1 MCLFLCTFAV
11 ILTKFIIFDMNK
23 VCKKEF
29 KVRIL
34 LLISVVMYSV
44 GMWGVGWTP
53 TDAGLVV
60 NMEQGERFLLSVW
73 VDKNGNGTEEPGEE
87 FFVSNYTRYTGGYY
101 NYGAGTYMK
110 LLPATEVTEMNEWLV
125 GAPLDRGNKALGGIV
140 YTIWNDGKTLKTSDA
155 FKFLGEL
162 TDNYADGKAC
172 DVVFVI
178 PIERGV
184 PTVDGRAGLSSFDP
198 EGTLGRSKA
207 PFNGRMGTGFLGMTY
222 REVYM
227 FEIPKAN
234 SPQSYTNAGLV
245 TFNTTLGNKTWSA
258 GTITKGYAAYAYA
271 DSKHDK
277 TTRTLFR
284 LYLLDNPMNSCSSYF
299 FATDEQDYK
308 RYRKNEDRLPNSQ
321 TAADSTAFRKIY
333 TMDRLTC
340 MTRKGSTKYY
350 QTDLIRVPDSDSTYY
365 YVGYNNAY
373 KDDTGESMG
382 TNGAKSRFTKIRELP
397 IFGLPS
403 TFKAP
408 AGAIGRMVADT
419 TSAVANLDVRF
430 KPAGYFL
437 QVTTPVGFTN
447 VQMRPNAD
455 STIWTCEERW
465 HITDA
470 YAAMQIKA
478 KIYSGPE
485 YSATDEGIDIPGW
498 SVNIYGTEVP
508 LASDRNDSVEG
519 GMDGWARIYANRS
532 EPNGYI
538 EFVKANPRYHIH
550 YDNNRL
556 LGIQV
561 PDQYPGDNLTT
572 VTVEQPRLVNGFNFT
587 GWNTK
592 ADGSGRTYQ
601 PNDVVDLDTFPTGAL
616 VNDSIL
622 TLYAQG
628 SYTGTYH
635 VAISFEHSNGKR
647 YFLTQPVGAT
657 NRYVRARPVG
667 DWTNTYQGMSDPY
680 NTEPNYIN
688 TYKLIGGPNPCKECV
703 SGEFLLDPRREWRYG
718 AKDSLLFYSNF
729 APANDVYLGL
739 YYENPATPFKD
750 PVTIVANNTW
760 AGIFTS
766 TAGWPD
772 YSVADVQD
780 TKLKSEDYLDG
791 FLESNIQRHERPSK
805 DSSFVYYN
813 EELNQFDGVETAEE
827 ATTFQIS
834 RVRVADEHYVVLPDT
849 TSHIWRDTIEFG
861 YHNGEQSREQ
871 VWTSMIGKQLLAVTK
886 VGNDTVYFHPDPDH
900 ILHDPNNLYLD
911 KNYRVSQVFEYIPDS
926 RVSTAVAEEDHA
938 THETTSYHWHN
949 DIVSGLNSPIDVK
962 DGVGNYIDIVDTFR
976 ITMSHGG
983 ISKIK
988 QYYGRWKK
996 GARGLKVNGDG
1007 SVRTRDVIVRT
1018 KTYHYGETITH
1029 LVLKPEFKSYIFKPL
1044 AENSQQI
1051 NFTLANVTAHRLVDV
1066 NGNPIGEEE
1075 IINSED
1081 ITKSLA
1087 LGPGACSFSSGGTHF
1102 NISEAK
1108 NEYVTLA
1115 TKAVNKEVDN
1125 HDTLIISMNVTY
1137 RGKEYPVTA
1146 RVPLMQASLEGD
1158 ELIWSVESGKKRYY
1172 IMAGTGGLI
1181 FRQYA
1186 LKDGTL
1192 YKEGTSNT
1200 ALIKGSKDE
1209 ANNDKQYI
1217 TPWQFRYPS
1226 GASNQLA
1233 LKTKYGV
1240 NRYFHIDDDENKP
1253 EVHAS
1258 DSSLLTFHYVDVLTN
1273 DNANEEEL
1281 VKLQYGADKWLQ
1293 FTLTGGEGAKLVLVN
1308 SKEEASVFSWSYLQ
1322 QEYSLLNNGAYPSRD
1337 TVIFGY
1343 NTDMS
1348 VTIRAPY
1355 KAYKEYSMLVGNSVV
1370 NCCREQETD
1379 MSNLQ
1384 SEWKTNQT
1392 FSIITDKRTF
1402 DSGSTPSP
1410 ATSGISLTGSTV
1422 STSGATT
1429 SPRNVMIDGKYVNIV
1444 DTLHVTLSLQ
1454 TGAPAYRF
1462 KGDWSKFRSVSDAEL
1477 KIPLIRKTY
1486 HEANYDSLICVVKND
1501 VYNHT
1506 FPNKIDPLHPESFI
1520 FNLGTANRTGRHVLD
1535 VANTTMEVLDEEET
1549 DVTVS
1554 GGMNLSSTAMAEV
1567 LLLDEFGNTPS
1578 WCRISD
1584 KTATT
1589 ITVECTQSGI
1599 RTPRMAYLR
1608 IFYIVM
1614 IDDKMYVVTEQ
1625 LTVSQPS
1632 YFQYANNQHLVHSP
1646 GASGDPLR
1654 ADGMQQ
1660 VHENKRILYYYPK
1673 QDVELPI
1680 RDSHFFGWWRWFR
1693 EGAGEIGDSD
1703 IPDESWRIQPRNI
1716 GSGRSGSYNF
1726 PFRIIGDSVKVWDEE
1741 KSDSVKVLMTMG
1753 RYTVFHYK
1761 AADYN
1766 DNKKN
1771 PPVKTVRVAP
1781 PITTYGVAEKPTVTY
1796 AAEISNYYDNLPMSL
1811 TYKNQVDTALMDTMS
1826 AIPEPTLSL
1835 REIFELHPWT
1845 EMAARLDDFKSPR
1858 TTNDAG
1864 TYELANEK
1872 YMEDHVMMAPT
1883 GNELLLST
1891 EQRYILEHLH
1901 TTKQSE
1907 SLLGYYMRDDNWGTW
1922 SEDLERQDTMIW
1934 CGGWDATCQWYT
1946 YNPKTQ
1952 KYSVCNHSTTVS
1964 DDFLKVPAKQN
1975 ITNGQEFDTVY
1986 YCLRARSWQ
1995 TIFPDDDPY
2004 DEIEEEKTDS
2014 GAYMFNICRYKL
2026 IYHKPGKYGPLAETK
2041 DKAGN
2046 VKALITNDDIEQHYE
2061 VLERLNFDYNRPGPE
2076 YTVYPHP
2083 LPWADASYGYTYPE
2097 TSDLPHN
2104 RLHAH
2109 SDFPNHGEYGLINR
2123 IPTVDHWGEGV
2134 TSYWRPMEQHGGA
2147 SNGYM
2152 IYCDG
2157 MSSSGQVA
2165 ALSLETHLCSG
2176 QKMFFSGY
2184 VCNPSS
2190 QSGKADPNF
2199 TFAVQG
2205 SVNGT
2210 DWVDITSY
2218 TTGGIKP
2225 SNQWSQ
2231 IYFPIVFDENIDYKQ
2246 FRVRIYNVSSDWDG
2260 NDFII
2265 DDMCIFATKPPLI
2278 AYQANTACKEKADE
2292 ELPSHVILRVDYQ
2305 GIVGDGYND
2314 TTVYYTLKSVDKDRV
2329 VTYVHMIDGY
2339 LDEEIHHD
2347 TICGKLF
2354 IPGKTYEPKNPDSIF
2369 VNMNQLI
2376 DTFEVS
2382 SRKHKET
2389 PSYRIFNEGYIY
2401 EILEGDIRPVKYVV
2415 HSAYVNA
2422 VDTFTVHMSGSYKDM
2437 LSSLC
2442 GMTSHLKVSNQ
2453 MVLELNGDEQP
2464 TTESLDLCAN
2474 STYDIGLRVKG
2485 SLYLDSVAPINLN
2498 GTCVNDWLLYGDTAD
2513 MTGSPKRRYGYTY
2526 STIVKVVKDI
2536 LRCDPPG
2543 TENANQFAPNLAA
2556 VSRNVMQRIKDAEK
2570 VELDTTAHPYDIL
2583 ADLVNKGFL
2592 TLYKPTLTANVYA
2605 GDSVQYV
2612 IFPILGTGTDT
2623 KQHSS
2628 VEVCPLPL
2636 LIKLKPQFSSAVP
2649 LIVGGLN
2656 RDSSEMKLP
2665 VVVLAD
2671 MNMANQQI
2679 TLKVDSIMPNIGIA
2693 SVKLLTTDDP
2703 DFQEGFHKLA
2713 LVPDLDYPQT
2723 EYYLK
2728 GHDIILQP
2736 ASSNNYTMKQ
2746 GYNYTF
2752 AIDLQTILGK
2762 DTLDG
2767 GCKVGTVPFTLAV
2780 VPSYLR
2786 WDPQD
2791 SISTQWNKHGN
2802 WMGID
2807 QYNRP
2812 IHATARFAP
2821 LATTS
2826 IIIPAMTDGKP
2837 YPELP
2842 DLTVPATYDSVKQV
2856 GFQYNQCNVIRFLP
2870 GAAIGQ
2876 QQYLNDQTDVVVDMD
2891 FPNKKWAF
2899 RSAPIKGMISGDL
2912 YMSEADL
2919 NGETPL
2925 WEVGAFDASGR
2936 SYKTGNGSFW
2946 LSAYNTETKKINA
2959 TGADSTRT
2967 ATANWSRVTNAID
2980 LPLKEGQGLAIYA
2993 RAREGIATPIVRLPK
3008 NDDTYY
3014 FYGTYGERIDDK
3026 YVGHLRDKRNELAS
3040 PGVAGE
3046 LIYHPDEAY
3055 AEYTL
3060 TNGNDEH
3067 GNPIS
3072 DTVFVFGNP
3081 TMAYIDIWGFIDD
3094 NSLRGRFDFMDER
3107 PSGASL
3113 YTSVSRAAAEAT
3125 DNVITNPLRYLPPMR
3140 AIVLKKDAA
3149 TSLTLRLNTSRVVT
3163 SPVSRP
3169 ASAPRRVSTSGLTR
3183 GIMTVT
3189 AKNPCSPRCTSRLLI
3204 GQGYHNTIR
3213 DGEDA
3218 VLTTINI
3225 DNYSNTSTPATPFNI
3240 YAAEGS
3246 YGLSIDLREEVVNIP
3261 LSFFISDLPYEPV
3274 TNLWFTGV
3282 NNINGQL
3289 VLYDEWTNSERMIID
3304 GICLTIETPEKSHQ
3318 RRYYIRRPG
3327 YRPQDPD
3334 APITTAIDYID
3345 TAESNRVSKILKEGH
3360 VYIIRDGHIYTMLGQ
3375 KVR

>member
-1 MCLFLCTFAV
+1 MKKLIIGVFLSFFVLRA
-11 ILTKFIIFDMNK
+11 
-23 VCKKEF
+23 
-29 KVRIL
+29 
-34 LLISVVMYSV
+34 SA
-44 GMWGVGWTP
+44 VGWTP

-184 PTVDGRAGLSSFDP
+184 PDVKRAANDPVKTPPSSFDP
-198 EGTLGRSKA
+198 KGTLGRGTK

-227 FEIPKAN
+227 LQIPKAN

-245 TFNTTLGNKTWSA
+245 TFNTTLSPWNLSSGA
-258 GTITKGYAAYAYA
+258 GTIQKGKAAYAYA
-271 DSKHDK
+271 DSKHEA
-277 TTRTLFR
+277 TPRTLFR
-284 LYLLDNPMNSCSSYF
+284 LYLLDNPMNSCNSYF
-299 FATDEQDYK
+299 FATDEQDST
-308 RYRKNEDRLPNSQ
+308 RYRKNEGNPIDKS
-321 TAADSTAFRKIY
+321 DSTAFRKIY

-340 MTRKGSTKYY
+340 MTRKGSTQYY
-350 QTDLIRVPDSDSTYY
+350 QTDMMRVPEPDSTYY

-437 QVTTPVGFTN
+437 QVTTPKGFTN
-447 VQMRPNAD
+447 VQMRPDAD
-455 STIWTCEERW
+455 STVWTCEEMW
-465 HITDA
+465 HITSEYMA
-470 YAAMQIKA
+470 LQIRA
-478 KIYSGPE
+478 KIYSGSE
-485 YSATDEGIDIPGW
+485 YSPDDEGIDIPGW
-498 SVNIYGTEVP
+498 SVNVNGTEVP
-508 LASDRNDSVEG
+508 LATDRSKYVTD
-519 GMDGWARIYANRS
+519 GMDGWARIYTNRS

-550 YDNNRL
+550 YDNNGL

-572 VTVEQPRLVNGFNFT
+572 VRVEQPRLVNGFNFT
-587 GWNTK
+587 KWTTN
-592 ADGSGRTYQ
+592 ADGSGTSYD
-601 PNDVVDLDTFPTGAL
+601 PGDEVDLSTILTGPK
-616 VNDSIL
+616 DSTL

-635 VAISFEHSNGKR
+635 VAFSFEQDGQR
-647 YFLTQPVGAT
+647 YFLTQPVGET
-657 NRYVRARPVG
+657 NRFVRARPVG

-680 NTEPNYIN
+680 NTEPNYIS
-688 TYKLIGGPNPCKECV
+688 TYKLIGYPTCSLCV
-703 SGEFLLDPRREWRYG
+703 HNETSYEYVLDPRREMRHG
-718 AKDSLLFYSNF
+718 AVDSLLFYANF
-729 APANDVYLGL
+729 APASDVYLGL
-739 YYENPATPFKD
+739 YYQNKETPFED
-750 PVTIVANNTW
+750 PVTIVANDSW
-760 AGIFTS
+760 AGAFTS
-766 TAGWPD
+766 TSDATATGWPD
-772 YSVADVQD
+772 YSVADVQN
-780 TKLKSEDYLDG
+780 TKLKSEYYFSG
-791 FLESNIQRHERPSK
+791 FKEGKITRQPRPSI
-805 DSSFVYYN
+805 DSSYVWYN
-813 EELNQFDGVETAEE
+813 KALNQFDGVKTAEE

-861 YHNGEQSREQ
+861 YHSGEQSREQ
-871 VWTSMIGKQLLAVTK
+871 VWTSMIGKHLLAVTK

-926 RVSTAVAEEDHA
+926 RVSTAVAEEDRA

-962 DGVGNYIDIVDTFR
+962 DGEGNYIDIVDTFR

-1029 LVLKPEFKSYIFKPL
+1029 LELKPEFKSYIFNPL
-1044 AENSQQI
+1044 EGNSQVI
-1051 NFTLANVTAHRLVDV
+1051 NFTLKNVTAHRLVDV

-1075 IINSED
+1075 VISSED
-1081 ITKSLA
+1081 ITSSLS
-1087 LGPGACSFSSGGTHF
+1087 LIPSACTFSSGGTYF
-1102 NISEAK
+1102 NTSAAV
-1108 NEYVTLA
+1108 YQHVTLA

-1125 HDTLIISMNVTY
+1125 HDTLIISKVKI
-1137 RGKEYPVTA
+1137 GDVEYPVTA

-1172 IMAGTGGLI
+1172 ITAGTGGLI

-1192 YKEGTSNT
+1192 YKNDGKNKT
-1200 ALIKGSKDE
+1200 ALVKGS
-1209 ANNDKQYI
+1209 ANATNSDDKYI
-1217 TPWQFRYPS
+1217 TPWRFRYNPS
-1226 GASNQLA
+1226 NANQLA
-1233 LKTKYGV
+1233 LKTEGLV
-1240 NRYFHIDDDENKP
+1240 NRYFKMQGDAVGSKGD
-1253 EVHAS
+1253 VHAI

-1281 VKLQYGADKWLQ
+1281 VKLQYGADKWLK
-1293 FTLTGGEGAKLVLVN
+1293 FRLTGGSGAELVLVDRED
-1308 SKEEASVFSWSYLQ
+1308 SASVFSWSYLNR
-1322 QEYSLLNNGAYPSRD
+1322 EYSLLNNGAYPSRD

-1343 NTDMS
+1343 NTNMS
-1348 VTIRAPY
+1348 VAIQAPY

-1370 NCCREQETD
+1370 YCCREEETD

-1384 SEWKTNQT
+1384 SSPEWKTNQT
-1392 FSIITDKRTF
+1392 FSLIPDARDF
-1402 DSGSTPSP
+1402 DGDPNP
-1410 ATSGISLTGSTV
+1410 TSGISRTANTV

-1429 SPRNVMIDGKYVNIV
+1429 SPRNVTIGGKYVNIV
-1444 DTLHVTLSLQ
+1444 DTLLVTLSLRE
-1454 TGAPAYRF
+1454 GAPAYRF

-1486 HEANYDSLICVVKND
+1486 HEANYDSLICVVAGD
-1501 VYNHT
+1501 AYNHT
-1506 FPNKIDPLHPESFI
+1506 FPNKIDPLHPESNTFT
-1520 FNLGTANRTGRHVLD
+1520 FNLGTVDRTGSHVLD
-1535 VANTTMEVLDEEET
+1535 VANTTIEVLDKEET

-1554 GGMNLSSTAMAEV
+1554 GRMDLSSTAMAEV

-1578 WCRISD
+1578 WCRISG

-1589 ITVECTQSGI
+1589 ITVQCTQSGI

-1614 IDDKMYVVTEQ
+1614 INSKMYVVTEQ

-1660 VHENKRILYYYPK
+1660 VHENKRILYYYPE
-1673 QDVELPI
+1673 QDVELPV
-1680 RDSHFFGWWRWFR
+1680 RDYHFFGWWRWFR

-1703 IPDESWRIQPRNI
+1703 IPEASWRKKPQNT

-1726 PFRIIGDSVKVWDEE
+1726 PFLIIGDSVWVDETDHS
-1741 KSDSVKVLMTMG
+1741 KGKKLVTMG

-1766 DNKKN
+1766 DNKKT
-1771 PPVKTVRVAP
+1771 PPVKVARVAP

-1811 TYKNQVDTALMDTMS
+1811 KYKNQVDTAMMDTMT

-1845 EMAARLDDFKSPR
+1845 EMADTLDHYKTRIPDGEGAH
-1858 TTNDAG
+1858 TTKVFP
-1864 TYELANEK
+1864 LAKEK
-1872 YMEDHVMMAPT
+1872 YMEDHVMMAPI

-1891 EQRYILEHLH
+1891 EQRYIKEHLVS
-1901 TTKQSE
+1901 TKQSE
-1907 SLLGYYMRDDNWGTW
+1907 SLLGYYMRDDHW
-1922 SEDLERQDTMIW
+1922 SDGGWSDARKDTMIW
-1934 CGGWDATCQWYT
+1934 CGGWDAVCKWYT
-1946 YNPKTQ
+1946 YNPKNQ
-1952 KYSVCNHSTTVS
+1952 KYTVCNHETTVS

-1986 YCLRARSWQ
+1986 YCLRAQSKSSPHAG
-1995 TIFPDDDPY
+1995 TVGDPDP
-2004 DEIEEEKTDS
+2004 EEPADGK
-2014 GAYMFNICRYKL
+2014 YMFNICRYKL

-2046 VKALITNDDIEQHYE
+2046 TKALITNDDIEQHYE
-2061 VLERLNFDYNRPGPE
+2061 VLERLNFDYNKPGPE
-2076 YTVYPHP
+2076 YTIYPHP

-2097 TSDLPHN
+2097 TPDLPHN
-2104 RLHAH
+2104 RLHVH

-2123 IPTVDHWGEGV
+2123 IPTASHWGDGV

-2190 QSGKADPNF
+2190 QTGKADPNF

-2225 SNQWSQ
+2225 SSQWSQ
-2231 IYFPIVFDENIDYKQ
+2231 IYFPIVFDENIDYKH

-2278 AYQANTACKEKADE
+2278 AYQANTTCKEKADE

-2305 GIVGDGYND
+2305 GIIGDGYND
-2314 TTVYYTLKSVDKDRV
+2314 TTVCYTLKSVNKDRV
-2329 VTYVHMIDGY
+2329 VTFVEMIDKY
-2339 LDEEIHHD
+2339 LDQQTKDNPDPSKSD
-2347 TICGKLF
+2347 TIYGRLY
-2354 IPGKTYEPKNPDSIF
+2354 IPGKTYEPTDPDSIF

-2376 DTFEVS
+2376 DTFDVS
-2382 SRKHKET
+2382 CEKHKENAK
-2389 PSYRIFNEGYIY
+2389 YKIFKEGYIY
-2401 EILEGDIRPVKYVV
+2401 EKLEGDIRPVKYVV

-2422 VDTFTVHMSGSYKDM
+2422 IDTFTVHMSGSYKDM

-2453 MVLELNGDEQP
+2453 MVLELNGEEQP

-2513 MTGSPKRRYGYTY
+2513 MTGSPKRRYGYKY
-2526 STIVKVVKDI
+2526 SDIVKVVKDI
-2536 LRCDPPG
+2536 LRCEPKG

-2556 VSRNVMQRIKDAEK
+2556 VSRNEMQRIKDAEN
-2570 VELDTTAHPYDIL
+2570 VRLDTTAHPYDIL

-2592 TLYKPTLTANVYA
+2592 TLYKSSLTANVYA

-2628 VEVCPLPL
+2628 VDVCPMPI
-2636 LIKLKPQFSSAVP
+2636 LIKLKPQSSSAVP
-2649 LIVGGLN
+2649 LIVGGIN
-2656 RDSSEMKLP
+2656 RDSSEKNLP

-2671 MNMANQQI
+2671 MNMANQEI

-2693 SVKLLTTDDP
+2693 SVKLRTTDDP

-2713 LVPDLDYPQT
+2713 LVPDLDYPRAS
-2723 EYYLK
+2723 YYIK
-2728 GHDIILQP
+2728 GNYITLQP

-2746 GYNYTF
+2746 GYTYTF
-2752 AIDLQTILGK
+2752 EINLQTHLGK

-2767 GCKVGTVPFTLAV
+2767 GCKVGTIPFSLAI

-2807 QYNRP
+2807 QNNNP

-2821 LATTS
+2821 LSTTAV
-2826 IIIPAMTDGKP
+2826 IIPAMTDGRP

-2842 DLTVPATYDSVKQV
+2842 NLADPATYDSVKQV
-2856 GFQYNQCNVIRFLP
+2856 GFEYNKCDYIRFLP
-2870 GAAIGQ
+2870 NAAIGQ
-2876 QQYLNDQTDVVVDMD
+2876 QQRLDYGEAIVDMEL
-2891 FPNKKWAF
+2891 PNRKWAF
-2899 RSAPIKGMISGDL
+2899 RTAPVRGMISGDL
-2912 YMSEADL
+2912 FIADADDQ
-2919 NGETPL
+2919 GTTPP
-2925 WEVGAFDASGR
+2925 WEVGEFDASGR
-2936 SYKTGNGSFW
+2936 SYKTGNASFW
-2946 LSAYNTETKKINA
+2946 LSVYNTANSHVNKE
-2959 TGADSTRT
+2959 GADSVRT
-2967 ATANWSRVTNAID
+2967 VTAAWSRVTNAMN
-2980 LPLKEGQGLAIYA
+2980 LPLPVGQGFAVYVRTKA
-2993 RAREGIATPIVRLPK
+2993 GVEPIVRLPK
-3008 NDDTYY
+3008 DDDIYY
-3014 FYGTYGERIDDK
+3014 YYGTYGERIDDK
-3026 YVGHLRDKRNELAS
+3026 YVGNLRSKREELAGAGLAGKLTYS
-3040 PGVAGE
+3040 PTG
-3046 LIYHPDEAY
+3046 DY
-3055 AEYTL
+3055 AEIKL
-3060 TNGNDEH
+3060 NN
-3067 GNPIS
+3067 
-3072 DTVFVFGNP
+3072 TVSSKDFVFGNP
-3081 TMAYIDIWGFIDD
+3081 TMGYIDIWGFIADNDD
-3094 NSLRGRFDFMDER
+3094 LVEKIGYMDER
-3107 PSGASL
+3107 SKASL
-3113 YTSVSRAAAEAT
+3113 YTEVTKIAADAKG
-3125 DNVITNPLRYLPPMR
+3125 DNKLSNPNRYLPPMHVM
-3140 AIVLKKDAA
+3140 VLEKKSAA
-3149 TSLTLRLNTSRVVT
+3149 KELTLRLYTDRIVTDTSQVV
-3163 SPVSRP
+3163 SPSRSP
-3169 ASAPRRVSTSGLTR
+3169 APRRATSSAR
-3183 GIMTVT
+3183 RKGIMTVT
-3189 AKNPCSPRCTSRLLI
+3189 AQNALSARCTSHLLL
-3204 GQGYHNTIR
+3204 GQGYHNEIV

-3218 VLTTINI
+3218 ILTTINI
-3225 DNYSNTSTPATPFNI
+3225 DNYTANLTPTTPFNL
-3240 YAAEGS
+3240 YAVENGN
-3246 YGLSIDLREEVVNIP
+3246 GMSIDLLDSIVNIP
-3261 LSFFISDLPYEPV
+3261 ISFYMSDLTYEP
-3274 TNLWFTGV
+3274 TTQLWFTGV
-3282 NNINGQL
+3282 NNIDGPL
-3289 VLYDEWTNSERMIID
+3289 VLYDAWTDTERPIID
-3304 GICLTIETPEKSHQ
+3304 GICLPVETPTESHQ
-3318 RRYYIRRPG
+3318 LRYFIRRPG

-3334 APITTAIDYID
+3334 APIATRLEQFNTEDDQAVKFIQDG
-3345 TAESNRVSKILKEGH
+3345 VVLIL
-3360 VYIIRDGHIYTMLGQ
+3360 RNGHIYTMLGQ

>member
-1 MCLFLCTFAV
+1 M
-11 ILTKFIIFDMNK
+11 
-23 VCKKEF
+23 KELR
-29 KVRIL
+29 VRIL
-34 LLISVVMYSV
+34 LLISVLFICADMH
-44 GMWGVGWTP
+44 GVGWTP

-73 VDKNGNGTEEPGEE
+73 VDINNNKAEDPGEE

-101 NYGAGTYMK
+101 NYGSGTYMK
-110 LLPATEVTEMNEWLV
+110 LLPATEVTEMNEWSV

-178 PIERGV
+178 PTERGV
-184 PTVDGRAGLSSFDP
+184 PTVQGRAGLSSFDP
-198 EGTLGRSKA
+198 EGTLGRGKA

-245 TFNTTLGNKTWSA
+245 TFNTTLSPWNLSSGA
-258 GTITKGYAAYAYA
+258 GDIAKGKAAYAYA

-299 FATDEQDYK
+299 FATDEQDYT
-308 RYRKNEDRLPNSQ
+308 RYRKNENNPQRSS
-321 TAADSTAFRKIY
+321 DSTAAKKIY

-340 MTRKGSTKYY
+340 MSRMGSTKYY
-350 QTDLIRVPDSDSTYY
+350 QTDLMRVPEPDSTYY

-373 KDDTGESMG
+373 KDDKGESMG
-382 TNGAKSRFTKIRELP
+382 SNGSKSNFTQIRELP

-447 VQMRPNAD
+447 VQMRPDAD
-455 STIWTCEERW
+455 STVWTCEEMW

-470 YAAMQIKA
+470 YAAMQIRA
-478 KIYSGPE
+478 KIYSGSE
-485 YSATDEGIDIPGW
+485 YSATDEGINIPGW
-498 SVNIYGTEVP
+498 SVNIRGKEVP
-508 LASDRNDSVEG
+508 LATNHNQYVTGD
-519 GMDGWARIYANRS
+519 MDGWARIYTNRS

-550 YDNNRL
+550 YDNNGL

-561 PDQYPGDNLTT
+561 PDQYPGDNETT
-572 VTVEQPRLVNGFNFT
+572 VTVEKSRLVNGFNFT
-587 GWNTK
+587 GWTTN

-601 PNDVVDLDTFPTGAL
+601 PNDVVNFASLPGDVTL
-616 VNDSIL
+616 VNDSTL

-635 VAISFEHSNGKR
+635 VAFSFKHSNGKR
-647 YFLTQPVGAT
+647 YFLTQPVGET

-667 DWTNTYQGMSDPY
+667 DWTDTYQGMSDPY
-680 NTEPNYIN
+680 NTEPNYIS
-688 TYKLIGGPNPCKECV
+688 TYKLIGHPTCEKCAHDETSYEYV
-703 SGEFLLDPRREWRYG
+703 LDPRREWRYG

-739 YYENPATPFKD
+739 YYDDRSTSFKE

-760 AGIFTS
+760 AGAFTS
-766 TAGWPD
+766 TSKATATGWPD
-772 YSVADVQD
+772 YSVADVQN
-780 TKLKSEDYLDG
+780 TKLKSEYYFTG
-791 FLESNIQRHERPSK
+791 FMEGGEIERKERPSK

-813 EELNQFDGVETAEE
+813 EALNQFDGVRTEGE

-849 TSHIWRDTIEFG
+849 TSHIWRDTIEFA

-900 ILHDPNNLYLD
+900 IIQDPNNLYLD
-911 KNYRVSQVFEYIPDS
+911 KNYRVSQVFEFIPDS
-926 RVSTAVAEEDHA
+926 RVRTAVAEEDRA

-949 DIVSGLNSPIDVK
+949 DIVSGLSSPIDVK
-962 DGVGNYIDIVDTFR
+962 DAGGNYIDIVDTFR

-983 ISKIK
+983 ISKVK
-988 QYYGRWKK
+988 QYYGRWKN
-996 GARGLKVNGDG
+996 GAAGLKVNGDG
-1007 SVRTRDVIVRT
+1007 LVRTRDVIVRT
-1018 KTYHYGETITH
+1018 KTYHYGDTITH
-1029 LVLKPEFKSYIFKPL
+1029 LVLKPEFKSYIFNPL
-1044 AENSQQI
+1044 AENSQVI
-1051 NFTLANVTAHRLVDV
+1051 NFTLANVTAHRLLDV

-1075 IINSED
+1075 IIDSED
-1081 ITKSLA
+1081 ITSSLA
-1087 LGPGACSFSSGGTHF
+1087 LGPSACSFSSGGTHF
-1102 NISEAK
+1102 KIVEGGAVN
-1108 NEYVTLA
+1108 NHVTLA

-1125 HDTLIISMNVTY
+1125 HDTLIISMDVSY
-1137 RGKEYPVTA
+1137 GGKVYSVTA
-1146 RVPLMQASLEGD
+1146 RVPLVQVSLEGD
-1158 ELIWSVESGKKRYY
+1158 ELIWSVQSGTRRYY
-1172 IMAGTGGLI
+1172 IMAGTGGLK

-1200 ALIKGSKDE
+1200 ALIKGSKDA
-1209 ANNDKQYI
+1209 ANDDKQYI
-1217 TPWQFRYPS
+1217 TPWHFSYPS
-1226 GASNQLA
+1226 GSANQLV
-1233 LKTKYGV
+1233 LKTEDPV
-1240 NRYFHIDDDENKP
+1240 NRYFKMLGEEVGSKGG
-1253 EVHAS
+1253 VHAS
-1258 DSSLLTFHYVDVLTN
+1258 ESSLLTFHYVDVLTN

-1281 VKLQYGADKWLQ
+1281 VKLQYGADKWLK
-1293 FTLTGGEGAKLVLVN
+1293 FTLTGGSGAELVLVD
-1308 SKEEASVFSWSYLQ
+1308 SKDSASVFSWSYLN
-1322 QEYSLLNNGAYPSRD
+1322 QEYSLLNNGAYPDRD

-1348 VTIRAPY
+1348 VAIQAPY

-1370 NCCREQETD
+1370 YCCREQETD

-1384 SEWKTNQT
+1384 DGEREWKTRQT
-1392 FSIITDKRTF
+1392 FDLIPDARDF
-1402 DSGSTPSP
+1402 DGDPNP
-1410 ATSGISLTGSTV
+1410 TSGISRTANTV
-1422 STSGATT
+1422 STSGRPT
-1429 SPRNVMIDGKYVNIV
+1429 SPRDVQIDGKYVNIV
-1444 DTLHVTLSLQ
+1444 DTLHVTLTLQ
-1454 TGAPAYRF
+1454 GGAPAYRF
-1462 KGDWSKFRSVSDAEL
+1462 KGDWSGFRSVSDAEL

-1486 HEANYDSLICVVKND
+1486 HEANYDSLICVVEND
-1501 VYNHT
+1501 AYNYT
-1506 FPNKIDPLHPESFI
+1506 FPNTITEPVSCT
-1520 FNLGTANRTGRHVLD
+1520 FNLGTKNRTGRHVLD
-1535 VANTTMEVLDEEET
+1535 VANMTMEVLDEDET
-1549 DVTVS
+1549 DVS
-1554 GGMNLSSTAMAEV
+1554 GSMDLRSAAMAEV
-1567 LLLDEFGNTPS
+1567 LLVDEFGNTPT
-1578 WCRISD
+1578 WCRIPAEGG
-1584 KTATT
+1584 KGKNT

-1599 RTPRMAYLR
+1599 RTPRTAYIR
-1608 IFYIVM
+1608 IFYVVI
-1614 IDDKMYVVTEQ
+1614 ISEKMYVVTEQ

-1660 VHENKRILYYYPK
+1660 VHENKRILYYYPE

-1693 EGAGEIGDSD
+1693 EGEGEIGDSD
-1703 IPDESWRIQPRNI
+1703 IPNTVWRVQPRNT
-1716 GSGRSGSYNF
+1716 GSGRSGTYNF

-1741 KSDSVKVLMTMG
+1741 KRDSVKVLMTMG

-1781 PITTYGVAEKPTVTY
+1781 PITTFGVADASKPTVTY
-1796 AAEISNYYDNLPMSL
+1796 AAELSNYYDNLPMSL
-1811 TYKNQVDTALMDTMS
+1811 RYKNQVDTALMDTMS

-1835 REIFELHPWT
+1835 REIFELRPWT
-1845 EMAARLDDFKSPR
+1845 EMADTLDHYKTRIPDGDGAH
-1858 TTNDAG
+1858 TNK
-1864 TYELANEK
+1864 EFLLANEK

-1891 EQRYILEHLH
+1891 EQRYIYEHLQ

-1907 SLLGYYMRDDNWGTW
+1907 SLLGYYMRDDNW
-1922 SEDLERQDTMIW
+1922 SEAGWNATRKDTMIW
-1934 CGGWDATCQWYT
+1934 CGGWDATCKWYT

-1986 YCLRARSWQ
+1986 YCLRAQSK
-1995 TIFPDDDPY
+1995 
-2004 DEIEEEKTDS
+2004 KTLADKAGNDS
-2014 GAYMFNICRYKL
+2014 TVDGDYMFNICRYKL
-2026 IYHKPGKYGPLAETK
+2026 IYHRPGKYGPLTETK

-2046 VKALITNDDIEQHYE
+2046 TKALITNDDIEQHYE
-2061 VLERLNFDYNRPGPE
+2061 VLERLNFDYNKPGPE
-2076 YTVYPHP
+2076 YTIYPHP

-2104 RLHAH
+2104 RLHVH

-2123 IPTVDHWGEGV
+2123 IPTASHWGNGV

-2190 QSGKADPNF
+2190 QTGKADPNF

-2225 SNQWSQ
+2225 SSQWSQ
-2231 IYFPIVFDENIDYKQ
+2231 IYFPIVFDENIDYRH

-2292 ELPSHVILRVDYQ
+2292 DLPSHVILRVDYQ

-2314 TTVYYTLKSVDKDRV
+2314 TTVCYTLKSVNKDRV
-2329 VTYVHMIDGY
+2329 VTFVSMIDGY
-2339 LDEEIHHD
+2339 LDQDKHND
-2347 TICGKLF
+2347 TIYGRLY
-2354 IPGKTYEPKNPDSIF
+2354 IPSKTYEPTNPDSIF

-2382 SRKHKET
+2382 FEKHAKDAG
-2389 PSYRIFNEGYIY
+2389 YKIFKEGYIY

-2415 HSAYVNA
+2415 HSANVNA
-2422 VDTFTVHMSGSYKDM
+2422 IDTFTVHMSGNYKDM
-2437 LSSLC
+2437 LNSMC

-2453 MVLELNGDEQP
+2453 MVLELNGEEQP

-2498 GTCVNDWLLYGDTAD
+2498 GTCANDWLLYGDTAD
-2513 MTGSPKRRYGYTY
+2513 LTGSPKRRYGYKY

-2536 LRCDPPG
+2536 LRCEPKG

-2556 VSRNVMQRIKDAEK
+2556 VSRNEMQRIKDAEK
-2570 VELDTTAHPYDIL
+2570 VDLDTTAHPYDIL
-2583 ADLVNKGFL
+2583 ADLVDKGFL
-2592 TLYKPTLTANVYA
+2592 TLYQSQMTASVLS

-2628 VEVCPLPL
+2628 VDVCPMPI
-2636 LIKLKPQFSSAVP
+2636 LIKLKPQSSSAIP
-2649 LIVGGLN
+2649 LIVGGMN
-2656 RDSSEMKLP
+2656 RNSSEMKLP

-2671 MNMANQQI
+2671 MNLANQQI
-2679 TLKVDSIMPNIGIA
+2679 TLKVDSIMPNIGI
-2693 SVKLLTTDDP
+2693 STVELRTTDDP

-2713 LVPDLDYPQT
+2713 LVPDLDYPRAS
-2723 EYYLK
+2723 YYTK
-2728 GHDIILQP
+2728 GNDITLQP

-2746 GYNYTF
+2746 GYTYTF
-2752 AIDLQTILGK
+2752 NMELQTHLGK

-2767 GCKVGTVPFTLAV
+2767 GCKVGTVPVTIAI

-2791 SISTQWNKHGN
+2791 SISAQWNKHDN

-2807 QYNRP
+2807 QNNNP
-2812 IHATARFAP
+2812 IHATARFVP
-2821 LATTS
+2821 LSTTAV
-2826 IIIPAMTDGKP
+2826 IIPAMTDGRP

-2842 DLTVPATYDSVKQV
+2842 DLTDPATYDSVKQV
-2856 GFQYNQCNVIRFLP
+2856 GFEYNKCDYIRFLP
-2870 GAAIGQ
+2870 GAAMRQ
-2876 QQYLNDQTDVVVDMD
+2876 QQRMEYSQAVVDMSM
-2891 FPNKKWAF
+2891 PHNKWAL
-2899 RSAPIKGMISGDL
+2899 RAAPVNGMLSGDIF
-2912 YMSEADL
+2912 MADADL
-2919 NGETPL
+2919 NMQTSP
-2925 WEVGAFDASGR
+2925 WEVGTFDAAGR
-2936 SYKTGNGSFW
+2936 NYSTGNGSYW
-2946 LSAYNTETKKINA
+2946 LSVYSRTTVDKGNGDNVTDT
-2959 TGADSTRT
+2959 TRT
-2967 ATANWSRVTNAID
+2967 AAADWSKVTNGMD
-2980 LPLKEGQGLAIYA
+2980 LPLPPASGFAIYA
-2993 RAREGIATPIVRLPK
+2993 YTKSGRGAEVRLPK
-3008 NDDTYY
+3008 SDDIYY
-3014 FYGTYGERIDDK
+3014 YYYPDGEKALDY
-3026 YVGHLRDKRNELAS
+3026 YVSDLQTKRTTAAGGDASKVGKLAFA
-3040 PGVAGE
+3040 PGVSGTSQS
-3046 LIYHPDEAY
+3046 
-3055 AEYTL
+3055 YTI
-3060 TNGNDEH
+3060 TNDNSV
-3067 GNPIS
+3067 NTTS
-3072 DTVFVFGNP
+3072 FVFGNP
-3081 TMAYIDIWGFIDD
+3081 TMGYIDIWGLIAD
-3094 NSLRGRFDFMDER
+3094 NTGKGLKLEFDYVDAGGVYR
-3107 PSGASL
+3107 
-3113 YTSVSRAAAEAT
+3113 TVTQAAASASS
-3125 DNVITNPLRYLPPMR
+3125 NLITAPERYLPPMH
-3140 AIVLKKDAA
+3140 AIVLKKSVEAA
-3149 TSLTLRLNTSRVVT
+3149 NSLTLVLNTNRIVT
-3163 SPVSRP
+3163 DTSQIDRPLPAP
-3169 ASAPRRVSTSGLTR
+3169 ASAPRKSQTANDQLPVNK
-3183 GIMTVT
+3183 GIMTIT
-3189 AKNPCSPRCTSRLLI
+3189 AVNPASPRCTSRLLL
-3204 GQGYHNTIR
+3204 GQGYHDDILA
-3213 DGEDA
+3213 GEDA
-3218 VLTTINI
+3218 TLTTVNIN
-3225 DNYSNTSTPATPFNI
+3225 NYTNNSMPATPFNI
-3240 YAAEGS
+3240 YALEGS
-3246 YGLSIDLREEVVNIP
+3246 DGLSIDLRHEVLNVP
-3261 LSFFISDLPYEPV
+3261 VSFYMTPLPYEPV
-3274 TNLWFTGV
+3274 TYLWFTGV
-3282 NNINGQL
+3282 NNIDGEL
-3289 VLYDEWTNSERMIID
+3289 VLYDAWEDTERPIMD
-3304 GICLTIETPEKSHQ
+3304 GIRIYIETPQVSHLT
-3318 RRYYIRRPG
+3318 RYYIRRPG
-3327 YRPQDPD
+3327 YRPSSEEDQPIATSLE
-3334 APITTAIDYID
+3334 APSTGETAI
-3345 TAESNRVSKILKEGH
+3345 KIIKDNH
-3360 VYIIRDGHIYTMLGQ
+3360 VFILRDGHIYTVVGQ
-3375 KVR
+3375 KWR

>member
-1 MCLFLCTFAV
+1 MRKYV
-11 ILTKFIIFDMNK
+11 
-23 VCKKEF
+23 
-29 KVRIL
+29 IL
-34 LLISVVMYSV
+34 LLFILFALVRVHA
-44 GMWGVGWTP
+44 VGWTP

-73 VDKNGNGTEEPGEE
+73 VDINNNKAEDPGEE

-101 NYGAGTYMK
+101 NYGSGTYMK
-110 LLPATEVTEMNEWLV
+110 LLPATEITEMNEWSV
-125 GAPLDRGNKALGGIV
+125 GAPLARGNKALGGIA
-140 YTIWNDGKTLKTSDA
+140 YTIWNDGKTLKTSDS
-155 FKFLGEL
+155 FKFLGDL
-162 TDNYADGKAC
+162 TDNYADAKAC

-178 PIERGV
+178 PTERGV
-184 PTVDGRAGLSSFDP
+184 PVVSRTPGPNPTSFDP
-198 EGTLGRSKA
+198 NGTLGRGTD

-227 FEIPKAN
+227 LQIPKAN

-245 TFNTTLGNKTWSA
+245 TFNTTLSTWKLTSGA
-258 GTITKGYAAYAYA
+258 GDIVKGKAAYAYA
-271 DSKHDK
+271 DKKHDP
-277 TTRTLFR
+277 TPRTIFR
-284 LYLLDNPMNSCSSYF
+284 LYLLDNPMSSCSSYF

-308 RYRKNEDRLPNSQ
+308 RYRMNENNPQKS
-321 TAADSTAFRKIY
+321 TDSTAIKKIY
-333 TMDRLTC
+333 TMDRMTC
-340 MTRKGSTKYY
+340 MSRQGSTQYY
-350 QTDLIRVPDSDSTYY
+350 RTDLMRVPEPDSTYY

-382 TNGAKSRFTKIRELP
+382 SEGAHSMFTKIRELP

-408 AGAIGRMVADT
+408 AGTWGRMVVDT
-419 TSAVANLDVRF
+419 TSALDNLDVRF
-430 KPAGYFL
+430 KPAGYFCKIS
-437 QVTTPVGFTN
+437 TGTN

-455 STIWTCEERW
+455 STIWTCEEMW

-470 YAAMQIKA
+470 YAGLQIKA
-478 KIYSGPE
+478 TMFSGPE
-485 YSATDEGIDIPGW
+485 YSPTDEGIDIPGW
-498 SVNIYGTEVP
+498 SVFVTGNTVP
-508 LASDRNDSVEG
+508 LASDHTKTVEG
-519 GMDGWARIYANRS
+519 GMDGWARIYTDS
-532 EPNGYI
+532 SQINGYM
-538 EFVKANPRYHIH
+538 EFILANPRYHIH
-550 YDNNRL
+550 YDNNGL

-561 PDQYPGDNLTT
+561 PDQYPEQGLNS
-572 VTVEQPRLVNGFNFT
+572 VTVEKSRLVNGFNFT
-587 GWNTK
+587 GWTTN
-592 ADGSGRTYQ
+592 ADGSGMSYN
-601 PNDVVDLDTFPTGAL
+601 PGDVVDLSTILTGPK
-616 VNDSIL
+616 DSTL

-635 VAISFEHSNGKR
+635 VAFSFEHSNGKR
-647 YFLTQPVGAT
+647 YFLTQPIGDI
-657 NRYVRARPVG
+657 RYARARPVG

-680 NTEPNYIN
+680 NTEPNYIS
-688 TYKLIGGPNPCKECV
+688 TYKLIGGPDPCIECA
-703 SGEFLLDPRREWRYG
+703 SGEYLLDPRREWRYG

-729 APANDVYLGL
+729 APANDEYLGL
-739 YYENPATPFKD
+739 YYENPETPFKD

-766 TAGWPD
+766 TEGWPD
-772 YSVADVQD
+772 YSVADVRN

-791 FLESNIQRHERPSK
+791 FPSDIARHTRTSV

-813 EELNQFDGVETAEE
+813 ETLNQFDGVRTEGE

-849 TSHIWRDTIEFG
+849 TKTWRDTIEFA

-871 VWTSMIGKQLLAVTK
+871 IWTSMIGKQLLAVTK

-900 ILHDPNNLYLD
+900 IIQDPNNLYLD
-911 KNYRVSQVFEYIPDS
+911 KNYRVSQDFEFIPDS
-926 RVSTAVAEEDHA
+926 RVSTSVEEEDRA
-938 THETTSYHWHN
+938 THETTSNHWHN

-962 DGVGNYIDIVDTFR
+962 DAGGNYIDIVDTFR

-983 ISKIK
+983 ISMIK
-988 QYYGRWKK
+988 QYYGRWKN
-996 GARGLKVNGDG
+996 GASGLKVNGDG

-1029 LVLKPEFKSYIFKPL
+1029 LVLKPEFKSYIFNPL
-1044 AENSQQI
+1044 EGNSQVI
-1051 NFTLANVTAHRLVDV
+1051 NFTLANVTAHRLLDVD
-1066 NGNPIGEEE
+1066 GNPIGEEE
-1075 IINSED
+1075 IIDSED
-1081 ITKSLA
+1081 ITSSLS
-1087 LGPGACSFSSGGTHF
+1087 LGPGACSFSSGGTYF

-1125 HDTLIISMNVTY
+1125 HDTLIISMNVTIDDVV
-1137 RGKEYPVTA
+1137 YPVTA
-1146 RVPLMQASLEGD
+1146 RVPLVQTSLEGD
-1158 ELIWSVESGKKRYY
+1158 ELIWSVQSGTRRYY
-1172 IMAGTGGLI
+1172 ITAGTGGLI

-1192 YKEGTSNT
+1192 YKNDGKNKTVLE
-1200 ALIKGSKDE
+1200 KGSKDA
-1209 ANNDKQYI
+1209 ANSDDKYI
-1217 TPWQFRYPS
+1217 TPWQFSYPS
-1226 GASNQLA
+1226 GSANQLA

-1240 NRYFHIDDDENKP
+1240 DRYFKMQGDAVGDKGDI
-1253 EVHAS
+1253 HAS
-1258 DSSLLTFHYVDVLTN
+1258 DSSLLTYHYVNVYTN

-1293 FTLTGGEGAKLVLVN
+1293 FTLTGGSGAELVLVDD
-1308 SKEEASVFSWSYLQ
+1308 EDDASVFSWSYLQ
-1322 QEYSLLNNGAYPSRD
+1322 QEYSLLNNGAYPDRD
-1337 TVIFGY
+1337 TVAFGY
-1343 NTDMS
+1343 NTDMT
-1348 VTIRAPY
+1348 VTIQTRY
-1355 KAYKEYSMLVGNSVV
+1355 KAYKEFSMLVGNSMV
-1370 NCCREQETD
+1370 NCCRVEETD

-1384 SEWKTNQT
+1384 SSSLEWKTNQT
-1392 FSIITDKRTF
+1392 FSIIPDARTF

-1410 ATSGISLTGSTV
+1410 ATSGISQTANTV

-1429 SPRNVMIDGKYVNIV
+1429 SPTDVMIDGKYVNIV
-1444 DTLHVTLSLQ
+1444 DTLQVTLSLRE
-1454 TGAPAYRF
+1454 GAPAYRF
-1462 KGDWSKFRSVSDAEL
+1462 KGDWSGFRSVSDAEL

-1486 HEANYDSLICVVKND
+1486 HEANFDSLICIVD
-1501 VYNHT
+1501 GDAYNYT
-1506 FPNKIDPLHPESFI
+1506 FSNKIDPLRPESYTFK
-1520 FNLGTANRTGRHVLD
+1520 LSTMNRTGRHVLD
-1535 VANTTMEVLDEEET
+1535 VANETMEVLDEEET
-1549 DVTVS
+1549 NVTRS
-1554 GGMNLSSTAMAEV
+1554 GGMNLNSTAMAEV
-1567 LLLDEFGNTPS
+1567 LLVDEFGNAPT
-1578 WCRISD
+1578 WCRISAKAD
-1584 KTATT
+1584 TT
-1589 ITVECTQSGI
+1589 ITVECTESGI
-1599 RTPRMAYLR
+1599 RTPRMAHLR
-1608 IFYIVM
+1608 IFYIIV
-1614 IDDKMYVVTEQ
+1614 ISDKMYVVTDQ

-1660 VHENKRILYYYPK
+1660 VHENKRILYYYPE

-1680 RDSHFFGWWRWFR
+1680 RDYHFFGWWRWFR

-1703 IPDESWRIQPRNI
+1703 IPEESWRIQPRNT

-1726 PFRIIGDSVKVWDEE
+1726 PFRIIGDSVMLKKKDGT
-1741 KSDSVKVLMTMG
+1741 DSIKVLMTMG

-1761 AADYN
+1761 AAEYN

-1771 PPVKTVRVAP
+1771 PPVKVARVAP
-1781 PITTYGVAEKPTVTY
+1781 PITTFGLATKPTVTY

-1811 TYKNQVDTALMDTMS
+1811 TYKNQVDTAMMDTMT

-1835 REIFELHPWT
+1835 REVFELHPWT
-1845 EMAARLDDFKSPR
+1845 EMAERLDGFKSD
-1858 TTNDAG
+1858 TGA
-1864 TYELANEK
+1864 TYPLANEK
-1872 YMEDHVMMAPT
+1872 YMEDHVMMAPL

-1891 EQRYILEHLH
+1891 EQRYNYEHLQ

-1907 SLLGYYMRDDNWGTW
+1907 SLLGYYMRDDHW
-1922 SEDLERQDTMIW
+1922 SDFGWNAERKDSMIW

-1952 KYSVCNHSTTVS
+1952 KYTICNHSTTVS

-1986 YCLRARSWQ
+1986 YCLRAQSKSSPHAG
-1995 TIFPDDDPY
+1995 TVEDPDD
-2004 DEIEEEKTDS
+2004 EEPDDGK
-2014 GAYMFNICRYKL
+2014 YMFNICRYKL
-2026 IYHKPGKYGPLAETK
+2026 IYHKPGKYGPLAETT
-2041 DKAGN
+2041 KAG
-2046 VKALITNDDIEQHYE
+2046 VTKALITNDDIEQHYE
-2061 VLERLNFDYNRPGPE
+2061 VLERLNFDYNKPGRA
-2076 YTVYPHP
+2076 YVVYPHP

-2104 RLHAH
+2104 RLHVH

-2123 IPTVDHWGEGV
+2123 IPTADHWGEGV

-2147 SNGYM
+2147 ENGYM

-2190 QSGKADPNF
+2190 QTGKADPNF
-2199 TFAVQG
+2199 IFSVQG

-2210 DWVDITSY
+2210 DWDDITSY

-2225 SNQWSQ
+2225 SSQWSQ
-2231 IYFPIVFDENIDYKQ
+2231 IYFPIVFDENIDYQ
-2246 FRVRIYNVSSDWDG
+2246 HFRVRIYNVSSDWDG

-2265 DDMCIFATKPPLI
+2265 DDMCIFANKPPLI

-2314 TTVYYTLKSVDKDRV
+2314 TTVCYTLKSVNKDHE
-2329 VTYVHMIDGY
+2329 VTFVEMIDEY
-2339 LDEEIHHD
+2339 LDQDQHND
-2347 TICGKLF
+2347 TIYGRLY
-2354 IPGKTYEPKNPDSIF
+2354 IPSKTYEPTHPDSIF

-2376 DTFEVS
+2376 DTFDVS
-2382 SRKHKET
+2382 SQKHSKDAE
-2389 PSYRIFNEGYIY
+2389 YKIFKEGYIY

-2415 HSAYVNA
+2415 HSAHVNA
-2422 VDTFTVHMSGSYKDM
+2422 IDTFTVHMSGSYKDM

-2453 MVLELNGDEQP
+2453 MVLELNGEEQP

-2513 MTGSPKRRYGYTY
+2513 LTGSPKRRYGYTY

-2556 VSRNVMQRIKDAEK
+2556 VSRNEMQRIKDAQS
-2570 VELDTTAHPYDIL
+2570 VDLDTTAHPYDIL
-2583 ADLVNKGFL
+2583 ADLVNNGFL
-2592 TLYKPTLTANVYA
+2592 TLYKPSLTANVYA

-2628 VEVCPLPL
+2628 VEVCPMPM
-2636 LIKLKPQFSSAVP
+2636 LIKLKPESSSAVP
-2649 LIVGGLN
+2649 LIVGGLK
-2656 RDSSEMKLP
+2656 RDSSEMELP

-2671 MNMANQQI
+2671 RMTANSEF

-2693 SVKLLTTDDP
+2693 SIKLLTTDDP

-2723 EYYLK
+2723 DYYLK
-2728 GHDIILQP
+2728 GHYITLQP
-2736 ASSNNYTMKQ
+2736 ASSNTYEMKQ

-2767 GCKVGTVPFTLAV
+2767 GCKVGTVPFTLAI
-2780 VPSYLR
+2780 VPDYLR

-2791 SISTQWNKHGN
+2791 SISTQWNRHGN

-2807 QYNRP
+2807 QNNEP

-2821 LATTS
+2821 LSSTS
-2826 IIIPAMTDGKP
+2826 IIIPAMTDGRP
-2837 YPELP
+2837 YPNLP
-2842 DLTVPATYDSVKQV
+2842 NLTEPATYDSVKQV
-2856 GFQYNQCNVIRFLP
+2856 GFQYNQCNIIRFMP
-2870 GAAIGQ
+2870 DAAIGN
-2876 QQYLNDQTDVVVDMD
+2876 QQYMNYTDVVVDMKL
-2891 FPNKKWAF
+2891 PNQKWAF
-2899 RSAPIKGMISGDL
+2899 RSAPVEGMISGDL
-2912 YMSEADL
+2912 YMANADL
-2919 NGETPL
+2919 NNETPL
-2925 WEVGAFDASGR
+2925 WEVSEFDADGR
-2936 SYKTGNGSFW
+2936 TYKTGNGSFW
-2946 LSAYNTETKKINA
+2946 LSVYNTETKKINY
-2959 TGADSTRT
+2959 TGADSTRS
-2967 ATANWSRVTNAID
+2967 ASAAWSKVTNAID
-2980 LPLKEGQGLAIYA
+2980 LPLKAGQGLAIYA
-2993 RAREGIATPIVRLPK
+2993 RTKEGIETPIVRLPK
-3008 NDDTYY
+3008 DDDTYY

-3026 YVGHLRDKRNELAS
+3026 YVGRLRDKRTELAS
-3040 PGVAGE
+3040 PSEVGD
-3046 LIYHPDEAY
+3046 LTFHPTEGAQ
-3055 AEYTL
+3055 TFHL
-3060 TNGNDEH
+3060 TNGVE
-3067 GNPIS
+3067 S
-3072 DTVFVFGNP
+3072 SSFVFGNP
-3081 TMAYIDIWGFIDD
+3081 TMGFIDIWGFIAD
-3094 NSLRGRFDFMDER
+3094 NASKLNLEFDYMDETK
-3107 PSGASL
+3107 PKASA
-3113 YTSVSRAAAEAT
+3113 YTSMTNVVALAT
-3125 DNVITNPLRYLPPMR
+3125 ENKLSKRERYLPPMY
-3140 AIVLKKDAA
+3140 AIVLKAKEEVKSID
-3149 TSLTLRLNTSRVVT
+3149 LTLNTSHIVT
-3163 SPVSRP
+3163 DTVHHDRP
-3169 ASAPRRVSTSGLTR
+3169 AAAPRHRDGTPVPHK

-3189 AKNPCSPRCTSRLLI
+3189 AKNPVSPRCYSRLLL
-3204 GQGYHNTIR
+3204 GQGYHNSIR
-3213 DGEDA
+3213 EGEDA

-3225 DNYSNTSTPATPFNI
+3225 DNYSNTNAPATPFNL

-3246 YGLSIDLREEVVNIP
+3246 YGLSIDLRDSIVNIP
-3261 LSFFISDLPYEPV
+3261 VSFLISDLPYDPV
-3274 TNLWFTGV
+3274 TYLWFTGV
-3282 NNINGQL
+3282 NNIDGEL
-3289 VLYDEWTNSERMIID
+3289 VLYDAQTDTERAIID
-3304 GICLTIETPEKSHQ
+3304 GIYLTIETPTQSHE
-3318 RRYYIRRPG
+3318 RRYYIRRRG
-3327 YRPQDPD
+3327 Y
-3334 APITTAIDYID
+3334 
-3345 TAESNRVSKILKEGH
+3345 KEQSGTEIATDVEIIEPADDEQVMKFIKNDQ
-3360 VYIIRDGHIYTMLGQ
+3360 VYILRRGQVYTILGQ
-3375 KVR
+3375 PVR

>member
-1 MCLFLCTFAV
+1 
-11 ILTKFIIFDMNK
+11 
-23 VCKKEF
+23 
-29 KVRIL
+29 
-34 LLISVVMYSV
+34 
-44 GMWGVGWTP
+44 
-53 TDAGLVV
+53 
-60 NMEQGERFLLSVW
+60 
-73 VDKNGNGTEEPGEE
+73 
-87 FFVSNYTRYTGGYY
+87 
-101 NYGAGTYMK
+101 
-110 LLPATEVTEMNEWLV
+110 
-125 GAPLDRGNKALGGIV
+125 
-140 YTIWNDGKTLKTSDA
+140 
-155 FKFLGEL
+155 
-162 TDNYADGKAC
+162 
-172 DVVFVI
+172 
-178 PIERGV
+178 
-184 PTVDGRAGLSSFDP
+184 
-198 EGTLGRSKA
+198 
-207 PFNGRMGTGFLGMTY
+207 
-222 REVYM
+222 
-227 FEIPKAN
+227 
-234 SPQSYTNAGLV
+234 
-245 TFNTTLGNKTWSA
+245 
-258 GTITKGYAAYAYA
+258 
-271 DSKHDK
+271 
-277 TTRTLFR
+277 
-284 LYLLDNPMNSCSSYF
+284 
-299 FATDEQDYK
+299 
-308 RYRKNEDRLPNSQ
+308 
-321 TAADSTAFRKIY
+321 
-333 TMDRLTC
+333 
-340 MTRKGSTKYY
+340 
-350 QTDLIRVPDSDSTYY
+350 
-365 YVGYNNAY
+365 
-373 KDDTGESMG
+373 
-382 TNGAKSRFTKIRELP
+382 
-397 IFGLPS
+397 
-403 TFKAP
+403 
-408 AGAIGRMVADT
+408 
-419 TSAVANLDVRF
+419 
-430 KPAGYFL
+430 
-437 QVTTPVGFTN
+437 
-447 VQMRPNAD
+447 
-455 STIWTCEERW
+455 
-465 HITDA
+465 
-470 YAAMQIKA
+470 
-478 KIYSGPE
+478 
-485 YSATDEGIDIPGW
+485 
-498 SVNIYGTEVP
+498 
-508 LASDRNDSVEG
+508 
-519 GMDGWARIYANRS
+519 MDGWARIHADS
-532 EPNGYI
+532 SQANGYM
-538 EFVKANPRYHIH
+538 EFILANPRYHIH

-561 PDQYPGDNLTT
+561 PNQYPAEGQTT
-572 VTVEQPRLVNGFNFT
+572 VKVEKSRLVNGFNFT
-587 GWNTK
+587 GWNTQK
-592 ADGSGRTYQ
+592 DGKGTSYAVGAEI
-601 PNDVVDLDTFPTGAL
+601 DLATLLPGDK
-616 VNDSIL
+616 DSTL

-635 VAISFEHSNGKR
+635 VAFSFVHSNGKR
-647 YFLTQPVGAT
+647 YFLTQPIGDI
-657 NRYVRARPVG
+657 RYARARPVG
-667 DWTNTYQGMSDPY
+667 DWTNTYQGMSDAY
-680 NTEPNYIN
+680 NSEPNYIS
-688 TYKLIGGPNPCKECV
+688 TYKLFTGATDCPHCG
-703 SGEFLLDPRREWRYG
+703 SGEYVLAPHREMRHG
-718 AKDSLLFYSNF
+718 AVDSLLFYANF
-729 APANDVYLGL
+729 APDKEVYLGL
-739 YYENPATPFKD
+739 YYQNPETPFED
-750 PVTIVANNTW
+750 PVTIVANNSW
-760 AGIFTS
+760 SGLFTS
-766 TAGWPD
+766 KEGWPD
-772 YSVADVQD
+772 YSVADVQN
-780 TKLKSEDYLDG
+780 TKLKSEFYLHRVAGEITRDP
-791 FLESNIQRHERPSK
+791 RPSR
-805 DSSFVYYN
+805 DSSFVKYN
-813 EELNQFDGVETAEE
+813 ETLNQFDGVRTEGE

-861 YHNGEQSREQ
+861 YHSGEQSREQ
-871 VWTSMIGKQLLAVTK
+871 VWTSMIGKHLLAVTK
-886 VGNDTVYFHPDPDH
+886 AGNDTVYFHPDPDH

-926 RVSTAVAEEDHA
+926 RVSTAVAEEDRA

-962 DGVGNYIDIVDTFR
+962 DGEGNYIDIVDTFR

-1029 LVLKPEFKSYIFKPL
+1029 LELKPEFKSYIFTPL
-1044 AENSQQI
+1044 EGNSQVI
-1051 NFTLANVTAHRLVDV
+1051 NFTLKNVTAHRLVDV

-1075 IINSED
+1075 VISSED
-1081 ITKSLA
+1081 ITSSLS
-1087 LGPGACSFSSGGTHF
+1087 LIPSACTFSSGGTYF
-1102 NISEAK
+1102 NTSAAV
-1108 NEYVTLA
+1108 YQHVTLA

-1125 HDTLIISMNVTY
+1125 HDTLIISKVKI
-1137 RGKEYPVTA
+1137 GDVEYPVTA

-1172 IMAGTGGLI
+1172 ITAGTGGLI

-1192 YKEGTSNT
+1192 YKNDGKNKTP
-1200 ALIKGSKDE
+1200 LVKGS
-1209 ANNDKQYI
+1209 ANATNSDDKYI
-1217 TPWQFRYPS
+1217 TPWRFRYNPS
-1226 GASNQLA
+1226 NANQLA
-1233 LKTKYGV
+1233 LKTEGLV
-1240 NRYFHIDDDENKP
+1240 NRYFKMQGDAVGSKGD
-1253 EVHAS
+1253 VHAS

-1293 FTLTGGEGAKLVLVN
+1293 FTLTGGSGAELVLVDD
-1308 SKEEASVFSWSYLQ
+1308 EEDASVFSWSYLNR
-1322 QEYSLLNNGAYPSRD
+1322 EYSLLNNGAYPDRD

-1343 NTDMS
+1343 NTNMS
-1348 VTIRAPY
+1348 VTIQAPY
-1355 KAYKEYSMLVGNSVV
+1355 KAYKEYSMLVGNSMV
-1370 NCCREQETD
+1370 NCCREEETD
-1379 MSNLQ
+1379 MSNLK
-1384 SEWKTNQT
+1384 SSSLEWKTNQT
-1392 FSIITDKRTF
+1392 FSIIPDARDF
-1402 DSGSTPSP
+1402 DGEGDDPE
-1410 ATSGISLTGSTV
+1410 SGISLTGSTV
-1422 STSGATT
+1422 STSGD
-1429 SPRNVMIDGKYVNIV
+1429 SPRNVKIGGKYVNIV

-1462 KGDWSKFRSVSDAEL
+1462 KGDWSAFRSVSDAEL

-1486 HEANYDSLICVVKND
+1486 HEANYDSLICVVAGD
-1501 VYNHT
+1501 AYNHT
-1506 FPNKIDPLHPESFI
+1506 FPNKRDPLHPESNTFT
-1520 FNLGTANRTGRHVLD
+1520 FHLGTMNRTGSHVLD
-1535 VANTTMEVLDEEET
+1535 VANTTIEVLDKEET

-1554 GGMNLSSTAMAEV
+1554 GRMDLSSTAMAEV

-1578 WCRISD
+1578 WCRVSG

-1589 ITVECTQSGI
+1589 ITVECTQDGI

-1614 IDDKMYVVTEQ
+1614 IDSKMYVVTEQ

-1646 GASGDPLR
+1646 GASGDPLK
-1654 ADGMQQ
+1654 ANGMQQ
-1660 VHENKRILYYYPK
+1660 VHENKRILYYYPE

-1703 IPDESWRIQPRNI
+1703 IPNTVWRVQPRNT

-1726 PFRIIGDSVKVWDEE
+1726 PFRIIGDSVWVDETDHSQG
-1741 KSDSVKVLMTMG
+1741 KKLVTMG

-1766 DNKKN
+1766 DNKKT
-1771 PPVKTVRVAP
+1771 PPVKVARVAP

-1811 TYKNQVDTALMDTMS
+1811 KYKNQVDTAMMDTMT

-1845 EMAARLDDFKSPR
+1845 EMADTLDHYKTAIP
-1858 TTNDAG
+1858 AG
-1864 TYELANEK
+1864 EGEHINKVFPLAKEK

-1891 EQRYILEHLH
+1891 EQRYIKEHLVS
-1901 TTKQSE
+1901 TKQSE
-1907 SLLGYYMRDDNWGTW
+1907 SLLGYYMRDDHW
-1922 SEDLERQDTMIW
+1922 SDGGWSDARKDTMIW

-1946 YNPKTQ
+1946 YNPKNQ
-1952 KYSVCNHSTTVS
+1952 KYTVCNHETTVS

-1986 YCLRARSWQ
+1986 YCLRARSK
-1995 TIFPDDDPY
+1995 
-2004 DEIEEEKTDS
+2004 KTLADKAGNDS
-2014 GAYMFNICRYKL
+2014 TVDGDYMFNICRYKL

-2061 VLERLNFDYNRPGPE
+2061 VLERLNFDYNKPGPE

-2104 RLHAH
+2104 RLHAQ

-2123 IPTVDHWGEGV
+2123 IPTASHWGDGV

-2190 QSGKADPNF
+2190 QTGKADPNF

-2225 SNQWSQ
+2225 SSQWSQ
-2231 IYFPIVFDENIDYKQ
+2231 IYFPIVFDENIDYKH

-2278 AYQANTACKEKADE
+2278 AYQANTTCKEKADE

-2305 GIVGDGYND
+2305 GIIGDGYND
-2314 TTVYYTLKSVDKDRV
+2314 TTVCYTLKSVNKDRV
-2329 VTYVHMIDGY
+2329 VTFVPMIDKY
-2339 LDEEIHHD
+2339 LDQQTKDNPDPSKSD
-2347 TICGKLF
+2347 TIYGKLF
-2354 IPGKTYEPKNPDSIF
+2354 IPSKTYEPTNPDSIF

-2376 DTFEVS
+2376 DTFDVS
-2382 SRKHKET
+2382 SQKHSKDT
-2389 PSYRIFNEGYIY
+2389 SYRIFKEGYIY

-2415 HSAYVNA
+2415 HNAYVNA
-2422 VDTFTVHMSGSYKDM
+2422 IDTFTVHMSGNYKDM

-2453 MVLELNGDEQP
+2453 MVLELNGEEQP

-2498 GTCVNDWLLYGDTAD
+2498 GTCANDWLLYGDTAD
-2513 MTGSPKRRYGYTY
+2513 MTGSPKRRYGYKY

-2536 LRCDPPG
+2536 LRCDPKG

-2556 VSRNVMQRIKDAEK
+2556 VSRNEMQRIKDAEK
-2570 VELDTTAHPYDIL
+2570 VDLDTTAHPYDIL

-2592 TLYKPTLTANVYA
+2592 TLYKSSLTANVYA

-2628 VEVCPLPL
+2628 VDVCPMPI
-2636 LIKLKPQFSSAVP
+2636 LIKLKPQSSSAVP

-2656 RDSSEMKLP
+2656 RDSSEKNLP

-2671 MNMANQQI
+2671 MNMANQEI

-2693 SVKLLTTDDP
+2693 SVKLRTTDDP

-2713 LVPDLDYPQT
+2713 LVPDLDYPRAS
-2723 EYYLK
+2723 YYIK
-2728 GHDIILQP
+2728 GNYITLQP

-2746 GYNYTF
+2746 GYTYTF
-2752 AIDLQTILGK
+2752 DINLQTHLGK

-2767 GCKVGTVPFTLAV
+2767 GCKVGTIPFSLAI

-2807 QYNRP
+2807 QNNNP

-2821 LATTS
+2821 LSTTAV
-2826 IIIPAMTDGKP
+2826 IIPAMTDGRP

-2842 DLTVPATYDSVKQV
+2842 NLADPATYDSVKQV
-2856 GFQYNQCNVIRFLP
+2856 GFEYNKCDYIRFLP
-2870 GAAIGQ
+2870 NAAIGQ
-2876 QQYLNDQTDVVVDMD
+2876 QQRLDYGEAIVDMEL
-2891 FPNKKWAF
+2891 PNRKWAF
-2899 RSAPIKGMISGDL
+2899 RTAPVRGMISGDL
-2912 YMSEADL
+2912 FIADADDQ
-2919 NGETPL
+2919 GTTPL

-2936 SYKTGNGSFW
+2936 SYKTGNASFW
-2946 LSAYNTETKKINA
+2946 LSVYNTANSHVNKE
-2959 TGADSTRT
+2959 GADSVRT
-2967 ATANWSRVTNAID
+2967 VTEAWSRVTNAMN
-2980 LPLKEGQGLAIYA
+2980 LPLPVGQGFAVYVRTKEGVK
-2993 RAREGIATPIVRLPK
+2993 PVVRLPK
-3008 NDDTYY
+3008 DDDIYY
-3014 FYGTYGERIDDK
+3014 YYGTYGERIDDK
-3026 YVGHLRDKRNELAS
+3026 YVGNLRSKREELAGAGLAGKLTYS
-3040 PGVAGE
+3040 PTG
-3046 LIYHPDEAY
+3046 DY
-3055 AEYTL
+3055 AEIKL
-3060 TNGNDEH
+3060 NN
-3067 GNPIS
+3067 
-3072 DTVFVFGNP
+3072 TVSSKDFVFGNP
-3081 TMAYIDIWGFIDD
+3081 TMGYIDIWGFIADNDD
-3094 NSLRGRFDFMDER
+3094 LVEKIGYMDER
-3107 PSGASL
+3107 SKASL
-3113 YTSVSRAAAEAT
+3113 YKEVTKIAADAKG
-3125 DNVITNPLRYLPPMR
+3125 DNKLSNPNRYLPPMHVM
-3140 AIVLKKDAA
+3140 VLEKKSAA
-3149 TSLTLRLNTSRVVT
+3149 TELTLHLYTDRIVTDTSQVV
-3163 SPVSRP
+3163 SPSRSP
-3169 ASAPRRVSTSGLTR
+3169 APRRATSSAR
-3183 GIMTVT
+3183 RKGIMTVT
-3189 AKNPCSPRCTSRLLI
+3189 AQNALSARCTSHLLL
-3204 GQGYHNTIR
+3204 GQGYHNEIV

-3218 VLTTINI
+3218 ILTTINI
-3225 DNYSNTSTPATPFNI
+3225 DNYTANLTPTTPFNL
-3240 YAAEGS
+3240 YAVENGN
-3246 YGLSIDLREEVVNIP
+3246 GMSIDLRDSIVNIP
-3261 LSFFISDLPYEPV
+3261 ISFYMSDLTYEP
-3274 TNLWFTGV
+3274 TTQLWFTGV
-3282 NNINGQL
+3282 NNIDGPL
-3289 VLYDEWTNSERMIID
+3289 VLYDAWTDTERPIID
-3304 GICLTIETPEKSHQ
+3304 GICLPVETPTESHQ
-3318 RRYYIRRPG
+3318 LRYFIRRPG

-3334 APITTAIDYID
+3334 APIATRLEQFNTEDDQAVKFIQDG
-3345 TAESNRVSKILKEGH
+3345 VVLIL
-3360 VYIIRDGHIYTMLGQ
+3360 RNGHIYTMLGQ

>member
-1 MCLFLCTFAV
+1 M
-11 ILTKFIIFDMNK
+11 KRIISSIF
-23 VCKKEF
+23 VS
-29 KVRIL
+29 L
-34 LLISVVMYSV
+34 LAMQVLA
-44 GMWGVGWTP
+44 VGWTP

-73 VDKNGNGTEEPGEE
+73 IDMNGNGEEDPGEE
-87 FFVSNYTRYTGGYY
+87 LFVSNYNRYSGGYFGY
-101 NYGAGTYMK
+101 SAGSFMK
-110 LLPATEVTEMNEWLV
+110 LLAAPDITEMNEWSV
-125 GAPLDRGNKALGGIV
+125 GAPLNRGTKALGGIA
-140 YTIWNDGKTLKTSDA
+140 YTIWNDGKTLKTSDT
-155 FKFLGEL
+155 FKFLGDL
-162 TDNYADGKAC
+162 TDNYNDTKAC

-178 PIERGV
+178 PTERGV
-184 PTVDGRAGLSSFDP
+184 PTVSGRPGLSSFDP
-198 EGTLGRSKA
+198 NGTLDRGKI

-227 FEIPKAN
+227 LQIPKAN

-245 TFNTTLGNKTWSA
+245 TINTTLSTWKLTSGA
-258 GTITKGYAAYAYA
+258 GDIAKGKAAYAYA

-277 TTRTLFR
+277 TPRTLFR

-299 FATDEQDYK
+299 FATDEQDVK
-308 RYRKNEDRLPNSQ
+308 RYRMNENNPQRSS
-321 TAADSTAFRKIY
+321 DSTAAKKIY

-340 MTRKGSTKYY
+340 MSRVGSTKYY
-350 QTDLIRVPDSDSTYY
+350 QTDLMRVPEPDSTYY
-365 YVGYNNAY
+365 YVGYNNDY
-373 KDDTGESMG
+373 KTGAESMG
-382 TNGAKSRFTKIRELP
+382 SNGAKSNFTQIRELP
-397 IFGLPS
+397 IFGLAD
-403 TFKAP
+403 TLKAP

-419 TSAVANLDVRF
+419 TSAVNNLNVAF

-455 STIWTCEERW
+455 STIWTCEEMW
-465 HITDA
+465 HITSA
-470 YAAMQIKA
+470 YTALQIRA
-478 KIYSGPE
+478 KIYSGSE
-485 YSATDEGIDIPGW
+485 YSPDDEGIAIPGW
-498 SVNIYGTEVP
+498 SVNIYGTQVP
-508 LASDRNDSVEG
+508 LASNRNDSVEG
-519 GMDGWARIYANRS
+519 GMDGWARIYTNRS
-532 EPNGYI
+532 EQNGYM
-538 EFVKANPRYHIH
+538 EFILANPRYHIH
-550 YDNNRL
+550 YDNNGL

-561 PDQYPGDNLTT
+561 PDQYPGDGATT
-572 VTVEQPRLVNGFNFT
+572 VTVEKSRLVNGFNFT

-592 ADGSGRTYQ
+592 ADGSGTTYQ
-601 PNDVVDLDTFPTGAL
+601 PNNVVDFTSLPDGAL

-635 VAISFEHSNGKR
+635 VAFSFEHSNGKR
-647 YFLTQPVGAT
+647 YFLTQPIGDI
-657 NRYVRARPVG
+657 RYARARPVG
-667 DWTNTYQGMSDPY
+667 DWTDTYQGMSDPY
-680 NTEPNYIN
+680 NTEPNYIS
-688 TYKLIGGPNPCKECV
+688 TYKLIGGPDPCVECN
-703 SGEFLLDPRREWRYG
+703 SGEYLLDPRREWRYG
-718 AKDSLLFYSNF
+718 AKDSLLYYSNF
-729 APANDVYLGL
+729 APTNDEYLGL

-750 PVTIVANNTW
+750 PVTIVANSSW

-772 YSVADVQD
+772 YSVADVQN

-791 FLESNIQRHERPSK
+791 FPSAIARHTRTSV
-805 DSSFVYYN
+805 DSSFVKYN
-813 EELNQFDGVETAEE
+813 ESLNQFDGVRTEGE

-849 TSHIWRDTIEFG
+849 TKTWSDTIEFA
-861 YHNGEQSREQ
+861 YHSGEQSREQ

-886 VGNDTVYFHPDPDH
+886 TGNDTVYFHPDPDH
-900 ILHDPNNLYLD
+900 IIQDPNNLYLD
-911 KNYRVSQVFEYIPDS
+911 KNFRVSQVFEFIPDS
-926 RVSTAVAEEDHA
+926 RVSTAVAEENRA

-962 DGVGNYIDIVDTFR
+962 DGEGNYIDIVDTFR

-988 QYYGRWKK
+988 QYYGRWKT

-1029 LVLKPEFKSYIFKPL
+1029 LELKPEFKTYIFNPL
-1044 AENSQQI
+1044 EGNSQVI
-1051 NFTLANVTAHRLVDV
+1051 NFTLAHVTAHRLVDV

-1075 IINSED
+1075 IIDSED

-1087 LGPGACSFSSGGTHF
+1087 LGPGACTFSSAGSSSTYF
-1102 NISEAK
+1102 NISEAV
-1108 NEYVTLA
+1108 NQHITLA

-1137 RGKEYPVTA
+1137 GGKEYLVTA
-1146 RVPLMQASLEGD
+1146 RVPLVQTSLESD

-1172 IMAGTGGLI
+1172 IMAGTDGLK

-1200 ALIKGSKDE
+1200 ALIKGSKDP
-1209 ANNDKQYI
+1209 ANSDKQYI
-1217 TPWQFRYPS
+1217 TPWQFSYPPS
-1226 GASNQLA
+1226 GSANQLA
-1233 LKTKYGV
+1233 LKTKYEV
-1240 NRYFHIDDDENKP
+1240 NRYFHIDDGENKP

-1293 FTLTGGEGAKLVLVN
+1293 FTLTGGEGAKLVLVEDE
-1308 SKEEASVFSWSYLQ
+1308 KDASVFSWSYLN
-1322 QEYSLLNNGAYPSRD
+1322 QEYSLLNNGAYPDRD

-1348 VTIRAPY
+1348 VTIQAPY
-1355 KAYKEYSMLVGNSVV
+1355 KAYKEYSMLVGSSVI

-1379 MSNLQ
+1379 MSNLT
-1384 SEWKTNQT
+1384 SSGGEWKTNQT
-1392 FSIITDKRTF
+1392 FSIIRDARTF

-1410 ATSGISLTGSTV
+1410 ATSGISQTANTV
-1422 STSGATT
+1422 STSGD
-1429 SPRNVMIDGKYVNIV
+1429 SPRNVTIGGKYVNIV
-1444 DTLHVTLSLQ
+1444 DTLLVTLSLRE
-1454 TGAPAYRF
+1454 GAPAYRF

-1486 HEANYDSLICVVKND
+1486 HEANYDSLICVVAGD
-1501 VYNHT
+1501 AYNHT
-1506 FPNKIDPLHPESFI
+1506 FPNEIDPLHPESFT
-1520 FNLGTANRTGRHVLD
+1520 FNLGTVDRTGRHVLD
-1535 VANTTMEVLDEEET
+1535 VANMTMEVLDKDET
-1549 DVTVS
+1549 DVS
-1554 GGMNLSSTAMAEV
+1554 GSMDLRSAAMAEV
-1567 LLLDEFGNTPS
+1567 LLLDDYGNTPT
-1578 WCRISD
+1578 WCRISG
-1584 KTATT
+1584 KTATS

-1599 RTPRMAYLR
+1599 RTPRMAYIR
-1608 IFYIVM
+1608 IFYIV
-1614 IDDKMYVVTEQ
+1614 IISEKMYVVTEQ

-1703 IPDESWRIQPRNI
+1703 IPEASWRIQPRNT
-1716 GSGRSGSYNF
+1716 GSGKSGSYNF
-1726 PFRIIGDSVKVWDEE
+1726 PFRIIGDSVDDGAGGKKLV
-1741 KSDSVKVLMTMG
+1741 TMG

-1771 PPVKTVRVAP
+1771 PPVKVARVAP
-1781 PITTYGVAEKPTVTY
+1781 PLTTFGVAEASKPTVTY
-1796 AAEISNYYDNLPMSL
+1796 AAELSNYYDNLPMSL
-1811 TYKNQVDTALMDTMS
+1811 RYKNQVDTAMMDTMT

-1845 EMAARLDDFKSPR
+1845 EMADTLDHYKTEIPDGEEELINKVFP
-1858 TTNDAG
+1858 
-1864 TYELANEK
+1864 LANEK

-1891 EQRYILEHLH
+1891 EQRYIYEHLQ

-1907 SLLGYYMRDDNWGTW
+1907 SLLGYYMRDDNWNAPGW
-1922 SEDLERQDTMIW
+1922 DAVRKDTMIW

-1952 KYSVCNHSTTVS
+1952 KYSVCNHSKTVS

-1986 YCLRARSWQ
+1986 YCLRARSKSSPHAG
-1995 TIFPDDDPY
+1995 TVGDPDD
-2004 DEIEEEKTDS
+2004 EEPAD

-2026 IYHKPGKYGPLAETK
+2026 IYHKPGKYGPLAETQ

-2046 VKALITNDDIEQHYE
+2046 TKALITNDDIEQHYE

-2076 YTVYPHP
+2076 YTIYPHP

-2097 TSDLPHN
+2097 TPDLPHN

-2123 IPTVDHWGEGV
+2123 IPTVDHWGDGV

-2190 QSGKADPNF
+2190 QTGKADPNF

-2210 DWVDITSY
+2210 DWDDITSY

-2225 SNQWSQ
+2225 SSQWSQ

-2305 GIVGDGYND
+2305 GIIGEGYND
-2314 TTVYYTLKSVDKDRV
+2314 TTVCYTLKSVNKDRV
-2329 VTYVHMIDGY
+2329 VTFVEMIDGY
-2339 LDEEIHHD
+2339 LDQDQQND
-2347 TICGKLF
+2347 TIYGRLY
-2354 IPGKTYEPKNPDSIF
+2354 IPSKTYEPTNPDSIF
-2369 VNMNQLI
+2369 VNMNELI
-2376 DTFEVS
+2376 DTFTVS
-2382 SRKHKET
+2382 NGAFK
-2389 PSYRIFNEGYIY
+2389 EGYIY

-2422 VDTFTVHMSGSYKDM
+2422 VDTFTVHMSGNYKDM
-2437 LSSLC
+2437 LNSLC

-2453 MVLELNGDEQP
+2453 MVLELNGEEQP

-2498 GTCVNDWLLYGDTAD
+2498 GTCANDWLLYGDTAD
-2513 MTGSPKRRYGYTY
+2513 LTGSPKRRYGYKY
-2526 STIVKVVKDI
+2526 SDIVKVVKDI

-2543 TENANQFAPNLAA
+2543 TENANQFAPTLAA
-2556 VSRNVMQRIKDAEK
+2556 VSRNEMQRIKDAQS
-2570 VELDTTAHPYDIL
+2570 VALDTTAHPYDIL

-2636 LIKLKPQFSSAVP
+2636 LIKLKPQSGSAIP

-2656 RDSSEMKLP
+2656 RDSSEMRLP

-2679 TLKVDSIMPNIGIA
+2679 TLRVDSIMPNIGI
-2693 SVKLLTTDDP
+2693 STVELRTTDDP

-2713 LVPDLDYPQT
+2713 LVPDLDYPQS
-2723 EYYLK
+2723 EYYIK
-2728 GHDIILQP
+2728 GNYITLQP

-2780 VPSYLR
+2780 VPDYLR

-2791 SISTQWNKHGN
+2791 ETSTQWNRHGN

-2807 QYNRP
+2807 EHNQP
-2812 IHATARFAP
+2812 MHATARFAP
-2821 LATTS
+2821 LATTAV
-2826 IIIPAMTDGKP
+2826 IIPAMTDGKP

-2842 DLTVPATYDSVKQV
+2842 DLTAPATYDSVKQA

-2876 QQYLNDQTDVVVDMD
+2876 QQYLNDQTDVVVDMA

-2919 NGETPL
+2919 SGETPL
-2925 WEVGAFDASGR
+2925 WEVGEFDASGR
-2936 SYKTGNGSFW
+2936 SYKTGNASFW
-2946 LSAYNTETKKINA
+2946 VSAYNTETKHVNL
-2959 TGADSTRT
+2959 TGEDSTRT
-2967 ATANWSRVTNAID
+2967 ASADWSRVTNAID
-2980 LPLKEGQGLAIYA
+2980 LPFKEGKGMAIYA
-2993 RAREGIATPIVRLPK
+2993 RGREGLETPVVRLPK

-3046 LIYHPDEAY
+3046 LIYHPDGAY

-3060 TNGNDEH
+3060 TNGEE
-3067 GNPIS
+3067 

-3081 TMAYIDIWGFIDD
+3081 TMAYIDIWGFIAD
-3094 NSLRGRFDFMDER
+3094 NCLVERFDFMDES
-3107 PSGASL
+3107 PSGASV
-3113 YTSVSRAAAEAT
+3113 YTSISKSAALAT
-3125 DNVITNPLRYLPPMR
+3125 TDRITEPRRYLPPMR
-3140 AIVLKKDAA
+3140 AIVLK
-3149 TSLTLRLNTSRVVT
+3149 
-3163 SPVSRP
+3163 
-3169 ASAPRRVSTSGLTR
+3169 STSGTSLSLRLYTNR
-3183 GIMTVT
+3183 VITETSQVMPWIPCGSRGGDQGLAQAPQRNTVRQGIMTVT

-3204 GQGYHNTIR
+3204 GQGYHNAIR

-3225 DNYSNTSTPATPFNI
+3225 DNYSNTNAPATPFNI

-3246 YGLSIDLREEVVNIP
+3246 YGLSIDLRNEVVNIP
-3261 LSFFISDLPYEPV
+3261 VSFFISDLPYEPV

-3282 NNINGQL
+3282 NNIDGQL
-3289 VLYDEWTNSERMIID
+3289 VLYDEWTNTERRIID
-3304 GICLTIETPEKSHQ
+3304 GICLDIETPEQSHQ
-3318 RRYYIRRPG
+3318 KRYYIRRMG
-3327 YRPQDPD
+3327 YVPD
-3334 APITTAIDYID
+3334 EPETPITTGMEFFDTDENEQAI
-3345 TAESNRVSKILKEGH
+3345 KIIKDDQVLIIRNGH
-3360 VYIIRDGHIYTMLGQ
+3360 VYTMFGQ

>member
-1 MCLFLCTFAV
+1 
-11 ILTKFIIFDMNK
+11 
-23 VCKKEF
+23 
-29 KVRIL
+29 
-34 LLISVVMYSV
+34 
-44 GMWGVGWTP
+44 
-53 TDAGLVV
+53 
-60 NMEQGERFLLSVW
+60 
-73 VDKNGNGTEEPGEE
+73 
-87 FFVSNYTRYTGGYY
+87 
-101 NYGAGTYMK
+101 
-110 LLPATEVTEMNEWLV
+110 MNEWSV

-162 TDNYADGKAC
+162 TSEYGDAKAC

-178 PIERGV
+178 PTERGV
-184 PTVDGRAGLSSFDP
+184 PDVKRAANDPVKTPPSSFDP
-198 EGTLGRSKA
+198 KGTLGRGTK

-227 FEIPKAN
+227 LQIPKAN

-245 TFNTTLGNKTWSA
+245 TFNTTLSPWNLSSGA
-258 GTITKGYAAYAYA
+258 GTIQKGKAAYAYA
-271 DSKHDK
+271 DSKHEA
-277 TTRTLFR
+277 TPRTLFR
-284 LYLLDNPMNSCSSYF
+284 LYLLDNPMNSCNSYF
-299 FATDEQDYK
+299 FATDEQDST
-308 RYRKNEDRLPNSQ
+308 RYRKNEGNPIDKS
-321 TAADSTAFRKIY
+321 DSTAFRKIY

-437 QVTTPVGFTN
+437 QVTTPKGFTN
-447 VQMRPNAD
+447 VQMRPDAD
-455 STIWTCEERW
+455 STVWTCEEMW
-465 HITDA
+465 HITSEYMA
-470 YAAMQIKA
+470 LQIRA
-478 KIYSGPE
+478 KIYSGSE
-485 YSATDEGIDIPGW
+485 YSPDDEGIDIPGW
-498 SVNIYGTEVP
+498 SVNVNGTEVP
-508 LASDRNDSVEG
+508 LATDRSKYVTD
-519 GMDGWARIYANRS
+519 GMDGWARIYTNRS

-550 YDNNRL
+550 YDNNGL

-572 VTVEQPRLVNGFNFT
+572 VRVEQPRLVNGFNFT
-587 GWNTK
+587 KWTTN
-592 ADGSGRTYQ
+592 ADGSGTSYD
-601 PNDVVDLDTFPTGAL
+601 PGDEVDLSTILTGPK
-616 VNDSIL
+616 DSTL

-635 VAISFEHSNGKR
+635 VAFSFEQDGQR
-647 YFLTQPVGAT
+647 YFLTQPVGET
-657 NRYVRARPVG
+657 NRFVRARPVG

-680 NTEPNYIN
+680 NTEPNYIS
-688 TYKLIGGPNPCKECV
+688 TYKLIGYPTCSLCV
-703 SGEFLLDPRREWRYG
+703 HNETSYEYVLDPRREMRHG
-718 AKDSLLFYSNF
+718 AVDSLLFYANF
-729 APANDVYLGL
+729 APASDVYLGL
-739 YYENPATPFKD
+739 YYQNKETPFED
-750 PVTIVANNTW
+750 PVTIVANDSW
-760 AGIFTS
+760 AGAFTS
-766 TAGWPD
+766 TSDATATGWPD
-772 YSVADVQD
+772 YSVADVQN
-780 TKLKSEDYLDG
+780 TKLKSEYYFSG
-791 FLESNIQRHERPSK
+791 FKEGKITRQPRPSI
-805 DSSFVYYN
+805 DSSYVWYN
-813 EELNQFDGVETAEE
+813 KALNQFDGVKTAEE

-861 YHNGEQSREQ
+861 YHSGEQSREQ
-871 VWTSMIGKQLLAVTK
+871 VWTSMIGKHLLAVTK

-926 RVSTAVAEEDHA
+926 RVSTAVAEEDRA

-962 DGVGNYIDIVDTFR
+962 DGEGNYIDIVDTFR

-1029 LVLKPEFKSYIFKPL
+1029 LELKPEFKSYIFNPL
-1044 AENSQQI
+1044 EGNSQVI
-1051 NFTLANVTAHRLVDV
+1051 NFTLKNVTAHRLVDV

-1075 IINSED
+1075 VISSED
-1081 ITKSLA
+1081 ITSSLS
-1087 LGPGACSFSSGGTHF
+1087 LIPSACTFSSGGTYF
-1102 NISEAK
+1102 NTSAAV
-1108 NEYVTLA
+1108 YQHVTLA

-1125 HDTLIISMNVTY
+1125 HDTLIISKVKI
-1137 RGKEYPVTA
+1137 GDVEYPVTA

-1172 IMAGTGGLI
+1172 ITAGTGGLI

-1192 YKEGTSNT
+1192 YKNDGKNKT
-1200 ALIKGSKDE
+1200 ALVKGS
-1209 ANNDKQYI
+1209 ANATNSDDKYI
-1217 TPWQFRYPS
+1217 TPWRFRYNPS
-1226 GASNQLA
+1226 NANQLA
-1233 LKTKYGV
+1233 LKTEGLV
-1240 NRYFHIDDDENKP
+1240 NRYFKMQGDAVGSKGD
-1253 EVHAS
+1253 VHAI

-1293 FTLTGGEGAKLVLVN
+1293 FTLTGGSGAELVLVDN
-1308 SKEEASVFSWSYLQ
+1308 EEDASVFSWSYLQ

-1348 VTIRAPY
+1348 VTIQAPY

-1370 NCCREQETD
+1370 YCCREEETD

-1384 SEWKTNQT
+1384 SSPEWKTNQT
-1392 FSIITDKRTF
+1392 FSLIPDARDF
-1402 DSGSTPSP
+1402 DGDPNP
-1410 ATSGISLTGSTV
+1410 TSGISRTANTV

-1429 SPRNVMIDGKYVNIV
+1429 SPRNVTIGGKYVNIV
-1444 DTLHVTLSLQ
+1444 DTLLVTLSLRE
-1454 TGAPAYRF
+1454 GAPAYRF

-1486 HEANYDSLICVVKND
+1486 HEANYDSLICVVAGD
-1501 VYNHT
+1501 AYNHT
-1506 FPNKIDPLHPESFI
+1506 FPNKIDPLHPESNTFT
-1520 FNLGTANRTGRHVLD
+1520 FNLGTVDRTGRHVLD
-1535 VANTTMEVLDEEET
+1535 VANTTIEVLDKEET

-1554 GGMNLSSTAMAEV
+1554 GRMDLSSTAMAEV

-1578 WCRISD
+1578 WCRVSG

-1646 GASGDPLR
+1646 GASGDPLK
-1654 ADGMQQ
+1654 ANGMQQ
-1660 VHENKRILYYYPK
+1660 VHENKRILYYYPD

-1680 RDSHFFGWWRWFR
+1680 RDYHFFGWWRWFR

-1703 IPDESWRIQPRNI
+1703 IPDESWRVQPRNT

-1726 PFRIIGDSVKVWDEE
+1726 PFRIIGDSVKVPDTAT
-1741 KSDSVKVLMTMG
+1741 SDPDDSIKVLVTMG

-1771 PPVKTVRVAP
+1771 PPVKVARVAP

-1811 TYKNQVDTALMDTMS
+1811 KYKNQVDTAMMDTMT

-1845 EMAARLDDFKSPR
+1845 EMADTLDHYKTEIPAGEGEH
-1858 TTNDAG
+1858 TTK
-1864 TYELANEK
+1864 EFPLANEK

-1891 EQRYILEHLH
+1891 EQRYIKEHLVS
-1901 TTKQSE
+1901 TKQSE
-1907 SLLGYYMRDDNWGTW
+1907 SLLGYYMRDDHW
-1922 SEDLERQDTMIW
+1922 SDGGWSDARKDTMIW

-1952 KYSVCNHSTTVS
+1952 KYSVCKHPTTVS
-1964 DDFLKVPAKQN
+1964 DDFLKVPAKEN
-1975 ITNGQEFDTVY
+1975 ITNGKEFDTVY
-1986 YCLRARSWQ
+1986 YCLRAQSKSSPHAG
-1995 TIFPDDDPY
+1995 TVGDPDP
-2004 DEIEEEKTDS
+2004 EEPADGK
-2014 GAYMFNICRYKL
+2014 YMFNICRYKL

-2046 VKALITNDDIEQHYE
+2046 TKALITNDDIEQHYE
-2061 VLERLNFDYNRPGPE
+2061 VLERLNFDYNKPGPE
-2076 YTVYPHP
+2076 YTIYPHP

-2097 TSDLPHN
+2097 TPDLPHN
-2104 RLHAH
+2104 RLHVH

-2123 IPTVDHWGEGV
+2123 IPTASHWGDDV

-2190 QSGKADPNF
+2190 QTGKADPNF

-2225 SNQWSQ
+2225 SSQWSQ
-2231 IYFPIVFDENIDYKQ
+2231 IYFPIVFDENIDYKH

-2278 AYQANTACKEKADE
+2278 AYQANTTCKEKADE

-2305 GIVGDGYND
+2305 GIIGDGYND
-2314 TTVYYTLKSVDKDRV
+2314 TTVCYTLKSVNKDRV
-2329 VTYVHMIDGY
+2329 VTFVEMIDKY
-2339 LDEEIHHD
+2339 LEQETHHD

-2354 IPGKTYEPKNPDSIF
+2354 IPSKTYEPTNPDSIF

-2376 DTFEVS
+2376 DTFDVS
-2382 SRKHKET
+2382 CEKHKENAE
-2389 PSYRIFNEGYIY
+2389 YKIFKEGYIY

-2422 VDTFTVHMSGSYKDM
+2422 IDTFTVHMSGSYKDM

-2453 MVLELNGDEQP
+2453 MVLELNGEEQP

-2498 GTCVNDWLLYGDTAD
+2498 GTCANDWLLYGDTAD
-2513 MTGSPKRRYGYTY
+2513 MTGSPKRRYGYKY

-2536 LRCDPPG
+2536 LRCEPKG
-2543 TENANQFAPNLAA
+2543 TENANQFAPTLAA
-2556 VSRNVMQRIKDAEK
+2556 VSRNEMQRIKDAEK
-2570 VELDTTAHPYDIL
+2570 VDLDTTAHPYDIL

-2592 TLYKPTLTANVYA
+2592 TLYKSSLTANVYA

-2628 VEVCPLPL
+2628 VDVCPMPI
-2636 LIKLKPQFSSAVP
+2636 LIKLKPQSSSAVP
-2649 LIVGGLN
+2649 LIVGGMN
-2656 RDSSEMKLP
+2656 RDSSEKNLP

-2671 MNMANQQI
+2671 MNMANQEI

-2693 SVKLLTTDDP
+2693 SVKLRTTDDP

-2713 LVPDLDYPQT
+2713 LVPDLDYPRAS
-2723 EYYLK
+2723 YYIK
-2728 GHDIILQP
+2728 GNYITLQP

-2746 GYNYTF
+2746 GYTYTF
-2752 AIDLQTILGK
+2752 EINLQTHLGK

-2767 GCKVGTVPFTLAV
+2767 GCKVGTIPFSLAI

-2807 QYNRP
+2807 QNNNP

-2821 LATTS
+2821 LSTTAV
-2826 IIIPAMTDGKP
+2826 IIPAMTDGRP

-2842 DLTVPATYDSVKQV
+2842 NLADPATYDSVKQV
-2856 GFQYNQCNVIRFLP
+2856 GFEYNKCDYIRFLP
-2870 GAAIGQ
+2870 NAAIGQ
-2876 QQYLNDQTDVVVDMD
+2876 QQRLDYGEAIVDMEL
-2891 FPNKKWAF
+2891 PNRKWAF
-2899 RSAPIKGMISGDL
+2899 RTAPVRGMISGDL
-2912 YMSEADL
+2912 FIADADDQ
-2919 NGETPL
+2919 GTTPL

-2936 SYKTGNGSFW
+2936 SYKTGNASFW
-2946 LSAYNTETKKINA
+2946 LSVYNTANSHVNKE
-2959 TGADSTRT
+2959 GADSVRT
-2967 ATANWSRVTNAID
+2967 VTAAWSRVTNAMN
-2980 LPLKEGQGLAIYA
+2980 LPLPVGQGFAVYVRTKEGV
-2993 RAREGIATPIVRLPK
+2993 EPIVRLPK
-3008 NDDTYY
+3008 DDDIYY
-3014 FYGTYGERIDDK
+3014 YYGTYGERIDDK
-3026 YVGHLRDKRNELAS
+3026 YVGNLRSKREELAGAGLAGKLTYS
-3040 PGVAGE
+3040 PT
-3046 LIYHPDEAY
+3046 DDY
-3055 AEYTL
+3055 AEIKL
-3060 TNGNDEH
+3060 NN
-3067 GNPIS
+3067 
-3072 DTVFVFGNP
+3072 TVSSTDFVFGNP
-3081 TMAYIDIWGFIDD
+3081 TMGYIDIWGFIADNDD
-3094 NSLRGRFDFMDER
+3094 LVEKIGYMDER
-3107 PSGASL
+3107 GKASL
-3113 YTSVSRAAAEAT
+3113 YTEVTKIAADAKG
-3125 DNVITNPLRYLPPMR
+3125 DNKLSNPNRYLPPMHVM
-3140 AIVLKKDAA
+3140 VLEKKSAA
-3149 TSLTLRLNTSRVVT
+3149 KELTLRLYTDRIVTDTSQVV
-3163 SPVSRP
+3163 SPSRSP
-3169 ASAPRRVSTSGLTR
+3169 APRRATSSAR
-3183 GIMTVT
+3183 RKGIMTVT
-3189 AKNPCSPRCTSRLLI
+3189 AQNALSARCTSHLLL
-3204 GQGYHNTIR
+3204 GQGYHNEIV

-3218 VLTTINI
+3218 ILTTINI
-3225 DNYSNTSTPATPFNI
+3225 DNYTANLTPTTPFNL
-3240 YAAEGS
+3240 YAVENGN
-3246 YGLSIDLREEVVNIP
+3246 GMSIDLRDSIVNIP
-3261 LSFFISDLPYEPV
+3261 ISFYMSDLTYEP
-3274 TNLWFTGV
+3274 TTQLWFTGV
-3282 NNINGQL
+3282 NNIDGPL
-3289 VLYDEWTNSERMIID
+3289 VLYDAWTDTERPIID
-3304 GICLTIETPEKSHQ
+3304 GICLPVETPTESHQ
-3318 RRYYIRRPG
+3318 LRYFIRRPG

-3334 APITTAIDYID
+3334 APIATRLEQFNTEDDQAVKFIQDG
-3345 TAESNRVSKILKEGH
+3345 VVLIL
-3360 VYIIRDGHIYTMLGQ
+3360 RNGHIYTMLGQ

>member
-1 MCLFLCTFAV
+1 MRMKSQHISYVLRTLLLACV
-11 ILTKFIIFDMNK
+11 ILTPMRMF
-23 VCKKEF
+23 
-29 KVRIL
+29 
-34 LLISVVMYSV
+34 S
-44 GMWGVGWTP
+44 VGWTP

-60 NMEQGERFLLSVW
+60 NLEPGDRFLLSVW
-73 VDKNGNGTEEPGEE
+73 VDKNGNGTEEDDEE
-87 FFVSNYTRYTGGYY
+87 FFVSNYTRYQGYDY
-101 NYGAGTYMK
+101 YRYGPGTYMK
-110 LLPATEVTEMNEWLV
+110 LLPADTITEMNEWQV
-125 GAPLDRGNKALGGIV
+125 GAPLNRDNKALGAKEGTV

-155 FKFLGEL
+155 FKFLGDL
-162 TDNYADGKAC
+162 TSGVNDYKDPKAC

-178 PIERGV
+178 PTDRGV

-198 EGTLGRSKA
+198 NGTLGRGTK
-207 PFNGRMGTGFLGMTY
+207 PFNSRMGTGFLGMTY

-245 TFNTTLGNKTWSA
+245 TINTTLSTWNLTSGAGN
-258 GTITKGYAAYAYA
+258 ITKGHAAYAYA

-277 TTRTLFR
+277 TPRTLFR
-284 LYLLDNPMNSCSSYF
+284 LYLLDDPINSCSSYF
-299 FATDEQDYK
+299 FATDEQDYT
-308 RYRKNEDRLPNSQ
+308 RYRKNEGNPIDKS
-321 TAADSTAFRKIY
+321 DSTAFRKIY
-333 TMDRLTC
+333 TMDRMFC
-340 MTRKGSTKYY
+340 MNSADEEHCV
-350 QTDLIRVPDSDSTYY
+350 QTDYMYVPEPDSTYY
-365 YVGYNNAY
+365 YVGHNNDY
-373 KDDTGESMG
+373 KDKDKGETMG
-382 TNGAKSRFTKIRELP
+382 TNGAHSMFTQIRELT
-397 IFGLPS
+397 ILGLAD
-403 TFKAP
+403 TLKAP
-408 AGAIGRMVADT
+408 AGAFGRMVADT
-419 TSAVANLDVRF
+419 TSAVDNLNVKF
-430 KPAGYFL
+430 KPAGYFCKIS
-437 QVTTPVGFTN
+437 TGTN
-447 VQMRPNAD
+447 IKMRPNAD
-455 STIWTCEERW
+455 STIWTCEEMW

-470 YAAMQIKA
+470 YAALQIKA
-478 KIYSGPE
+478 TMFSGPE
-485 YSATDEGIDIPGW
+485 YSPTDEGIDIPGW
-498 SVNIYGTEVP
+498 SVFITGNTVP
-508 LASDRNDSVEG
+508 LEDHTQHVTG
-519 GMDGWARIYANRS
+519 GMDGWARIYATRS
-532 EPNGYI
+532 EPNGYM
-538 EFVKANPRYHIH
+538 EFILANPRYHIH
-550 YDNNRL
+550 YDYNGL
-556 LGIQV
+556 LGIHV
-561 PDQYPGDNLTT
+561 PDQYPEKDQTT
-572 VTVEQPRLVNGFNFT
+572 VTVEKSRLVNGFNFT

-592 ADGSGRTYQ
+592 ADGSGTTYQ
-601 PNDVVDLDTFPTGAL
+601 PNDVVNFASLPGGVTL
-616 VNDSIL
+616 ENNDSIL

-635 VAISFEHSNGKR
+635 VAFSFEHSNGKR
-647 YFLTQPVGAT
+647 YFLTQPIGET
-657 NRYVRARPVG
+657 NRYARARPVG
-667 DWTNTYQGMSDPY
+667 DWTDTYQGMSDPY
-680 NTEPNYIN
+680 NTEPNYIS
-688 TYKLIGGPNPCKECV
+688 TYKLIGYPTCELCAHETSYEYV
-703 SGEFLLDPRREWRYG
+703 LDPRSEWRYG

-729 APANDVYLGL
+729 APANDEFLGL
-739 YYENPATPFKD
+739 YYENPETPFKD
-750 PVTIVANNTW
+750 PVTIVSNNSW
-760 AGIFTS
+760 AGAFTS
-766 TAGWPD
+766 TSKATATGWPD
-772 YSVADVQD
+772 YSVADVQN
-780 TKLKSEDYLDG
+780 TKLKSEYYFTG
-791 FLESNIQRHERPSK
+791 FKEEGVITRKPRPSI

-813 EELNQFDGVETAEE
+813 EALNQFDGVRTEGE

-849 TSHIWRDTIEFG
+849 TRTWRDTIEFA
-861 YHNGEQSREQ
+861 YHNGEHSREQ

-886 VGNDTVYFHPDPDH
+886 VGNDTVYFHPAPD
-900 ILHDPNNLYLD
+900 IIKDPNNLYLD
-911 KNYRVSQVFEYIPDS
+911 KNFRVSQDFEFIRDS
-926 RVSTAVAEEDHA
+926 RVSAVAEEDRA
-938 THETTSYHWHN
+938 THVTTSNHWHN

-962 DGVGNYIDIVDTFR
+962 DGEGNYIDIVDTFR

-996 GARGLKVNGDG
+996 GAAGLKVNGDG

-1029 LVLKPEFKSYIFKPL
+1029 LVLKPEFKSYIFNPL
-1044 AENSQQI
+1044 AGNSQVI

-1075 IINSED
+1075 IIDSED
-1081 ITKSLA
+1081 ITSSLA
-1087 LGPGACSFSSGGTHF
+1087 LGPGVCRFSSEGTYF
-1102 NISEAK
+1102 NVPEAV
-1108 NEYVTLA
+1108 NQHVTLA

-1137 RGKEYPVTA
+1137 GGKEYPVTA
-1146 RVPLMQASLEGD
+1146 RVPLVQTSLEGD

-1181 FRQYA
+1181 FRQFA
-1186 LKDGTL
+1186 LKDGML

-1200 ALIKGSKDE
+1200 PLIKGS
-1209 ANNDKQYI
+1209 ANATNSDKQYI
-1217 TPWQFRYPS
+1217 TPWRFIYNPEN
-1226 GASNQLA
+1226 SNQLA
-1233 LKTKYGV
+1233 LKTEYYV
-1240 NRYFHIDDDENKP
+1240 NRYFKMLGDEVGD
-1253 EVHAS
+1253 EGGVHAS
-1258 DSSLLTFHYVDVLTN
+1258 DSSLLTYHYVDVLTN

-1281 VKLQYGADKWLQ
+1281 VKLQYGADKWLK
-1293 FTLTGGEGAKLVLVN
+1293 FRLTGGDGAELVLVAD
-1308 SKEEASVFSWSYLQ
+1308 SADASVFSWSYLQ
-1322 QEYSLLNNGAYPSRD
+1322 QEYSLLNNGAYPDRD
-1337 TVIFGY
+1337 TVIFDY

-1348 VTIRAPY
+1348 VAIQVPY
-1355 KAYKEYSMLVGNSVV
+1355 KAYKEYSMLVGSSVV
-1370 NCCREQETD
+1370 YCCREQETD
-1379 MSNLQ
+1379 MSNLM
-1384 SEWKTNQT
+1384 SRDGEWKTNQT
-1392 FSIITDKRTF
+1392 FSLITDKRTF

-1410 ATSGISLTGSTV
+1410 ATSGIRLTGSTV
-1422 STSGATT
+1422 STSERPT
-1429 SPRNVMIDGKYVNIV
+1429 SPRNVAIDGKYVNIV
-1444 DTLHVTLSLQ
+1444 DTLQVTLSLRE
-1454 TGAPAYRF
+1454 GAPAYRF
-1462 KGDWSKFRSVSDAEL
+1462 KGDWSKFRSVSDADL

-1486 HEANYDSLICVVKND
+1486 HEANYDSLVCVIGD
-1501 VYNHT
+1501 DAYNHT
-1506 FPNKIDPLHPESFI
+1506 FPNTITDPVSYT
-1520 FNLGTANRTGRHVLD
+1520 FNLGTANHTGRHVLD
-1535 VANTTMEVLDEEET
+1535 VANMTIEVLDKEEK

-1554 GGMNLSSTAMAEV
+1554 GRMDLSSTAMAEV
-1567 LLLDEFGNTPS
+1567 ILLDEFGNTPS
-1578 WCRISD
+1578 WCRIPVD
-1584 KTATT
+1584 GKGKTS

-1599 RTPRMAYLR
+1599 RTPRMAYIR

-1614 IDDKMYVVTEQ
+1614 IDSKMYVVTEQ

-1660 VHENKRILYYYPK
+1660 VHENKRILYYYPD

-1703 IPDESWRIQPRNI
+1703 IPEESWRKQPSNT
-1716 GSGRSGSYNF
+1716 GSGKSGSYNF
-1726 PFRIIGDSVKVWDEE
+1726 PFRIIGDSVWVDEADHS
-1741 KSDSVKVLMTMG
+1741 KGKKLVTMG

-1761 AADYN
+1761 AAEYN

-1771 PPVKTVRVAP
+1771 PPVKVARVAP
-1781 PITTYGVAEKPTVTY
+1781 PITTYGVPDASKPTVTY

-1811 TYKNQVDTALMDTMS
+1811 RYKNQVDTAMMDTMQR
-1826 AIPEPTLSL
+1826 IPEPTLSL
-1835 REIFELHPWT
+1835 REVFELRPWT
-1845 EMAARLDDFKSPR
+1845 EMAARLDGFKTKIPEGEGEHI
-1858 TTNDAG
+1858 DKVFP
-1864 TYELANEK
+1864 LANEK
-1872 YMEDHVMMAPT
+1872 YMEDHVMMAPL

-1891 EQRYILEHLH
+1891 EQRYILEHLQ

-1907 SLLGYYMRDDNWGTW
+1907 SLLGYYMRDDHW
-1922 SEDLERQDTMIW
+1922 SDFGWNAERKDTMIW

-1952 KYSVCNHSTTVS
+1952 KYTICNHPTTVS
-1964 DDFLKVPAKQN
+1964 DDFLKVPKKEN

-1986 YCLRARSWQ
+1986 YCLRAQSKSSPHAG
-1995 TIFPDDDPY
+1995 TELDPDD
-2004 DEIEEEKTDS
+2004 EEPADGK
-2014 GAYMFNICRYKL
+2014 YMFNICRYKL

-2076 YTVYPHP
+2076 YTIYPHP

-2097 TSDLPHN
+2097 TPDLPHN
-2104 RLHAH
+2104 RLHVH

-2123 IPTVDHWGEGV
+2123 IPTADHWGDDV

-2190 QSGKADPNF
+2190 QNGKADPNF
-2199 TFAVQG
+2199 TFSVQG

-2210 DWVDITSY
+2210 DWDDITSY

-2225 SNQWSQ
+2225 SSQWSQ
-2231 IYFPIVFDENIDYKQ
+2231 IYFPIVFDENIDYQ
-2246 FRVRIYNVSSDWDG
+2246 HFRVRIYNVSSDWDG

-2314 TTVYYTLKSVDKDRV
+2314 TTVCYTLKSVNKDHV
-2329 VTYVHMIDGY
+2329 VTFVPMIDHY
-2339 LDEEIHHD
+2339 LDEEIHND
-2347 TICGKLF
+2347 TICGNLY
-2354 IPGKTYEPKNPDSIF
+2354 IPGKTYEPTDPDSIF

-2382 SRKHKET
+2382 RGVFK
-2389 PSYRIFNEGYIY
+2389 EGYIY

-2415 HSAYVNA
+2415 HNAFVNA
-2422 VDTFTVHMSGSYKDM
+2422 IDTFTVHMSGNYKDM

-2442 GMTSHLKVSNQ
+2442 GMTHHLQVSNQ
-2453 MVLELNGDEQP
+2453 MVLELNGEEQP
-2464 TTESLDLCAN
+2464 ANESTDLCAN

-2485 SLYLDSVAPINLN
+2485 SLYLDSVAPISLN

-2513 MTGSPKRRYGYTY
+2513 MTGSPKARYGYKY
-2526 STIVKVVKDI
+2526 SDIVKVVKDI
-2536 LRCDPPG
+2536 LRCYPPG
-2543 TENANQFAPNLAA
+2543 TENKNQFAPNLAA
-2556 VSRNVMQRIKDAEK
+2556 VSRNEMQRIKEAQS
-2570 VELDTTAHPYDIL
+2570 VTLDTTAHPYDIL
-2583 ADLVNKGFL
+2583 ADLVDKGFL
-2592 TLYKPTLTANVYA
+2592 TLYKPIITASVYA

-2628 VEVCPLPL
+2628 VDVCPMPM
-2636 LIKLKPQFSSAVP
+2636 LIKLKPQSSSAIP

-2656 RDSSEMKLP
+2656 RDSSEMELP

-2671 MNMANQQI
+2671 RMSANNEF
-2679 TLKVDSIMPNIGIA
+2679 TLKVDSIMERIGIA
-2693 SVKLLTTDDP
+2693 SVKLSSTDDP
-2703 DFQEGFHKLA
+2703 DFQEGFHKLD

-2728 GHDIILQP
+2728 GHYITLRP

-2780 VPSYLR
+2780 VPDYLR

-2791 SISTQWNKHGN
+2791 SIGSQWNKHGN

-2812 IHATARFAP
+2812 MHATARFAP
-2821 LATTS
+2821 LSTTS
-2826 IIIPAMTDGKP
+2826 IIIPAMTDGRP

-2842 DLTVPATYDSVKQV
+2842 NLTEPATYDSVKQV
-2856 GFQYNQCNVIRFLP
+2856 GFQYNQCNTIRFLP
-2870 GAAIGQ
+2870 DAAIGN
-2876 QQYLNDQTDVVVDMD
+2876 QQYMNYSDVVVDMKL
-2891 FPNKKWAF
+2891 PNKKWAF
-2899 RSAPIKGMISGDL
+2899 RTAPVKGMISGDL
-2912 YMSEADL
+2912 FMADADN
-2919 NGETPL
+2919 NGTTSL
-2925 WEVGAFDASGR
+2925 WEVGEFDAAGR
-2936 SYKTGNGSFW
+2936 SYKTGNASFW
-2946 LSAYNTETKKINA
+2946 LSVYNTETKKINQS
-2959 TGADSTRT
+2959 GPDSTRT
-2967 ATANWSRVTNAID
+2967 ASADWSKVTNALK
-2980 LPLKEGQGLAIYA
+2980 LPLKEGQGLAIYSRTKSEKDA
-2993 RAREGIATPIVRLPK
+2993 VVRLPK
-3008 NDDTYY
+3008 EDNIYY
-3014 FYGTYGERIDDK
+3014 YYGTYGEKLYDLYEPNLQTFRNSVE
-3026 YVGHLRDKRNELAS
+3026 VGNGEAGKLAF
-3040 PGVAGE
+3040 
-3046 LIYHPDEAY
+3046 YPDGAY

-3060 TNGNDEH
+3060 TNGNDEQ

-3094 NSLRGRFDFMDER
+3094 NSLRRRFDFMDER

-3169 ASAPRRVSTSGLTR
+3169 ASAPRRVSASGLTR

-3213 DGEDA
+3213 EGEDA
-3218 VLTTINI
+3218 ILTTINI
-3225 DNYSNTSTPATPFNI
+3225 DNYSNTNAPATPFNL
-3240 YAAEGS
+3240 YASEGT
-3246 YGLSIDLREEVVNIP
+3246 YGLSIDLRDEVINIP
-3261 LSFFISDLPYEPV
+3261 ISFYISDMPYDPV
-3274 TNLWFTGV
+3274 TYLWFTGV
-3282 NNINGQL
+3282 NHIDGQL
-3289 VLYDEWTNSERMIID
+3289 VLYDEQTDTERLIVD
-3304 GICLTIETPEKSHQ
+3304 GIYLTIETPTHSHE

-3327 YRPQDPD
+3327 YRPNDPD
-3334 APITTAIDYID
+3334 EPITTELEYYPIDD
-3345 TAESNRVSKILKEGH
+3345 EQAVKIIWNDQVLIIRNGH
-3360 VYIIRDGHIYTMLGQ
+3360 VYTMFGQ
-3375 KVR
+3375 RVK

>member
-1 MCLFLCTFAV
+1 MQDFLH
-11 ILTKFIIFDMNK
+11 ILTRMM
-23 VCKKEF
+23 KK
-29 KVRIL
+29 KYSIL
-34 LLISVVMYSV
+34 LAVLLLAVSTRLFA
-44 GMWGVGWTP
+44 VGWTP

-60 NMEQGERFLLSVW
+60 NLEQGEHFLLSVW
-73 VDKNGNGTEEPGEE
+73 VDKNGNGTEEDGEE

-101 NYGAGTYMK
+101 NYGSGSYMK
-110 LLPATEVTEMNEWLV
+110 LLPATEITEMNEWSV
-125 GAPLDRGNKALGGIV
+125 GAPLARGNKALGGIA
-140 YTIWNDGKTLKTSDA
+140 YTIWNDGKTLKTSDS
-155 FKFLGEL
+155 FKFLGDL
-162 TDNYADGKAC
+162 TGDYADGKAC

-178 PIERGV
+178 PTERGV
-184 PTVDGRAGLSSFDP
+184 PTVSGRAGLSSFDP
-198 EGTLGRSKA
+198 NGTLGRGKA
-207 PFNGRMGTGFLGMTY
+207 PFNGAMGTGFLGMTY

-227 FEIPKAN
+227 LQIPKAN

-245 TFNTTLGNKTWSA
+245 TFNTTLSTWKLTSGA
-258 GTITKGYAAYAYA
+258 GDIAKGKAAYAYA
-271 DSKHDK
+271 DKKHDP
-277 TTRTLFR
+277 TPRTLFR

-299 FATDEQDYK
+299 FATDEQDCK
-308 RYRKNEDRLPNSQ
+308 RYRMNENNPQQSK
-321 TAADSTAFRKIY
+321 DSTAAKKIY

-350 QTDLIRVPDSDSTYY
+350 QTDLMRVPEPDSTYY

-373 KDDTGESMG
+373 KDDAGESMG
-382 TNGAKSRFTKIRELP
+382 SGGSKSRFTKIRELP
-397 IFGLPS
+397 IFGLED

-408 AGAIGRMVADT
+408 KGATGRMVVDT
-419 TSAVANLDVRF
+419 TSAVANLNVKF

-437 QVTTPVGFTN
+437 QVTTPAGFTN

-455 STIWTCEERW
+455 STEWTCEEMW
-465 HITDA
+465 HITED
-470 YAAMQIKA
+470 YVKLQIRAMMF
-478 KIYSGPE
+478 SGPE
-485 YSATDEGIDIPGW
+485 YSPTDEGIAIPGW
-498 SVNIYGTEVP
+498 SVNIRGTEVP
-508 LASDRNDSVEG
+508 LASDHSQHVTG
-519 GMDGWARIYANRS
+519 GEDGWARIYANRS
-532 EPNGYI
+532 EPNGYM
-538 EFVKANPRYHIH
+538 EFILANPRYHIH
-550 YDNNRL
+550 YDYNGL
-556 LGIQV
+556 LGIHV
-561 PDQYPGDNLTT
+561 PDQYPAVGATT
-572 VTVEQPRLVNGFNFT
+572 VTVEKPRLVNGFNFT

-592 ADGSGRTYQ
+592 ADGSGTTYQ
-601 PNDVVDLDTFPTGAL
+601 PNDVFDFTDLPDGVTL
-616 VNDSIL
+616 VNNDSIL
-622 TLYAQG
+622 MLYAQG

-635 VAISFEHSNGKR
+635 VAFSFEQDGQR
-647 YFLTQPVGAT
+647 YFLTQPVGET
-657 NRYVRARPVG
+657 LRYARARPVG
-667 DWTNTYQGMSDPY
+667 EWTDTYQGMSDPY
-680 NTEPNYIN
+680 NTEPNYIS

-703 SGEFLLDPRREWRYG
+703 SGEYLLDPRREWRYG

-729 APANDVYLGL
+729 APANDEYLGL
-739 YYENPATPFKD
+739 YYQNPETPFRD
-750 PVTIVANNTW
+750 PVTIIANNSW

-772 YSVADVQD
+772 YSVADVQN
-780 TKLKSEDYLDG
+780 TKLKSEDYLNG
-791 FLESNIQRHERPSK
+791 FLEGDIERQHRPSI
-805 DSSFVYYN
+805 DSSFVKYN
-813 EELNQFDGVETAEE
+813 EALNQFDGVETAEE

-849 TSHIWRDTIEFG
+849 TKTWRDTIEFG

-871 VWTSMIGKQLLAVTK
+871 VWTSMIGKHLLAVTK
-886 VGNDTVYFHPDPDH
+886 AGNDTVYFHPDPDH
-900 ILHDPNNLYLD
+900 IINDPNNLYLD
-911 KNYRVSQVFEYIPDS
+911 KNYRVSQVFEYIRDS
-926 RVSTAVAEEDHA
+926 RVSTAVAEEDRA
-938 THETTSYHWHN
+938 THETTSNHWHN

-962 DGVGNYIDIVDTFR
+962 DGEGNYIDIVDTFR

-988 QYYGRWKK
+988 QYYGRWKN

-1029 LVLKPEFKSYIFKPL
+1029 LELKPEFKSYIFNPL
-1044 AENSQQI
+1044 EGNSQVI
-1051 NFTLANVTAHRLVDV
+1051 NFTLKNVTAHRLVDV

-1075 IINSED
+1075 VIDSED
-1081 ITKSLA
+1081 ITSSLE
-1087 LGPGACSFSSGGTHF
+1087 LGPGVCTFSSGGTHF
-1102 NISEAK
+1102 NISEAV
-1108 NEYVTLA
+1108 YQHVTLA

-1137 RGKEYPVTA
+1137 GGKEYPVTA
-1146 RVPLMQASLEGD
+1146 RVPLVQTSLEGD

-1200 ALIKGSKDE
+1200 ALIKGSKDP
-1209 ANNDKQYI
+1209 ANSDKQYI
-1217 TPWQFRYPS
+1217 TPWQFSYPPS

-1233 LKTKYGV
+1233 LKTKYDV

-1293 FTLTGGEGAKLVLVN
+1293 FTLTGGGGAKLVLVDD
-1308 SKEEASVFSWSYLQ
+1308 EDDASVFSWSYLNR
-1322 QEYSLLNNGAYPSRD
+1322 EYSLLNNGAYPDRD

-1343 NTDMS
+1343 DADMS
-1348 VTIRAPY
+1348 VTIQAPY
-1355 KAYKEYSMLVGNSVV
+1355 KAYKEYSMLVGSSVV
-1370 NCCREQETD
+1370 YCCREQETD

-1384 SEWKTNQT
+1384 NSSLEWKTNQT
-1392 FSIITDKRTF
+1392 FSLIPDARTF

-1422 STSGATT
+1422 STSGD
-1429 SPRNVMIDGKYVNIV
+1429 SPRNVKIDGKYVNIV
-1444 DTLHVTLSLQ
+1444 DTLLVTLSLRES
-1454 TGAPAYRF
+1454 APAYRF

-1486 HEANYDSLICVVKND
+1486 HEANYDSLVCVVEND
-1501 VYNHT
+1501 AYNHT
-1506 FPNKIDPLHPESFI
+1506 FPNKIDPLRPESNTFT
-1520 FNLGTANRTGRHVLD
+1520 FNLGTMNRTGRHVLD
-1535 VANTTMEVLDEEET
+1535 VANTTIEVLGRDET
-1549 DVTVS
+1549 DVS
-1554 GGMNLSSTAMAEV
+1554 GSMDLSSTAMAEV
-1567 LLLDEFGNTPS
+1567 LLVDEFGNTPS

-1584 KTATT
+1584 KGETT
-1589 ITVECTQSGI
+1589 ITVQCTQDGI
-1599 RTPRMAYLR
+1599 RTPRMAYIR
-1608 IFYIVM
+1608 IFYIVV
-1614 IDDKMYVVTEQ
+1614 IDSKMYVVTEQ

-1646 GASGDPLR
+1646 GASGDPLQ
-1654 ADGMQQ
+1654 ANGMQQ
-1660 VHENKRILYYYPK
+1660 VHENKRILYYYPD

-1703 IPDESWRIQPRNI
+1703 IPEESWRIQPRNT

-1726 PFRIIGDSVKVWDEE
+1726 PFRIIGDSVKVPNTATPDPN
-1741 KSDSVKVLMTMG
+1741 DSVKVLMTMG

-1771 PPVKTVRVAP
+1771 PPVKVARVAP

-1796 AAEISNYYDNLPMSL
+1796 AAEISNYYDKLPMSL
-1811 TYKNQVDTALMDTMS
+1811 KYKNQVDTALMDTMP

-1845 EMAARLDDFKSPR
+1845 EMADTLEHYKTRIPDGEGEHINKVFP
-1858 TTNDAG
+1858 
-1864 TYELANEK
+1864 LANEK
-1872 YMEDHVMMAPT
+1872 YMEDHVMMAPI

-1891 EQRYILEHLH
+1891 EQRYILEHLQ

-1907 SLLGYYMRDDNWGTW
+1907 SLLGYYMRDDHW
-1922 SEDLERQDTMIW
+1922 SDGGWSDERKDTMIW

-1952 KYSVCNHSTTVS
+1952 KYSVCNHPTTVS
-1964 DDFLKVPAKQN
+1964 DDFLKVPKKEN

-1986 YCLRARSWQ
+1986 YCLRAQSKSSPHAG
-1995 TIFPDDDPY
+1995 TVGDPDDGEPANG
-2004 DEIEEEKTDS
+2004 K
-2014 GAYMFNICRYKL
+2014 YMFNICRYKL

-2076 YTVYPHP
+2076 YTIYPHP

-2097 TSDLPHN
+2097 TPDLPHN
-2104 RLHAH
+2104 RLHVH

-2123 IPTVDHWGEGV
+2123 IPTASHWGDDV

-2190 QSGKADPNF
+2190 QTGKANPNF

-2210 DWVDITSY
+2210 DWDDITSY
-2218 TTGGIKP
+2218 TTGGINP
-2225 SNQWSQ
+2225 SSQWSQ

-2278 AYQANTACKEKADE
+2278 AYQANTACKEKTDE

-2305 GIVGDGYND
+2305 GIIGDGYND
-2314 TTVYYTLKSVDKDRV
+2314 TTVCYTLKSVNKDRE
-2329 VTYVHMIDGY
+2329 VTFVRMIDGY
-2339 LDEEIHHD
+2339 LQQDQHND
-2347 TICGKLF
+2347 TIYGKLF
-2354 IPGKTYEPKNPDSIF
+2354 IPGKTYEPTDPDSIF

-2382 SRKHKET
+2382 SQKHAKDAG
-2389 PSYRIFNEGYIY
+2389 YKIFKEGYIY

-2415 HSAYVNA
+2415 HSANVNA
-2422 VDTFTVHMSGSYKDM
+2422 IDTFTVHMSGSYKDM

-2453 MVLELNGDEQP
+2453 MVLELNGEEQP

-2498 GTCVNDWLLYGDTAD
+2498 GTCANDWLLYGDTAD
-2513 MTGSPKRRYGYTY
+2513 MTGSPKRRYGYKY
-2526 STIVKVVKDI
+2526 SDIVKVVKDI
-2536 LRCDPPG
+2536 LRCEPKG

-2556 VSRNVMQRIKDAEK
+2556 VSRNEMQRIKDAEK
-2570 VELDTTAHPYDIL
+2570 VTLDTTAHPYDIL
-2583 ADLVNKGFL
+2583 ADLVDKGFL
-2592 TLYKPTLTANVYA
+2592 TLYKPQLTASVVS
-2605 GDSVQYV
+2605 GDSVMYV

-2628 VEVCPLPL
+2628 VDVCPLPL
-2636 LIKLKPQFSSAVP
+2636 LIKLKPQSSSAVP
-2649 LIVGGLN
+2649 LIVGGLK

-2679 TLKVDSIMPNIGIA
+2679 TLKVDSIMPNIGI
-2693 SVKLLTTDDP
+2693 STVELRSTDDP

-2713 LVPDLDYPQT
+2713 LVPDLDYPRAS
-2723 EYYLK
+2723 YYIK
-2728 GHDIILQP
+2728 GNDITLQP
-2736 ASSNNYTMKQ
+2736 ASTNTYTMKQ
-2746 GYNYTF
+2746 GYTYTF
-2752 AIDLQTILGK
+2752 NMELQTHLGK

-2791 SISTQWNKHGN
+2791 SISAQWNKHDN

-2807 QYNRP
+2807 QNNNP
-2812 IHATARFAP
+2812 IHATARFVP
-2821 LATTS
+2821 LSTTAV
-2826 IIIPAMTDGKP
+2826 IIPAMTDGRP

-2842 DLTVPATYDSVKQV
+2842 DLTEPATYDSVKQV
-2856 GFQYNQCNVIRFLP
+2856 GFEYNKCDYIRFLP
-2870 GAAIGQ
+2870 NAAIGQ
-2876 QQYLNDQTDVVVDMD
+2876 QQRLEYGNAVVDMEL
-2891 FPNKKWAF
+2891 PNRKWAF
-2899 RSAPIKGMISGDL
+2899 RTAPVRGMVSGDL
-2912 YMSEADL
+2912 FIADADDR
-2919 NGETPL
+2919 GETPL

-2936 SYKTGNGSFW
+2936 SYKTGNASFW
-2946 LSAYNTETKKINA
+2946 LSVYNTANSHVNKE
-2959 TGADSTRT
+2959 GADSVRT
-2967 ATANWSRVTNAID
+2967 VTADWSRVTNAMN
-2980 LPLKEGQGLAIYA
+2980 LPLPLGQGYA
-2993 RAREGIATPIVRLPK
+2993 VYVRTKAGVEPVVRLPK
-3008 NDDTYY
+3008 DDDIYY
-3014 FYGTYGERIDDK
+3014 YYGTYGERIDDK
-3026 YVGHLRDKRNELAS
+3026 YVGNLRSKREELA
-3040 PGVAGE
+3040 GAGFAGKLAFNPADGYE
-3046 LIYHPDEAY
+3046 DI
-3055 AEYTL
+3055 TL
-3060 TNGNDEH
+3060 ENEVESTD
-3067 GNPIS
+3067 
-3072 DTVFVFGNP
+3072 FVFGNP
-3081 TMAYIDIWGFIDD
+3081 TMGYIDIWGFIAD
-3094 NSLRGRFDFMDER
+3094 NNTNLVEKIGYMDER
-3107 PSGASL
+3107 GKASL
-3113 YTSVSRAAAEAT
+3113 YTEVTKIAAESKG
-3125 DNVITNPLRYLPPMR
+3125 DNKLSNPNRYLPPMHVM
-3140 AIVLKKDAA
+3140 VLEKKIAA
-3149 TSLTLRLNTSRVVT
+3149 EELTLRLYTDRIVTDTSQVV
-3163 SPVSRP
+3163 SPSRSP
-3169 ASAPRRVSTSGLTR
+3169 APRRAAPSVR
-3183 GIMTVT
+3183 RKGIMTVT
-3189 AKNPCSPRCTSRLLI
+3189 AQNALSARCTSRLLL
-3204 GQGYHNTIR
+3204 GQGYHNEIV

-3218 VLTTINI
+3218 ILTTINI
-3225 DNYSNTSTPATPFNI
+3225 DNYTANLTPTTPFNL
-3240 YAAEGS
+3240 YAVENGN
-3246 YGLSIDLREEVVNIP
+3246 GMSIDLRDSIVNIP
-3261 LSFFISDLPYEPV
+3261 ISFYMSDLTYEPI
-3274 TNLWFTGV
+3274 TDLWFTGV
-3282 NNINGQL
+3282 NNIDGPL
-3289 VLYDEWTNSERMIID
+3289 VLYDAWTDTERPIID
-3304 GICLTIETPEKSHQ
+3304 GICLPVETPTESHQ
-3318 RRYYIRRPG
+3318 LRYFIRRPG
-3327 YRPQDPD
+3327 YRPQDPTT
-3334 APITTAIDYID
+3334 PIMTAIDYID

>member
-1 MCLFLCTFAV
+1 MCLFLCTFAA

-23 VCKKEF
+23 VCKF

-73 VDKNGNGTEEPGEE
+73 VDINNNKAEDPGEE
-87 FFVSNYTRYTGGYY
+87 FFVSNYTRYSGGYY
-101 NYGAGTYMK
+101 GYKNESDSNSMRFLK
-110 LLPATEVTEMNEWLV
+110 LLPIPIINEMNEWRV
-125 GAPLDRGNKALGGIV
+125 GKPLDRGNKALGAKEGTV
-140 YTIWNDGKTLKTSDA
+140 YTIWNDGKTLKTRDA
-155 FKFLGEL
+155 FKFLGDL
-162 TDNYADGKAC
+162 TGDYNDAKAC

-178 PIERGV
+178 PTDRGV
-184 PTVDGRAGLSSFDP
+184 PDVKRDPKDNVQTPPESFDP
-198 EGTLGRSKA
+198 NGTLGRGTK
-207 PFNGRMGTGFLGMTY
+207 PFNSRMGTGFLGMTY

-234 SPQSYTNAGLV
+234 SPQSYANAALV
-245 TFNTTLGNKTWSA
+245 TFNTTLSTWKLSSGAGN
-258 GTITKGYAAYAYA
+258 IEKGRAAYAYA
-271 DSKHDK
+271 DSKHEA
-277 TTRTLFR
+277 TPRTLFR
-284 LYLLDNPMNSCSSYF
+284 LYLLDDPINSCSSYF
-299 FATDEQDYK
+299 FATDEQDVK
-308 RYRKNEDRLPNSQ
+308 RYRKNEGNPIDKS
-321 TAADSTAFRKIY
+321 DSTAFRKIY
-333 TMDRLTC
+333 TMDRMFC
-340 MTRKGSTKYY
+340 MNSADEEHCV
-350 QTDLIRVPDSDSTYY
+350 QTDYMYVPETDSTYY
-365 YVGYNNAY
+365 YVGHNNDY
-373 KDDTGESMG
+373 KDKDKGETMG
-382 TNGAKSRFTKIRELP
+382 TNGAHSMFTQIRELT
-397 IFGLPS
+397 ILGLAD
-403 TFKAP
+403 TLKAP
-408 AGAIGRMVADT
+408 AGAFGRMVADT
-419 TSAVANLDVRF
+419 TSAVDNLNVKF
-430 KPAGYFL
+430 KPAGYFCKIS
-437 QVTTPVGFTN
+437 TGTN
-447 VQMRPNAD
+447 IQMRPNAD
-455 STIWTCEERW
+455 STIWTCEEMW

-478 KIYSGPE
+478 TMFSGPE
-485 YSATDEGIDIPGW
+485 YSPTDEGIDIPGW
-498 SVNIYGTEVP
+498 SVFVTGNTVP
-508 LASDRNDSVEG
+508 LEDHTQHVEG
-519 GMDGWARIYANRS
+519 GMDGWARIYATRS
-532 EPNGYI
+532 EPNGYM
-538 EFVKANPRYHIH
+538 EFILANPRYHIH
-550 YDNNRL
+550 YDYNGL
-556 LGIQV
+556 LGIHV
-561 PDQYPGDNLTT
+561 PDQYPAEGQTT
-572 VTVEQPRLVNGFNFT
+572 VTVEKSRLVNGFNFT
-587 GWNTK
+587 GWNTQK
-592 ADGSGRTYQ
+592 DGKGTSYAVGAEI
-601 PNDVVDLDTFPTGAL
+601 DLATLLPGDK
-616 VNDSIL
+616 DSIL

-635 VAISFEHSNGKR
+635 VAFSFEHSNGKR
-647 YFLTQPVGAT
+647 YFLTQPIGET
-657 NRYVRARPVG
+657 NRYARARPVG
-667 DWTNTYQGMSDPY
+667 DWTDTYQGMSDPN
-680 NTEPNYIN
+680 NTEPNYIS
-688 TYKLIGGPNPCKECV
+688 TYKLIGYPTCELCAHETSYEYV
-703 SGEFLLDPRREWRYG
+703 LDPRSEWRYG

-729 APANDVYLGL
+729 APADDEFLGL
-739 YYENPATPFKD
+739 YYENPETPFKD
-750 PVTIVANNTW
+750 PVTIVSNNSW
-760 AGIFTS
+760 AGAFTS
-766 TAGWPD
+766 TSDATATGWPD
-772 YSVADVQD
+772 YSVADVQN
-780 TKLKSEDYLDG
+780 TKLKSEYYFTG
-791 FLESNIQRHERPSK
+791 FKEEGVITRKPRPSI
-805 DSSFVYYN
+805 DSSYVYYN
-813 EELNQFDGVETAEE
+813 EALNQFDGVRTEGE

-849 TSHIWRDTIEFG
+849 TRTWRDTIEFA
-861 YHNGEQSREQ
+861 YHNGEHSREQ
-871 VWTSMIGKQLLAVTK
+871 VWTSMIGKHLLAVTK

-911 KNYRVSQVFEYIPDS
+911 KNFRVSQDFEFIRDS
-926 RVSTAVAEEDHA
+926 RVSAVAEEDRA
-938 THETTSYHWHN
+938 THETTSNHWHN

-962 DGVGNYIDIVDTFR
+962 DGEGNYIDIVDTFR

-983 ISKIK
+983 ISKVK
-988 QYYGRWKK
+988 QYYGRWKN

-1029 LVLKPEFKSYIFKPL
+1029 LVLKPEFKSYIFNPL
-1044 AENSQQI
+1044 EGNSQVI
-1051 NFTLANVTAHRLVDV
+1051 NFTLANVTAHRLLDVD
-1066 NGNPIGEEE
+1066 GNPIGDEEVISSEE
-1075 IINSED
+1075 ITS
-1081 ITKSLA
+1081 SLA
-1087 LGPGACSFSSGGTHF
+1087 LIPSACTFSSGGTYF
-1102 NISEAK
+1102 SKSEVVSQH
-1108 NEYVTLA
+1108 VTLA
-1115 TKAVNKEVDN
+1115 AIAENKLDDN
-1125 HDTLIISMNVTY
+1125 HDTLIISMDVSY
-1137 RGKEYPVTA
+1137 GGKVYPVTA
-1146 RVPLMQASLEGD
+1146 RVPLVQTSLEGD
-1158 ELIWSVESGKKRYY
+1158 ELIWSVQSGSKRYY

-1200 ALIKGSKDE
+1200 PLIKGS
-1209 ANNDKQYI
+1209 ANATNSDKQYI
-1217 TPWQFRYPS
+1217 TPWRFIYNPEN
-1226 GASNQLA
+1226 SNQVA
-1233 LKTKYGV
+1233 LKTEYYV
-1240 NRYFHIDDDENKP
+1240 NRYFKMLGDEVGSTGG
-1253 EVHAS
+1253 VHAS

-1281 VKLQYGADKWLQ
+1281 VKLQYGAGKWLQ
-1293 FTLTGGEGAKLVLVN
+1293 FRLTGGDGAELVLVTD
-1308 SKEEASVFSWSYLQ
+1308 EDDASVFSWSYLQ
-1322 QEYSLLNNGAYPSRD
+1322 QEYNLLNNGAYPDRD
-1337 TVIFGY
+1337 TVIFEY

-1348 VTIRAPY
+1348 VAIQVTY
-1355 KAYKEYSMLVGNSVV
+1355 KAYKEYSMLVGSSVV
-1370 NCCREQETD
+1370 YCCREQETD
-1379 MSNLQ
+1379 MSNLT
-1384 SEWKTNQT
+1384 SSDGEWRTNQT
-1392 FSIITDKRTF
+1392 FSLITDKRTF

-1410 ATSGISLTGSTV
+1410 ATSGIRLTGSTV
-1422 STSGATT
+1422 STSERPT
-1429 SPRNVMIDGKYVNIV
+1429 SPRDVMIDGKYVNIV
-1444 DTLHVTLSLQ
+1444 DTLQVTLSLRE
-1454 TGAPAYRF
+1454 GAPAYRF
-1462 KGDWSKFRSVSDAEL
+1462 KGDWSKFRSVSDADL

-1486 HEANYDSLICVVKND
+1486 HEANYDSLVCVIGD
-1501 VYNHT
+1501 DAYNHT
-1506 FPNKIDPLHPESFI
+1506 FPNTITDPVSYT
-1520 FNLGTANRTGRHVLD
+1520 FNLGTANHTGRHVLD
-1535 VANTTMEVLDEEET
+1535 VANMTIEVLDRDET

-1554 GGMNLSSTAMAEV
+1554 GRMDLSSTAMAEV

-1578 WCRISD
+1578 WCRIPVD
-1584 KTATT
+1584 GKGKTS

-1599 RTPRMAYLR
+1599 RTPRMAYIR

-1614 IDDKMYVVTEQ
+1614 IDSKMYVVTEQ

-1660 VHENKRILYYYPK
+1660 VHENKRILYYYPD

-1703 IPDESWRIQPRNI
+1703 IPEESWRKQPSNT
-1716 GSGRSGSYNF
+1716 GSGKSGSYNF
-1726 PFRIIGDSVKVWDEE
+1726 PFRIIGDSVWVDEADHS
-1741 KSDSVKVLMTMG
+1741 KGKKLVTMG

-1771 PPVKTVRVAP
+1771 PPVKVARVAP

-1811 TYKNQVDTALMDTMS
+1811 KYKNQVDTAMMDTMQR
-1826 AIPEPTLSL
+1826 IPEPTLSL
-1835 REIFELHPWT
+1835 REVFELRPWT
-1845 EMAARLDDFKSPR
+1845 EMAARLDGFKTEIPEGEGEHI
-1858 TTNDAG
+1858 DKVFP
-1864 TYELANEK
+1864 LANEK
-1872 YMEDHVMMAPT
+1872 YMEDHVMMAPL

-1891 EQRYILEHLH
+1891 EQRYILEHLQ

-1907 SLLGYYMRDDNWGTW
+1907 SLLGYYMRDDHW
-1922 SEDLERQDTMIW
+1922 SDFGWNAERKDTMIW

-1952 KYSVCNHSTTVS
+1952 KYTICNHPTTVS
-1964 DDFLKVPAKQN
+1964 DDFLKVPKKEN

-1986 YCLRARSWQ
+1986 YCLRAQSKSSPHAG
-1995 TIFPDDDPY
+1995 TVGDLDD
-2004 DEIEEEKTDS
+2004 EEPADGK
-2014 GAYMFNICRYKL
+2014 YMFNICRYKL
-2026 IYHKPGKYGPLAETK
+2026 IYHKPAKYGPLAETK

-2046 VKALITNDDIEQHYE
+2046 TKALITNDDIEQHYE

-2076 YTVYPHP
+2076 YTIYPHP

-2097 TSDLPHN
+2097 TPDLPHN
-2104 RLHAH
+2104 RLHVH

-2123 IPTVDHWGEGV
+2123 IPTADHWGDDV

-2199 TFAVQG
+2199 TFSVQG

-2210 DWVDITSY
+2210 DWDDITSY

-2225 SNQWSQ
+2225 SSQWSQ
-2231 IYFPIVFDENIDYKQ
+2231 IYFPIVFDENIDYQ
-2246 FRVRIYNVSSDWDG
+2246 HFRVRIYNVSSDWDG

-2314 TTVYYTLKSVDKDRV
+2314 TTVCYTLKSVNKDRV
-2329 VTYVHMIDGY
+2329 VTFVPMIDHY
-2339 LDEEIHHD
+2339 LDQDIKDNPDPSKSD
-2347 TICGKLF
+2347 TIYGRLF
-2354 IPGKTYEPKNPDSIF
+2354 IPGKTYEPTDPDSIF

-2382 SRKHKET
+2382 HGAFK
-2389 PSYRIFNEGYIY
+2389 EGYIY

-2415 HSAYVNA
+2415 HNAFVNA
-2422 VDTFTVHMSGSYKDM
+2422 IDTFTVHMAGNYKDM

-2442 GMTSHLKVSNQ
+2442 GMTHHLQVSNQ
-2453 MVLELNGDEQP
+2453 MVLELNGEEQP
-2464 TTESLDLCAN
+2464 ANESTDLCAN

-2513 MTGSPKRRYGYTY
+2513 LTGSPKARYGYKY
-2526 STIVKVVKDI
+2526 SDIVKVVKDI

-2556 VSRNVMQRIKDAEK
+2556 VSRNEMQRIKEAQS
-2570 VELDTTAHPYDIL
+2570 VHLDTTAHPYDIL
-2583 ADLVNKGFL
+2583 ADLV
-2592 TLYKPTLTANVYA
+2592 
-2605 GDSVQYV
+2605 YV

-2628 VEVCPLPL
+2628 VDVCPMPM
-2636 LIKLKPQFSSAVP
+2636 LIKLKPQSSSAIP

-2656 RDSSEMKLP
+2656 RDSSEMELP

-2671 MNMANQQI
+2671 MDMANQEI
-2679 TLKVDSIMPNIGIA
+2679 TLKVDSIMPRIGIA
-2693 SVKLLTTDDP
+2693 SVKLRATDDP
-2703 DFQEGFHKLA
+2703 DFQEGFHKLD

-2728 GHDIILQP
+2728 GHYITLQP

-2791 SISTQWNKHGN
+2791 SISSQWNKHGN

-2807 QYNRP
+2807 QYNQP
-2812 IHATARFAP
+2812 MHATARFAP
-2821 LATTS
+2821 LSTTAV
-2826 IIIPAMTDGKP
+2826 IIPAMTDGKP

-2842 DLTVPATYDSVKQV
+2842 DLTAPATYDSVKQV

-2919 NGETPL
+2919 SGETPL
-2925 WEVGAFDASGR
+2925 WEVGEFDASGR
-2936 SYKTGNGSFW
+2936 SYKTGNASFW
-2946 LSAYNTETKKINA
+2946 LSVYNTANSHVNKE
-2959 TGADSTRT
+2959 GADSVRT
-2967 ATANWSRVTNAID
+2967 VTADWSRVTNAMN
-2980 LPLKEGQGLAIYA
+2980 LPLPLGQGYAVYVRTKEGV
-2993 RAREGIATPIVRLPK
+2993 EPVVRLPK
-3008 NDDTYY
+3008 DDDIYY
-3014 FYGTYGERIDDK
+3014 YYGTYGERIDDK
-3026 YVGHLRDKRNELAS
+3026 YVGNLRSKREELA
-3040 PGVAGE
+3040 GAG
-3046 LIYHPDEAY
+3046 LAGKLAFNPAGDYQTI
-3055 AEYTL
+3055 TL
-3060 TNGNDEH
+3060 ENEVSSTN
-3067 GNPIS
+3067 
-3072 DTVFVFGNP
+3072 FVFGNP
-3081 TMAYIDIWGFIDD
+3081 TMGYIDIWGFIAD
-3094 NSLRGRFDFMDER
+3094 NDALVEKIGYMDER
-3107 PSGASL
+3107 GRASL
-3113 YTSVSRAAAEAT
+3113 YTEVTKIAAAAKG
-3125 DNVITNPLRYLPPMR
+3125 DNKLSNPNRYLPPMHVM
-3140 AIVLKKDAA
+3140 VLEKKSAA
-3149 TSLTLRLNTSRVVT
+3149 TSLTLKLYTDRIVTDTSQVV
-3163 SPVSRP
+3163 SPSRSP
-3169 ASAPRRVSTSGLTR
+3169 APRRAAPSVR
-3183 GIMTVT
+3183 RKGIMTVT
-3189 AKNPCSPRCTSRLLI
+3189 AQNALSARCTSRLLL
-3204 GQGYHNTIR
+3204 GQGYHNEIV

-3218 VLTTINI
+3218 ILTTINI
-3225 DNYSNTSTPATPFNI
+3225 DNYTANLTPTTPFNL
-3240 YAAEGS
+3240 YAVENGN
-3246 YGLSIDLREEVVNIP
+3246 GMSIDLRDSIVNIP
-3261 LSFFISDLPYEPV
+3261 ISFYMSDLTYEPI
-3274 TNLWFTGV
+3274 TDLWFTGV
-3282 NNINGQL
+3282 NNIDGPL
-3289 VLYDEWTNSERMIID
+3289 VLYDAWTDTERPIID
-3304 GICLTIETPEKSHQ
+3304 GICLPVETPTGSHQ
-3318 RRYYIRRPG
+3318 LRYFIRRPG

>member
-1 MCLFLCTFAV
+1 MMNPWKRTQGVRLFF
-11 ILTKFIIFDMNK
+11 
-23 VCKKEF
+23 
-29 KVRIL
+29 IL
-34 LLISVVMYSV
+34 LVLLLAPLRALS
-44 GMWGVGWTP
+44 VGWTP

-60 NMEQGERFLLSVW
+60 NLEQGDRFLLSVW
-73 VDKNGNGTEEPGEE
+73 VDMNGNGTEEDGEE
-87 FFVSNYTRYTGGYY
+87 FFVSNYTRFTGGYY
-101 NYGAGTYMK
+101 EYGAGTYMK
-110 LLPATEVTEMNEWLV
+110 LLPATEVTEMNEWSV

-155 FKFLGEL
+155 FKFLGDL

-178 PIERGV
+178 PTERGV
-184 PTVDGRAGLSSFDP
+184 PDVNRSPDKAPISFDP
-198 EGTLGRSKA
+198 EGTLGRGKD

-227 FEIPKAN
+227 FDIPKAN
-234 SPQSYTNAGLV
+234 SPQSYTNAALV
-245 TFNTTLGNKTWSA
+245 TFNTTLGNKSWSA
-258 GTITKGYAAYAYA
+258 GTIAKGRAAYAFA
-271 DSKHDK
+271 DKKHDK

-284 LYLLDNPMNSCSSYF
+284 LYLLDDPINSCSGYF
-299 FATDEQDYK
+299 FATDEQDYV
-308 RYRKNEDRLPNSQ
+308 RYRMNENNSQ
-321 TAADSTAFRKIY
+321 KSSDSTAAKKIY
-333 TMDRLTC
+333 TMDRMFC
-340 MTRKGSTKYY
+340 MNPADEEHCV
-350 QTDLIRVPDSDSTYY
+350 QTDYMYVPEPDSTYY
-365 YVGYNNAY
+365 YVGYNNTY
-373 KDDTGESMG
+373 IDDDETMG
-382 TNGAKSRFTKIRELP
+382 THGAKSNFTQIRELT
-397 IFGLPS
+397 ILGLAD
-403 TFKAP
+403 TLKAP
-408 AGAIGRMVADT
+408 AGAFGRMVADT
-419 TSAVANLDVRF
+419 TSALDNLNVKF
-430 KPAGYFL
+430 KPAGYFCKINN
-437 QVTTPVGFTN
+437 GTN
-447 VQMRPNAD
+447 IQMRPNAD
-455 STIWTCEERW
+455 STIWTCEEMW

-478 KIYSGPE
+478 TMFSGPE
-485 YSATDEGIDIPGW
+485 YSPTDEGIDIPGW
-498 SVNIYGTEVP
+498 SVFVTGTSVP
-508 LASDRNDSVEG
+508 LADDHTQHVTG

-532 EPNGYI
+532 EPNGYM
-538 EFVKANPRYHIH
+538 EFILANPRYHIH
-550 YDNNRL
+550 YDYNGL
-556 LGIQV
+556 LGTPV
-561 PDQYPGDNLTT
+561 PDQYPGDHLTT
-572 VTVEQPRLVNGFNFT
+572 VTVESPRLVNGFNFT

-601 PNDVVDLDTFPTGAL
+601 PNDVVDLDTFPKSSL

-635 VAISFEHSNGKR
+635 VAFSFMHSNGKR
-647 YFLTQPVGAT
+647 YFLTQPIGET

-667 DWTNTYQGMSDPY
+667 DWTDTYQGMSDPY
-680 NTEPNYIN
+680 NTEPNYIS
-688 TYKLIGGPNPCKECV
+688 TYKLIGHPTCALCDHETSYEYV
-703 SGEFLLDPRREWRYG
+703 LDPRREWRYG

-739 YYENPATPFKD
+739 YYDDRSTPFKD

-760 AGIFTS
+760 AGAFTS
-766 TAGWPD
+766 TSDTTATGWPN
-772 YSVADVQD
+772 YRVADVQN
-780 TKLKSEDYLDG
+780 TKLKSEYYFDG
-791 FLESNIQRHERPSK
+791 FMEGGEIERKERPSK
-805 DSSFVYYN
+805 DSSFVKYN
-813 EELNQFDGVETAEE
+813 EELNQFDGVRTEGE

-849 TSHIWRDTIEFG
+849 TSHIWSDTIEFA

-886 VGNDTVYFHPDPDH
+886 AGNDTVYFHPDPDH

-926 RVSTAVAEEDHA
+926 RVSTAVAEEDRA

-962 DGVGNYIDIVDTFR
+962 DAGGNYIDIVDTFR

-983 ISKIK
+983 ISKVK

-1029 LVLKPEFKSYIFKPL
+1029 LVLKPEFKSYIFSPL
-1044 AENSQQI
+1044 AGNSQVI

-1066 NGNPIGEEE
+1066 DGNPIGEEE
-1075 IINSED
+1075 VISSED
-1081 ITKSLA
+1081 ITDSLR
-1087 LGPGACSFSSGGTHF
+1087 LGPSACSFSSGGTHF
-1102 NISEAK
+1102 EIVKDGAVSQH
-1108 NEYVTLA
+1108 VTLA
-1115 TKAVNKEVDN
+1115 TRDQNKEVDN
-1125 HDTLIISMNVTY
+1125 HDTLIISMSVTY

-1146 RVPLMQASLEGD
+1146 RVPLVQTSLEGD

-1192 YKEGTSNT
+1192 YKEGTQNT
-1200 ALIKGSKDE
+1200 ALIKGSKDA
-1209 ANNDKQYI
+1209 ANSDKQYI
-1217 TPWQFRYPS
+1217 TPWRFRYNPS
-1226 GASNQLA
+1226 NANQLA
-1233 LKTKYGV
+1233 LKTEGLV
-1240 NRYFHIDDDENKP
+1240 NRYFKMQGDAVGSKGD
-1253 EVHAS
+1253 VHAT

-1273 DNANEEEL
+1273 NNANEEEQ

-1293 FTLTGGEGAKLVLVN
+1293 FTLTGGSGAELVLVDD
-1308 SKEEASVFSWSYLQ
+1308 EEDASVFSWSYLQ

-1348 VTIRAPY
+1348 VTIQAPY

-1370 NCCREQETD
+1370 NCCREEETD

-1384 SEWKTNQT
+1384 SSSLEWKTNQT
-1392 FSIITDKRTF
+1392 FSLIPDARDF
-1402 DSGSTPSP
+1402 DGDPNP
-1410 ATSGISLTGSTV
+1410 TSGISRTGNTV
-1422 STSGATT
+1422 STSGD
-1429 SPRNVMIDGKYVNIV
+1429 SPTDVKIDGKYVNIV
-1444 DTLHVTLSLQ
+1444 DTLHVVLSLQ

-1462 KGDWSKFRSVSDAEL
+1462 KGDWSAFRSVGDAEL
-1477 KIPLIRKTY
+1477 KIPLVRKTY
-1486 HEANYDSLICVVKND
+1486 HEANYDSLICVVGD
-1501 VYNHT
+1501 DAYNHT
-1506 FPNKIDPLHPESFI
+1506 FPNTVTTPVSYT
-1520 FNLGTANRTGRHVLD
+1520 FNLGTMNRTGRHVLD
-1535 VANTTMEVLDEEET
+1535 VANMTMEVLDEDET

-1554 GGMNLSSTAMAEV
+1554 GGMNLNSTAMAEV
-1567 LLLDEFGNTPS
+1567 LLLDDYGNTPS
-1578 WCRISD
+1578 WCRISG

-1614 IDDKMYVVTEQ
+1614 IDSKMYVVTEQ

-1660 VHENKRILYYYPK
+1660 VHENKRILYYYPE

-1703 IPDESWRIQPRNI
+1703 IPNTVWRVQPRNT
-1716 GSGRSGSYNF
+1716 GSGRSGTYNF
-1726 PFRIIGDSVKVWDEE
+1726 PFRIIGDSVDDGAGGKKLV
-1741 KSDSVKVLMTMG
+1741 TMG

-1781 PITTYGVAEKPTVTY
+1781 PITTYGVADASKPTVTY
-1796 AAEISNYYDNLPMSL
+1796 AAELSNYYDHLPMSL
-1811 TYKNQVDTALMDTMS
+1811 TYKNQVDTAMMDTMT

-1835 REIFELHPWT
+1835 REVFELHPWT
-1845 EMAARLDDFKSPR
+1845 EMADTLDHYKTRIPDGDGAH
-1858 TTNDAG
+1858 TTKVFP
-1864 TYELANEK
+1864 LANEK
-1872 YMEDHVMMAPT
+1872 YMEDHVMMAPI

-1907 SLLGYYMRDDNWGTW
+1907 SLLGYYMRDDNWNNPGWDAT
-1922 SEDLERQDTMIW
+1922 RKDTMIW
-1934 CGGWDATCQWYT
+1934 CAGWDAVCKWYT
-1946 YNPKTQ
+1946 YDPKTQ
-1952 KYSVCNHSTTVS
+1952 KYTVCNHSTTVS

-1986 YCLRARSWQ
+1986 YCLRAQSM
-1995 TIFPDDDPY
+1995 
-2004 DEIEEEKTDS
+2004 KTLADKAGNDS
-2014 GAYMFNICRYKL
+2014 TVDGDYMFNICRYKL
-2026 IYHKPGKYGPLAETK
+2026 IYHKPAKYGPLAETK
-2041 DKAGN
+2041 DKSGN
-2046 VKALITNDDIEQHYE
+2046 TKALITNDDIEQHYE
-2061 VLERLNFDYNRPGPE
+2061 VLERLNFDYNKPGPE

-2104 RLHAH
+2104 RLHAQ

-2123 IPTVDHWGEGV
+2123 IPTADHWGEGV

-2190 QSGKADPNF
+2190 QTGKADPNF

-2225 SNQWSQ
+2225 SSQWSQ

-2305 GIVGDGYND
+2305 GIVGEGYND

-2339 LDEEIHHD
+2339 LDQEIHND
-2347 TICGKLF
+2347 TICGKLY
-2354 IPGKTYEPKNPDSIF
+2354 IPGKTYEPTDTDSIF

-2376 DTFEVS
+2376 DTFDVS
-2382 SRKHKET
+2382 CEKHSKDPT
-2389 PSYRIFNEGYIY
+2389 YKIFKEGYIY

-2415 HSAYVNA
+2415 HNAYVNA
-2422 VDTFTVHMSGSYKDM
+2422 IDTFTVHMSGNYKDM

-2453 MVLELNGDEQP
+2453 MVLELNGEEQP

-2513 MTGSPKRRYGYTY
+2513 LTGSPKRRYGYKY
-2526 STIVKVVKDI
+2526 SDIVKVVKDI

-2543 TENANQFAPNLAA
+2543 TENANQFAPTLAA
-2556 VSRNVMQRIKDAEK
+2556 VSRNEMQRIKDAEK

-2592 TLYKPTLTANVYA
+2592 TLYKPTLTASVYA

-2636 LIKLKPQFSSAVP
+2636 LIKLKPQSSSAIP

-2671 MNMANQQI
+2671 RLSANSEF
-2679 TLKVDSIMPNIGIA
+2679 TLKVDSIMPRIGIA
-2693 SVKLLTTDDP
+2693 SIKLHSTDDP

-2728 GHDIILQP
+2728 GHYITLQP
-2736 ASSNNYTMKQ
+2736 ASSNNYEMKQ

-2780 VPSYLR
+2780 VPDYLR

-2821 LATTS
+2821 LPTTS
-2826 IIIPAMTDGKP
+2826 VIIQAMTDGRP
-2837 YPELP
+2837 YPVLP
-2842 DLTVPATYDSVKQV
+2842 DLTDPATYDSVKQV
-2856 GFQYNQCNVIRFLP
+2856 GFQYNQCDHIRFLP
-2870 GAAIGQ
+2870 NAAIGQ
-2876 QQYLNDQTDVVVDMD
+2876 QQRLEYGDAIVDM
-2891 FPNKKWAF
+2891 PMPQRTWAL
-2899 RSAPIKGMISGDL
+2899 RGAPIKGMISGDL
-2912 YMSEADL
+2912 YMANADIA
-2919 NGETPL
+2919 NETPL
-2925 WEVGAFDASGR
+2925 WEVGEFDANGR
-2936 SYKTGNGSFW
+2936 SYTYGNATFW
-2946 LSAYNTETKKINA
+2946 LSVYARDTKLINQ
-2959 TGADSTRT
+2959 GADSTRT
-2967 ATANWSRVTNAID
+2967 AADEWSKVTNGMT
-2980 LPLKEGQGLAIYA
+2980 LPLRPANGFAVYA
-2993 RAREGIATPIVRLPK
+2993 RTKSEQDAAVRLPK
-3008 NDDTYY
+3008 NDDIYY
-3014 FYGTYGERIDDK
+3014 YYGTYGEKLYDR
-3026 YVGHLRDKRNELAS
+3026 YEQNLRTVRNSAEL
-3040 PGVAGE
+3040 GNGEAGKLAFHANSE
-3046 LIYHPDEAY
+3046 
-3055 AEYTL
+3055 EYTISNDRSVA
-3060 TNGNDEH
+3060 TN
-3067 GNPIS
+3067 S
-3072 DTVFVFGNP
+3072 FVFGNP
-3081 TMAYIDIWGFIDD
+3081 TMGYIDIWGFIDD
-3094 NSLRGRFDFMDER
+3094 NGLKEEFDYLDAA
-3107 PSGASL
+3107 GNHQ
-3113 YTSVSRAAAEAT
+3113 TVSRASAMAT
-3125 DNVITNPLRYLPPMR
+3125 TDRISEPTRYLPPQY
-3140 AIVLKKDAA
+3140 AIVVKMESGTNTTLNVRVNANRIVTE
-3149 TSLTLRLNTSRVVT
+3149 TSQVIPSVRACPAGGGDQALAHAPQRQETSR
-3163 SPVSRP
+3163 
-3169 ASAPRRVSTSGLTR
+3169 GR

-3189 AKNPCSPRCTSRLLI
+3189 ALNPVSPRCNSRLLL
-3204 GQGYHNTIR
+3204 GQGYHNTVL

-3218 VLTTINI
+3218 VLTTFNI
-3225 DNYSNTSTPATPFNI
+3225 DNFHMTNTPTTPFNI
-3240 YAAEGS
+3240 YAVEGQNA
-3246 YGLSIDLREEVVNIP
+3246 LSIDLRNDIVNVPI
-3261 LSFFISDLPYEPV
+3261 SFYMSALPYDP
-3274 TNLWFTGV
+3274 TTQLWFTGV
-3282 NNINGQL
+3282 NSVDGPL
-3289 VLYDEWTNSERMIID
+3289 VLYDALLDTERPICD
-3304 GICLTIETPEKSHQ
+3304 GICITIETPTQNHE

-3327 YRPQDPD
+3327 YTPEEQGGTTGDT
-3334 APITTAIDYID
+3334 ITYEPNNHDEQA
-3345 TAESNRVSKILKEGH
+3345 VKIIRNDQVLILRGGH
-3360 VYIIRDGHIYTMLGQ
+3360 VYTVFGQ
-3375 KVR
+3375 KLQ

>member
-1 MCLFLCTFAV
+1 MMDPWKRAQGVRLFFALFAL
-11 ILTKFIIFDMNK
+11 ILAPI
-23 VCKKEF
+23 
-29 KVRIL
+29 RAL
-34 LLISVVMYSV
+34 S
-44 GMWGVGWTP
+44 VGWTP

-60 NMEQGERFLLSVW
+60 NLEQGDRFLLSVW
-73 VDKNGNGTEEPGEE
+73 VDKNGNGTEEDGEE
-87 FFVSNYTRYTGGYY
+87 LFVSNYNRYTGGYFGY
-101 NYGAGTYMK
+101 EAGSFMK
-110 LLPATEVTEMNEWLV
+110 LLPATEVTEMNEWQV
-125 GAPLDRGNKALGGIV
+125 GYPLDRGTKALGGIV

-155 FKFLGEL
+155 FKFLGDL
-162 TDNYADGKAC
+162 TSDYNDAKAC

-178 PIERGV
+178 PTERGV
-184 PTVDGRAGLSSFDP
+184 PDVNRSPDKAPISFDP
-198 EGTLGRSKA
+198 EGTLGRGKD

-227 FEIPKAN
+227 FDIPKAN
-234 SPQSYTNAGLV
+234 SPQSYTNAALV

-258 GTITKGYAAYAYA
+258 GTIAKGRAAYAFA
-271 DSKHDK
+271 DKKHDK
-277 TTRTLFR
+277 TTRTIFR

-299 FATDEQDYK
+299 FATDEQDYTW
-308 RYRKNEDRLPNSQ
+308 YRKTEDRLPSSQ

-340 MTRKGSTKYY
+340 MTRKGSTEYY
-350 QTDLIRVPDSDSTYY
+350 QTDLMRVPDSDSTYY
-365 YVGYNNAY
+365 YVGYDNKY
-373 KDDTGESMG
+373 KDDKGESMG
-382 TNGAKSRFTKIRELP
+382 TSGAKSRFTKIRELP

-419 TSAVANLDVRF
+419 TSSAANLDVRF

-437 QVTTPVGFTN
+437 QVTTPAGFTN

-455 STIWTCEERW
+455 STVWTCEEMW
-465 HITDA
+465 HITSA
-470 YAAMQIKA
+470 YMALQIRA
-478 KIYSGPE
+478 KIYSGSE
-485 YSATDEGIDIPGW
+485 YSPDDEGIDIPGW
-498 SVNIYGTEVP
+498 SVNIHGTEVP
-508 LASDRNDSVEG
+508 LATDHSQFVEG
-519 GMDGWARIYANRS
+519 GEDGWARIYTDSSQA
-532 EPNGYI
+532 NGYI

-556 LGIQV
+556 LGTPV
-561 PDQYPGDNLTT
+561 PDQYPGDEATR
-572 VTVEQPRLVNGFNFT
+572 VTVEKPRLVNGFNFT

-592 ADGSGRTYQ
+592 KDGSGTSYA
-601 PNDVVDLDTFPTGAL
+601 PGDVVDLDTFPKSAL
-616 VNDSIL
+616 VKDSIL

-635 VAISFEHSNGKR
+635 VAFSFMHSNGKR

-667 DWTNTYQGMSDPY
+667 DWTDTYQGMSDPY

-688 TYKLIGGPNPCKECV
+688 TYKLIGGPDPCVECN
-703 SGEFLLDPRREWRYG
+703 SGEYLLDPRREWRHG

-791 FLESNIQRHERPSK
+791 FLESNIQRHERPSI
-805 DSSFVYYN
+805 DSSFVKYN
-813 EELNQFDGVETAEE
+813 EELNQFDGVRTEGE

-871 VWTSMIGKQLLAVTK
+871 VWTSMIGKHLLAVTK
-886 VGNDTVYFHPDPDH
+886 AGNDTVYFHPDPDH
-900 ILHDPNNLYLD
+900 IIKDPNNLYLD

-926 RVSTAVAEEDHA
+926 RVSTAVAEENRA

-962 DGVGNYIDIVDTFR
+962 DGEGNYIDIVDTFR

-1029 LVLKPEFKSYIFKPL
+1029 LVLKPEFKSYIFNPL
-1044 AENSQQI
+1044 EGNSQVI

-1066 NGNPIGEEE
+1066 KGNPIGEEE
-1075 IINSED
+1075 IIDSED

-1087 LGPGACSFSSGGTHF
+1087 LVPGACTFSSAGSSSTYF
-1102 NISEAK
+1102 NVHEAVSQH
-1108 NEYVTLA
+1108 VTLT

-1125 HDTLIISMNVTY
+1125 HDTLIISTTVNIG
-1137 RGKEYPVTA
+1137 GKEYLVTA

-1200 ALIKGSKDE
+1200 ALIKGSKDPS
-1209 ANNDKQYI
+1209 NSDKQYI
-1217 TPWQFRYPS
+1217 TPWQFSFPPS
-1226 GASNQLA
+1226 GSANQVA

-1240 NRYFHIDDDENKP
+1240 DRYFHIDGENKP
-1253 EVHAS
+1253 EVYAS

-1293 FTLTGGEGAKLVLVN
+1293 FTLTGGSGAKLVLVD
-1308 SKEEASVFSWSYLQ
+1308 SEDSASVFSWSYLN

-1348 VTIRAPY
+1348 VTIQAPY
-1355 KAYKEYSMLVGNSVV
+1355 KAYKEYSMLVGSSMV
-1370 NCCREQETD
+1370 NCCRKEETD

-1384 SEWKTNQT
+1384 SSLEWKTNQT
-1392 FSIITDKRTF
+1392 FSLIPDARDF
-1402 DSGSTPSP
+1402 DGDPNP
-1410 ATSGISLTGSTV
+1410 TSGISRTGSTV
-1422 STSGATT
+1422 STSERPI
-1429 SPRNVMIDGKYVNIV
+1429 SPRNVQIDGKYVNIV
-1444 DTLHVTLSLQ
+1444 DTLKVTLSLRE
-1454 TGAPAYRF
+1454 GAPAYRF
-1462 KGDWSKFRSVSDAEL
+1462 KGDWSAFRSVSDAEL

-1486 HEANYDSLICVVKND
+1486 HEANFDSLICVVKSD

-1506 FPNKIDPLHPESFI
+1506 FPNKIDPLHPESFT
-1520 FNLGTANRTGRHVLD
+1520 FNLGTMNHTGRHVLD
-1535 VANTTMEVLDEEET
+1535 VANMTMEVLGKDET
-1549 DVTVS
+1549 DVTTS
-1554 GGMNLSSTAMAEV
+1554 GGMNLNSTAMAEIQLV
-1567 LLLDEFGNTPS
+1567 DEFGNAPT
-1578 WCRISD
+1578 WCRISG
-1584 KTATT
+1584 KTATS

-1599 RTPRMAYLR
+1599 RTPRMAYIR
-1608 IFYIVM
+1608 IFYIV
-1614 IDDKMYVVTEQ
+1614 IISEKMYVVTEQ

-1660 VHENKRILYYYPK
+1660 VHENKRILYYYPE

-1703 IPDESWRIQPRNI
+1703 IPNTVWRVQPRNT

-1726 PFRIIGDSVKVWDEE
+1726 PFRIIGDSVWVDEADHSQG
-1741 KSDSVKVLMTMG
+1741 KKLVTMG

-1781 PITTYGVAEKPTVTY
+1781 PITTFGVADASKPTVTY
-1796 AAEISNYYDNLPMSL
+1796 AAELSNYYDNLPMSL

-1845 EMAARLDDFKSPR
+1845 EMAARLDGFKSLR

-1864 TYELANEK
+1864 TYELASEN

-1891 EQRYILEHLH
+1891 EQRYIREHLH

-1907 SLLGYYMRDDNWGTW
+1907 SLLGYYMRDDNWNNPGW
-1922 SEDLERQDTMIW
+1922 NAVRKDTMIW
-1934 CGGWDATCQWYT
+1934 CGGWDATCKWYT
-1946 YNPKTQ
+1946 YDPKTQ
-1952 KYSVCNHSTTVS
+1952 KYTVCNHSTTES

-2004 DEIEEEKTDS
+2004 DGIEEEETDS

-2061 VLERLNFDYNRPGPE
+2061 VLERLNFDYNKPGPE

-2104 RLHAH
+2104 RLHVH

-2123 IPTVDHWGEGV
+2123 IPTASHWGDGV

-2190 QSGKADPNF
+2190 QTGKSDPNF
-2199 TFAVQG
+2199 TFSVQG

-2225 SNQWSQ
+2225 SSQWSQ
-2231 IYFPIVFDENIDYKQ
+2231 IYFPIVFDENIDYKH
-2246 FRVRIYNVSSDWDG
+2246 FRIRIYNVASDFDG

-2314 TTVYYTLKSVDKDRV
+2314 TTVCYTLKSVNKDHV
-2329 VTYVHMIDGY
+2329 VTFVPMIDHY
-2339 LDEEIHHD
+2339 LNEEIHHD
-2347 TICGKLF
+2347 TICGNLF
-2354 IPGKTYEPKNPDSIF
+2354 IPSKTYEPTDTDSIF
-2369 VNMNQLI
+2369 VNMYELI
-2376 DTFEVS
+2376 DTFKVS
-2382 SRKHKET
+2382 NGAFK
-2389 PSYRIFNEGYIY
+2389 EGYIY
-2401 EILEGDIRPVKYVV
+2401 EILEGDIRPVKYVI
-2415 HSAYVNA
+2415 HNAYVNA
-2422 VDTFTVHMSGSYKDM
+2422 IDTFTVHMSGNYKDM

-2453 MVLELNGDEQP
+2453 MVLELNGEEQP

-2513 MTGSPKRRYGYTY
+2513 LTGSPKRRYGYTY

-2543 TENANQFAPNLAA
+2543 TENANQFAPTLAA
-2556 VSRNVMQRIKDAEK
+2556 VSRNEMQRIKDAEK

-2636 LIKLKPQFSSAVP
+2636 LIKLKPQSSSAIP

-2656 RDSSEMKLP
+2656 RDSSEMRLP

-2679 TLKVDSIMPNIGIA
+2679 TLKVDSIMPNIGI
-2693 SVKLLTTDDP
+2693 STVELRTTDDP

-2728 GHDIILQP
+2728 GHYITLQP

-2821 LATTS
+2821 LPTTS
-2826 IIIPAMTDGKP
+2826 VIIQAMTDGRP
-2837 YPELP
+2837 YPVLP
-2842 DLTVPATYDSVKQV
+2842 DLTDPATYDSVKQV
-2856 GFQYNQCNVIRFLP
+2856 GFQYNQCDHIRFLP
-2870 GAAIGQ
+2870 NAAIGQ
-2876 QQYLNDQTDVVVDMD
+2876 QQRLEYGDAIVDM
-2891 FPNKKWAF
+2891 PMPQRTWAL
-2899 RSAPIKGMISGDL
+2899 RGAPIKGMISGDL
-2912 YMSEADL
+2912 YMANADIA
-2919 NGETPL
+2919 NETPL
-2925 WEVGAFDASGR
+2925 WEVGEFDANGR
-2936 SYKTGNGSFW
+2936 SYTYGNATFW
-2946 LSAYNTETKKINA
+2946 LSVYARDTKLINQ
-2959 TGADSTRT
+2959 GEDSTRT
-2967 ATANWSRVTNAID
+2967 AADEWSKVTNGMT
-2980 LPLKEGQGLAIYA
+2980 LPLRPANGFAVYA
-2993 RAREGIATPIVRLPK
+2993 RTKSEQDAAVRLPK
-3008 NDDTYY
+3008 NDDIYY
-3014 FYGTYGERIDDK
+3014 YYGTYGEKLYDR
-3026 YVGHLRDKRNELAS
+3026 YEQNLRTLRNSAELGDGEAGKLAFHADREDYTIS
-3040 PGVAGE
+3040 NDGSVA
-3046 LIYHPDEAY
+3046 
-3055 AEYTL
+3055 
-3060 TNGNDEH
+3060 TN
-3067 GNPIS
+3067 S
-3072 DTVFVFGNP
+3072 FVFGNP
-3081 TMAYIDIWGFIDD
+3081 TMGYIDIWGFVADNCLKQEIDYID
-3094 NSLRGRFDFMDER
+3094 AGGTHR
-3107 PSGASL
+3107 
-3113 YTSVSRAAAEAT
+3113 TVTRATAESYELT
-3125 DNVITNPLRYLPPMR
+3125 DVITNQERYLPPMHAMVVKLR
-3140 AIVLKKDAA
+3140 DGQAAVGSKTFVLNSYRVLTDVAQKERPTIDPCDGGGDKSSAI
-3149 TSLTLRLNTSRVVT
+3149 
-3163 SPVSRP
+3163 
-3169 ASAPRRVSTSGLTR
+3169 APRHTEASKLHRGL
-3183 GIMTVT
+3183 MTVT
-3189 AKNPCSPRCTSRLLI
+3189 ALNPVSPRCNSRLIL
-3204 GQGYHNTIR
+3204 GQGYHEAILQ
-3213 DGEDA
+3213 GEDA
-3218 VLTTINI
+3218 MLTTVNI
-3225 DNYSNTSTPATPFNI
+3225 DNFSMTNTPTTPFNI
-3240 YAAEGS
+3240 YAVEGQNA
-3246 YGLSIDLREEVVNIP
+3246 LSIDLRNDIVNVPI
-3261 LSFFISDLPYEPV
+3261 SFYMSALPYDP
-3274 TNLWFTGV
+3274 TTQLWFTGV
-3282 NNINGQL
+3282 NSVDGPL
-3289 VLYDEWTNSERMIID
+3289 VLYDALTDTERTIID
-3304 GICLTIETPEKSHQ
+3304 GICLTIETPTQNHE

-3327 YRPQDPD
+3327 YTPD
-3334 APITTAIDYID
+3334 EQGTPTDEPTIYD
-3345 TAESNRVSKILKEGH
+3345 TYHDEEHAVKIIRNDQVLILRGGH
-3360 VYIIRDGHIYTMLGQ
+3360 VYTVFGQ
-3375 KVR
+3375 KLQ

>member
-53 TDAGLVV
+53 TDAGLVA
-60 NMEQGERFLLSVW
+60 NLEQGERFLLSVW
-73 VDKNGNGTEEPGEE
+73 IDMNDNGEEDPGEE
-87 FFVSNYTRYTGGYY
+87 LFVSNYNRYTGGYY
-101 NYGAGTYMK
+101 NYEAGSFMK
-110 LLPATEVTEMNEWLV
+110 LLPATEITEMNTWQV
-125 GAPLDRGNKALGGIV
+125 GYPLNRGNKALGGIV
-140 YTIWNDGKTLKTSDA
+140 YTIWNDGKTLKTSDS
-155 FKFLGEL
+155 FKFLGDL
-162 TDNYADGKAC
+162 TGNYEDTKAC

-178 PIERGV
+178 PTERGV
-184 PTVDGRAGLSSFDP
+184 PVVNRSPDAPPTSFDP
-198 EGTLGRSKA
+198 DNTLKRASNA

-227 FEIPKAN
+227 FDIPKAN
-234 SPQSYTNAGLV
+234 SPQSYTNAALV

-258 GTITKGYAAYAYA
+258 GTIAKGKAAYAFA
-271 DSKHDK
+271 DKKHDK

-284 LYLLDNPMNSCSSYF
+284 LYLLDNPINSCSSYF
-299 FATDEQDYK
+299 FATDEQDCK
-308 RYRKNEDRLPNSQ
+308 RYRMNENNPQKSS
-321 TAADSTAFRKIY
+321 DSTAAKKIY
-333 TMDRLTC
+333 TMDRMFC
-340 MTRKGSTKYY
+340 MSPADEEHCV
-350 QTDLIRVPDSDSTYY
+350 QTDYMYVPEPDSTYY

-373 KDDTGESMG
+373 KDDGGESMG
-382 TNGAKSRFTKIRELP
+382 TSGSKSRFTKIRELP
-397 IFGLPS
+397 ILGLS
-403 TFKAP
+403 SEFKAP
-408 AGAIGRMVADT
+408 AGAFGRMVADT
-419 TSAVANLDVRF
+419 TSAVANLNVKF
-430 KPAGYFL
+430 KPAGYFCKIS
-437 QVTTPVGFTN
+437 TGTN

-455 STIWTCEERW
+455 STIWTCEEMW

-478 KIYSGPE
+478 TMFSGPE
-485 YSATDEGIDIPGW
+485 YSPTDEGIDIPGW
-498 SVNIYGTEVP
+498 SVFVTGTSVP
-508 LASDRNDSVEG
+508 LASDHSQHVTG

-532 EPNGYI
+532 EQNGDM
-538 EFVKANPRYHIH
+538 EFVLANPRYHIH
-550 YDNNRL
+550 YDYNGL
-556 LGIQV
+556 LGIHV
-561 PDQYPGDNLTT
+561 PNQYPEDGATT
-572 VTVEQPRLVNGFNFT
+572 VTVEKSRLVNGFNFT
-587 GWNTK
+587 GWTTN
-592 ADGSGRTYQ
+592 ADGSGTSYN
-601 PNDVVDLDTFPTGAL
+601 PGDVVDLSTILTGPK
-616 VNDSIL
+616 DSTL

-635 VAISFEHSNGKR
+635 VAFSFEQDGQR
-647 YFLTQPVGAT
+647 YFLTQPVGDI
-657 NRYVRARPVG
+657 RYARARPVG

-680 NTEPNYIN
+680 NTEPNYIS

-703 SGEFLLDPRREWRYG
+703 SGEYLLDPRREMRHG
-718 AKDSLLFYSNF
+718 AVDSLLFYANF
-729 APANDVYLGL
+729 APANDEYLGL
-739 YYENPATPFKD
+739 YYQNPETPFKD
-750 PVTIVANNTW
+750 PVTIVANNSW

-772 YSVADVQD
+772 YRVADVQN

-791 FLESNIQRHERPSK
+791 FLEGAIARHTRTSV

-813 EELNQFDGVETAEE
+813 KALNQFDGVKTEGE

-849 TSHIWRDTIEFG
+849 TKTWRDTIEFA
-861 YHNGEQSREQ
+861 YHSGEQSREQ
-871 VWTSMIGKQLLAVTK
+871 VWTSMIGKHLLAVTK
-886 VGNDTVYFHPDPDH
+886 AGNDTVYFHPDRDH
-900 ILHDPNNLYLD
+900 IINDPNNLYLD
-911 KNYRVSQVFEYIPDS
+911 KNFRVSQVFEYIRDS
-926 RVSTAVAEEDHA
+926 RVSTAVAEKDRA
-938 THETTSYHWHN
+938 THETTSNHWRN

-962 DGVGNYIDIVDTFR
+962 DGEGNYIDIVDTFR

-988 QYYGRWKK
+988 QYYGRWKN

-1029 LVLKPEFKSYIFKPL
+1029 LELKPEFKSYIFNPL
-1044 AENSQQI
+1044 EGNSQVI
-1051 NFTLANVTAHRLVDV
+1051 NFTLKNVTAHRLVDV
-1066 NGNPIGEEE
+1066 NGNPIGEEK
-1075 IINSED
+1075 IIDSED
-1081 ITKSLA
+1081 ITSSLA
-1087 LGPGACSFSSGGTHF
+1087 LIPSACTFSSGDTYF
-1102 NISEAK
+1102 NTSEAV
-1108 NEYVTLA
+1108 YQHVTLA
-1115 TKAVNKEVDN
+1115 TIAVNKEVDN
-1125 HDTLIISMNVTY
+1125 HDTLIISMNVDY
-1137 RGKEYPVTA
+1137 GGEVYPVTA
-1146 RVPLMQASLEGD
+1146 RVPLVQTSLEGD

-1200 ALIKGSKDE
+1200 ALIKGSKDP
-1209 ANNDKQYI
+1209 ANSDKQYI
-1217 TPWQFRYPS
+1217 TPWRFIFNPDN
-1226 GASNQLA
+1226 ANQLA
-1233 LKTKYGV
+1233 LKTEYEV
-1240 NRYFHIDDDENKP
+1240 NRYFKMLGDAVGDEGG
-1253 EVHAS
+1253 VHPS
-1258 DSSLLTFHYVDVLTN
+1258 DSSLLTYHYVDVLTN

-1293 FTLTGGEGAKLVLVN
+1293 FTLTGGGGAKLVLVDD
-1308 SKEEASVFSWSYLQ
+1308 EDDASVFSWSYLN
-1322 QEYSLLNNGAYPSRD
+1322 QEYSLLNNGAYPDRD

-1343 NTDMS
+1343 DADMS
-1348 VTIRAPY
+1348 VTIQAPY
-1355 KAYKEYSMLVGNSVV
+1355 KAYKEYSMLVGSSVV
-1370 NCCREQETD
+1370 YCCREQETD
-1379 MSNLQ
+1379 MSNLT
-1384 SEWKTNQT
+1384 SSGGEWKTNQT
-1392 FSIITDKRTF
+1392 FSLIPDARDF
-1402 DSGSTPSP
+1402 DGEGDDPE
-1410 ATSGISLTGSTV
+1410 SGISLTGSTV
-1422 STSGATT
+1422 STSGD
-1429 SPRNVMIDGKYVNIV
+1429 SPRNVQIDGKYVNIV
-1444 DTLHVTLSLQ
+1444 DTLLVTLSLRE
-1454 TGAPAYRF
+1454 GAPAYRF
-1462 KGDWSKFRSVSDAEL
+1462 KGDWSAFRSVSDAEL

-1486 HEANYDSLICVVKND
+1486 HEANYDSLVCVVEND
-1501 VYNHT
+1501 AYNHT
-1506 FPNKIDPLHPESFI
+1506 FPNTITDPVSFT
-1520 FNLGTANRTGRHVLD
+1520 FNLGTKNRTGSHVLD
-1535 VANTTMEVLDEEET
+1535 VANTTIEVLGRDET

-1554 GGMNLSSTAMAEV
+1554 GRMDLSSTAMAEV
-1567 LLLDEFGNTPS
+1567 LLLDEFGNTPT
-1578 WCRISD
+1578 WCRIPAVGG
-1584 KTATT
+1584 KGKNT

-1599 RTPRMAYLR
+1599 RTPRMAYIR
-1608 IFYIVM
+1608 IFYIVV
-1614 IDDKMYVVTEQ
+1614 ISDNMYVVTEQ

-1660 VHENKRILYYYPK
+1660 VHENKRILYYYPD

-1703 IPDESWRIQPRNI
+1703 IPEASWRIQPRNT
-1716 GSGRSGSYNF
+1716 GSGKSGTYNF
-1726 PFRIIGDSVKVWDEE
+1726 PFRIIGDSVWVDEADHS
-1741 KSDSVKVLMTMG
+1741 KGKKLVTMG

-1771 PPVKTVRVAP
+1771 PPVKVARVAP
-1781 PITTYGVAEKPTVTY
+1781 PITTYGVEEASKPTVTY
-1796 AAEISNYYDNLPMSL
+1796 VADISNYYDKLPMSL
-1811 TYKNQVDTALMDTMS
+1811 TSKNQVDTALMDTMP

-1845 EMAARLDDFKSPR
+1845 EMADTLDHYKTEIPDGEEELIDKVFP
-1858 TTNDAG
+1858 
-1864 TYELANEK
+1864 LANEK

-1891 EQRYILEHLH
+1891 EQRYILEHLQ

-1907 SLLGYYMRDDNWGTW
+1907 SLLGYYMRDDHW
-1922 SEDLERQDTMIW
+1922 SDFGWNDERKDSMIW

-1964 DDFLKVPAKQN
+1964 DDFLKVPKKEN
-1975 ITNGQEFDTVY
+1975 ITNGYEFDTVY
-1986 YCLRARSWQ
+1986 YCLRAQSKSSPHAG
-1995 TIFPDDDPY
+1995 TVGDPDDKEPANG
-2004 DEIEEEKTDS
+2004 K
-2014 GAYMFNICRYKL
+2014 YMFNICRYKL

-2076 YTVYPHP
+2076 YTIYPHP

-2097 TSDLPHN
+2097 TPDLPHN
-2104 RLHAH
+2104 RLHVH

-2123 IPTVDHWGEGV
+2123 IPTASHWGDGV

-2190 QSGKADPNF
+2190 QTGKANPNF

-2210 DWVDITSY
+2210 DWDDITSY
-2218 TTGGIKP
+2218 TTGGINP
-2225 SNQWSQ
+2225 SSQWSQ

-2278 AYQANTACKEKADE
+2278 AYQANTACKEKTDE
-2292 ELPSHVILRVDYQ
+2292 DLPSHVILRVDYQ
-2305 GIVGDGYND
+2305 GIIGDGYND
-2314 TTVYYTLKSVDKDRV
+2314 TTVCYTLKSVNKDRE
-2329 VTYVHMIDGY
+2329 VTFVRMIDGY
-2339 LDEEIHHD
+2339 LQQDQHND
-2347 TICGKLF
+2347 TIYGKLF
-2354 IPGKTYEPKNPDSIF
+2354 IPGKTYEPTDPDSIF

-2382 SRKHKET
+2382 SQKHEENEDYK
-2389 PSYRIFNEGYIY
+2389 IFKEGYIY

-2422 VDTFTVHMSGSYKDM
+2422 IDTFTVHMSGSYKDM

-2453 MVLELNGDEQP
+2453 MVLELNGEEQP
-2464 TTESLDLCAN
+2464 STESLDLCAN

-2498 GTCVNDWLLYGDTAD
+2498 GTCANDWLLYGDTAD
-2513 MTGSPKRRYGYTY
+2513 MTGSPKRRYGYKY
-2526 STIVKVVKDI
+2526 SDIVKVVKDI

-2556 VSRNVMQRIKDAEK
+2556 VSRNEMQRIKDAQT
-2570 VELDTTAHPYDIL
+2570 VVLDTTAHPYDIL
-2583 ADLVNKGFL
+2583 ADLVDKGFL
-2592 TLYKPTLTANVYA
+2592 TLYQSQMTASVLS

-2636 LIKLKPQFSSAVP
+2636 LIKLKPQSSSAVP
-2649 LIVGGLN
+2649 LIVGGLK

-2679 TLKVDSIMPNIGIA
+2679 TLKVDSIMPNIGI
-2693 SVKLLTTDDP
+2693 STVELRSTDDP

-2821 LATTS
+2821 LSTTAV
-2826 IIIPAMTDGKP
+2826 IIPAMTDGRP

-2842 DLTVPATYDSVKQV
+2842 DLTNPATYDSVKQV
-2856 GFQYNQCNVIRFLP
+2856 GFQYNKCDYIRFLP
-2870 GAAIGQ
+2870 DAAIGQ
-2876 QQYLNDQTDVVVDMD
+2876 QQRLEYGDAIVDMEL
-2891 FPNKKWAF
+2891 PNRKWAF
-2899 RSAPIKGMISGDL
+2899 RTAPVRGMVSGDL
-2912 YMSEADL
+2912 FIADADDR
-2919 NGETPL
+2919 GETPL

-2936 SYKTGNGSFW
+2936 SYKTGNASFW
-2946 LSAYNTETKKINA
+2946 LSVYNTANSHVNKE
-2959 TGADSTRT
+2959 GADSVRT
-2967 ATANWSRVTNAID
+2967 VMADWSRVTNAMN
-2980 LPLKEGQGLAIYA
+2980 LPLPLGQGYAVYVRTKEGV
-2993 RAREGIATPIVRLPK
+2993 EPVVRLPK
-3008 NDDTYY
+3008 NDDIYY
-3014 FYGTYGERIDDK
+3014 YYGTYGERIDDK
-3026 YVGHLRDKRNELAS
+3026 YVGNLRSKREELA
-3040 PGVAGE
+3040 GAGFAGK
-3046 LIYHPDEAY
+3046 LAFNPTGDYQTI
-3055 AEYTL
+3055 TL
-3060 TNGNDEH
+3060 KD
-3067 GNPIS
+3067 S
-3072 DTVFVFGNP
+3072 VSSKDFVFGNP
-3081 TMAYIDIWGFIDD
+3081 TMGYIDIWGFIADNDD
-3094 NSLRGRFDFMDER
+3094 LVEEIGYMDER
-3107 PSGASL
+3107 GKASL
-3113 YTSVSRAAAEAT
+3113 YTKVTKIAADAKG
-3125 DNVITNPLRYLPPMR
+3125 DNKLSNPNRYLPPMHVM
-3140 AIVLKKDAA
+3140 VLEKKSAA
-3149 TSLTLRLNTSRVVT
+3149 KELTLRLYTDRIVTDTSQVV
-3163 SPVSRP
+3163 SPSRSP
-3169 ASAPRRVSTSGLTR
+3169 APRRAAASVR
-3183 GIMTVT
+3183 RKGIMTVT
-3189 AKNPCSPRCTSRLLI
+3189 AQNALSARCTSRLLL
-3204 GQGYHNTIR
+3204 GQGYHNEIV

-3218 VLTTINI
+3218 ILTTINI
-3225 DNYSNTSTPATPFNI
+3225 DNYTANLTPTTPFNL
-3240 YAAEGS
+3240 YAVENGN
-3246 YGLSIDLREEVVNIP
+3246 GMSIDLRDSIVTIP
-3261 LSFFISDLPYEPV
+3261 ISFYMSDLTYEPI
-3274 TNLWFTGV
+3274 TDLWFTGV
-3282 NNINGQL
+3282 NNIDGPL
-3289 VLYDEWTNSERMIID
+3289 VLYDAWTDTERPIID
-3304 GICLTIETPEKSHQ
+3304 GICLPVETPTESHQ
-3318 RRYYIRRPG
+3318 LRYFIRRPG

>member
-1 MCLFLCTFAV
+1 MCTKKIYRRLAPLFLLFLLFV
-11 ILTKFIIFDMNK
+11 STK
-23 VCKKEF
+23 V
-29 KVRIL
+29 L
-34 LLISVVMYSV
+34 A
-44 GMWGVGWTP
+44 VGWTP

-60 NMEQGERFLLSVW
+60 NLEQGDRFLLSV
-73 VDKNGNGTEEPGEE
+73 VVSGDFDNNPATPNEERE

-101 NYGAGTYMK
+101 SYGSGTYMK
-110 LLPATEVTEMNEWLV
+110 LLPATEVTEMNEWSV
-125 GAPLDRGNKALGGIV
+125 GAPLNRPNKELGGIV
-140 YTIWNDGKTLKTSDA
+140 YTIWNDGKTLKTSDS

-162 TDNYADGKAC
+162 TGNYEDAKAC

-178 PIERGV
+178 PTERGV
-184 PTVDGRAGLSSFDP
+184 PTVAGRPGLSSFDP
-198 EGTLGRSKA
+198 NNTLKRGSA

-227 FEIPKAN
+227 LQIPKAN

-245 TFNTTLGNKTWSA
+245 TINTTLSTWNLTSGAGNIA
-258 GTITKGYAAYAYA
+258 KGKAAYAYA

-277 TTRTLFR
+277 TPRTIFR
-284 LYLLDNPMNSCSSYF
+284 LYLLDNPINSCSSYF

-308 RYRKNEDRLPNSQ
+308 RYRMNENNPQRSS
-321 TAADSTAFRKIY
+321 DSTAAKKIY

-350 QTDLIRVPDSDSTYY
+350 QTDLMRVPEPDSTYY
-365 YVGYNNAY
+365 YVGYDNKY
-373 KDDTGESMG
+373 KDDAGESMG
-382 TNGAKSRFTKIRELP
+382 SGGAKSHFTKIRELP
-397 IFGLPS
+397 IFGLS
-403 TFKAP
+403 SEFKAP

-419 TSAVANLDVRF
+419 TSAAANLDVRF

-437 QVTTPVGFTN
+437 QVTTPYGFTN

-455 STIWTCEERW
+455 STVWTCEEMW
-465 HITDA
+465 HITPE
-470 YAAMQIKA
+470 YVAMQIRA
-478 KIYSGPE
+478 KIYSGSE

-498 SVNIYGTEVP
+498 SVNIRGTEVP
-508 LASDRNDSVEG
+508 LATDHSQHVTG
-519 GMDGWARIYANRS
+519 GMDGWAQIHANRS

-538 EFVKANPRYHIH
+538 EFIKANPRYHIH
-550 YDNNRL
+550 YDNNGL
-556 LGIQV
+556 LGMQV
-561 PDQYPGDNLTT
+561 PDQYPAQGETT
-572 VTVEQPRLVNGFNFT
+572 VAVEKPRLVKNFDFT
-587 GWNTK
+587 VWNTK
-592 ADGSGRTYQ
+592 ADGSGTSYD
-601 PNDVVDLDTFPTGAL
+601 PNDVVNFTSLPVGVTL

-635 VAISFEHSNGKR
+635 VAFSFVHSNGKR
-647 YFLTQPVGAT
+647 YFLTQPIGET
-657 NRYVRARPVG
+657 NRYARARPVG
-667 DWTNTYQGMSDPY
+667 EWTDTYQGMSDPY
-680 NTEPNYIN
+680 NTEPNYIS
-688 TYKLIGGPNPCKECV
+688 TYKLIGYPTCSLCV
-703 SGEFLLDPRREWRYG
+703 HNETSYEYVLDPRREWRYG

-729 APANDVYLGL
+729 APASDVYLGL
-739 YYENPATPFKD
+739 YYENPETPFKD
-750 PVTIVANNTW
+750 PVTIVANDSW
-760 AGIFTS
+760 AGAFTS
-766 TAGWPD
+766 TSEATATGWPD
-772 YSVADVQD
+772 YSVADVQN
-780 TKLKSEDYLDG
+780 TKLKSEYYFTG
-791 FLESNIQRHERPSK
+791 FKEGEITRRPRPSI
-805 DSSFVYYN
+805 DSSFVKYN
-813 EELNQFDGVETAEE
+813 EALNQFDGVRTEGE

-900 ILHDPNNLYLD
+900 IINDPNNLYLD
-911 KNYRVSQVFEYIPDS
+911 KNFRVSQVFEYIPDS
-926 RVSTAVAEEDHA
+926 RVSTAVAEEDRA

-962 DGVGNYIDIVDTFR
+962 DAGGNYIDIVDTFR

-1029 LVLKPEFKSYIFKPL
+1029 LVLKPEFKSYIFNPL
-1044 AENSQQI
+1044 AGNSQVI
-1051 NFTLANVTAHRLVDV
+1051 NFTLKNVTAHRLLDVD
-1066 NGNPIGEEE
+1066 GNPIGEEE
-1075 IINSED
+1075 VIDSED
-1081 ITKSLA
+1081 ITSSLI
-1087 LGPGACSFSSGGTHF
+1087 LGPGACSFSSGGTYF
-1102 NISEAK
+1102 NISEAV
-1108 NEYVTLA
+1108 YQHVTLA
-1115 TKAVNKEVDN
+1115 AKAENKSDDN
-1125 HDTLIISMNVTY
+1125 LDTLIISMNVSY
-1137 RGKEYPVTA
+1137 GGKEYPVTA
-1146 RVPLMQASLEGD
+1146 RVPLVQTSLEGD

-1172 IMAGTGGLI
+1172 ITAGTGGLI

-1186 LKDGTL
+1186 LKDGIL

-1200 ALIKGSKDE
+1200 ALIKGS
-1209 ANNDKQYI
+1209 ANAANDDKGYI
-1217 TPWQFRYPS
+1217 TPWRFRYNPS
-1226 GASNQLA
+1226 DASQLA
-1233 LKTKYGV
+1233 LKTEYGV
-1240 NRYFHIDDDENKP
+1240 NRYFKINGEKP
-1253 EVHAS
+1253 DIHS
-1258 DSSLLTFHYVDVLTN
+1258 TDSSLLTYHYVNVYTN

-1293 FTLTGGEGAKLVLVN
+1293 FTLTGGSGAELVLVDD
-1308 SKEEASVFSWSYLQ
+1308 EDDASVFSWSYLNR
-1322 QEYSLLNNGAYPSRD
+1322 EYSLLNNGAYPDRD

-1343 NTDMS
+1343 DANVS
-1348 VTIRAPY
+1348 VAIQAPY

-1370 NCCREQETD
+1370 YCCREQETD

-1384 SEWKTNQT
+1384 NSSLEWRTLQT
-1392 FSIITDKRTF
+1392 FSLIPDARDF
-1402 DSGSTPSP
+1402 DGTPDP
-1410 ATSGISLTGSTV
+1410 TSDISLTGSTV
-1422 STSGATT
+1422 SASGD
-1429 SPRNVMIDGKYVNIV
+1429 SPRNVQIDGKYVNIV
-1444 DTLHVTLSLQ
+1444 DTLLVTLSLRE
-1454 TGAPAYRF
+1454 GAPAYRF
-1462 KGDWSKFRSVSDAEL
+1462 KGDWSGFRSVSDAEL

-1486 HEANYDSLICVVKND
+1486 HEENFDSLVCVVEND
-1501 VYNHT
+1501 AYNYT
-1506 FPNKIDPLHPESFI
+1506 FPNKIDPLRPESYTYT
-1520 FNLGTANRTGRHVLD
+1520 FNLGTKNRTGRHVLD
-1535 VANTTMEVLDEEET
+1535 VANMTMEVLDKDEA
-1549 DVTVS
+1549 DVS
-1554 GGMNLSSTAMAEV
+1554 GSMDLSSTAMAEV
-1567 LLLDEFGNTPS
+1567 LLVDEFGNTPT
-1578 WCRISD
+1578 WCRIPAEGG
-1584 KTATT
+1584 KGKNT
-1589 ITVECTQSGI
+1589 ITVECTQDGI
-1599 RTPRMAYLR
+1599 RTPRTAYIR
-1608 IFYIVM
+1608 IFYIVV
-1614 IDDKMYVVTEQ
+1614 IDSKMYVVTEQ

-1660 VHENKRILYYYPK
+1660 VHENKRILYYYPE

-1680 RDSHFFGWWRWFR
+1680 RDYHFFGWWRWFR

-1703 IPDESWRIQPRNI
+1703 IPEESWRIQPRNI

-1726 PFRIIGDSVKVWDEE
+1726 PFRIIGDSVWVNEADHSQGKKLV
-1741 KSDSVKVLMTMG
+1741 TMG

-1761 AADYN
+1761 AAEYN

-1771 PPVKTVRVAP
+1771 PPVKVARVAP
-1781 PITTYGVAEKPTVTY
+1781 PITTYGVADASKPTVTY
-1796 AAEISNYYDNLPMSL
+1796 AAELSNYYDNLPMSL
-1811 TYKNQVDTALMDTMS
+1811 KYKNQVDTAMLDTMT

-1845 EMAARLDDFKSPR
+1845 EMADTLEHYKTLIPDGEGAH
-1858 TTNDAG
+1858 TNKVFP
-1864 TYELANEK
+1864 LANEK

-1891 EQRYILEHLH
+1891 EQRYIKEHLES
-1901 TTKQSE
+1901 TKQSE
-1907 SLLGYYMRDDNWGTW
+1907 SLLGYYMRDDHW
-1922 SEDLERQDTMIW
+1922 SDGGWNAERKDSMIW

-1975 ITNGQEFDTVY
+1975 ITDGQEFDTVY
-1986 YCLRARSWQ
+1986 YCLRARSQ
-1995 TIFPDDDPY
+1995 STTGTPGVSETTADG
-2004 DEIEEEKTDS
+2004 K
-2014 GAYMFNICRYKL
+2014 YMFNICRYKL
-2026 IYHKPGKYGPLAETK
+2026 IYHKPGKYGPLAETT
-2041 DKAGN
+2041 KAG
-2046 VKALITNDDIEQHYE
+2046 VTKALITNDDIEQHYE
-2061 VLERLNFDYNRPGPE
+2061 VLERLNFDYNKPGPE
-2076 YTVYPHP
+2076 YTIYPHP

-2104 RLHAH
+2104 RLHVH

-2123 IPTVDHWGEGV
+2123 IPTASHWGEGV

-2190 QSGKADPNF
+2190 QTGKADPNF
-2199 TFAVQG
+2199 TFSVQG
-2205 SVNGT
+2205 SVDGVRWDN
-2210 DWVDITSY
+2210 ITSY

-2225 SNQWSQ
+2225 SSQWSQ
-2231 IYFPIVFDENIDYKQ
+2231 IYFPIVFDENIDYKH
-2246 FRVRIYNVSSDWDG
+2246 FRVSIYNVSSDWDG

-2305 GIVGDGYND
+2305 GIIGDGYND
-2314 TTVYYTLKSVDKDRV
+2314 TTVCYTLKSVNKDRV
-2329 VTYVHMIDGY
+2329 VTFVEMIDGY
-2339 LDEEIHHD
+2339 LQQDQHND
-2347 TICGKLF
+2347 TIYGKLF
-2354 IPGKTYEPKNPDSIF
+2354 IPGKTYEPTDPDSIF

-2376 DTFEVS
+2376 DTFDVS
-2382 SRKHKET
+2382 SAKHKDT
-2389 PSYRIFNEGYIY
+2389 PSYKIFKEGYIY

-2422 VDTFTVHMSGSYKDM
+2422 IDTFTVHMSGSYKDM

-2453 MVLELNGDEQP
+2453 MVLELNGEEQP

-2513 MTGSPKRRYGYTY
+2513 LTGSPKRRYGYKY
-2526 STIVKVVKDI
+2526 SDIVKVVKDI

-2556 VSRNVMQRIKDAEK
+2556 VSRNEMQRIKDAQS
-2570 VELDTTAHPYDIL
+2570 VGLDTTAHPYDIL

-2592 TLYKPTLTANVYA
+2592 TLYQSQMTASVLS

-2628 VEVCPLPL
+2628 VEVCPLPI
-2636 LIKLKPQFSSAVP
+2636 LIKLKPQSSSAIP

-2671 MNMANQQI
+2671 MNIANQQI
-2679 TLKVDSIMPNIGIA
+2679 TLKVDSIMPNIGI
-2693 SVKLLTTDDP
+2693 STVKLRTTDDP

-2713 LVPDLDYPQT
+2713 LVPDLDYPRAS
-2723 EYYLK
+2723 YYIK
-2728 GHDIILQP
+2728 GNYITLQP

-2746 GYNYTF
+2746 GYTYTF
-2752 AIDLQTILGK
+2752 NMELQTHLGK

-2767 GCKVGTVPFTLAV
+2767 GCKVGTVPFTLAI

-2791 SISTQWNKHGN
+2791 SISAQWNKHDN

-2807 QYNRP
+2807 QNNNP
-2812 IHATARFAP
+2812 IHATARFVP
-2821 LATTS
+2821 LSTTAV
-2826 IIIPAMTDGKP
+2826 IIPAMTDGRP

-2842 DLTVPATYDSVKQV
+2842 DLTAPATYDSVKQV
-2856 GFQYNQCNVIRFLP
+2856 GFEYNKCDYIRFLP
-2870 GAAIGQ
+2870 NAAIGQ
-2876 QQYLNDQTDVVVDMD
+2876 QQRLNYGDAIVDMQL
-2891 FPNKKWAF
+2891 PNRKWAF
-2899 RSAPIKGMISGDL
+2899 RTAPVKGMISGDL
-2912 YMSEADL
+2912 FIADADDR
-2919 NGETPL
+2919 GETPL
-2925 WEVGAFDASGR
+2925 WEVGEFDASGR
-2936 SYKTGNGSFW
+2936 SYKTGNASFW
-2946 LSAYNTETKKINA
+2946 LSVYNTANSHVNKE
-2959 TGADSTRT
+2959 GADSVRT
-2967 ATANWSRVTNAID
+2967 VTADWSRVTNAMN
-2980 LPLKEGQGLAIYA
+2980 LPLPVGQGFAVYVRTKEGV
-2993 RAREGIATPIVRLPK
+2993 EPVVRLPK
-3008 NDDTYY
+3008 DDDIYY
-3014 FYGTYGERIDDK
+3014 YYGTYGERIDDK
-3026 YVGHLRDKRNELAS
+3026 YVGNLRTKRDELAGSGLAGKLAYS
-3040 PGVAGE
+3040 PVR
-3046 LIYHPDEAY
+3046 
-3055 AEYTL
+3055 EYETIML
-3060 TNGNDEH
+3060 ENEVE
-3067 GNPIS
+3067 S
-3072 DTVFVFGNP
+3072 KSFVFGNP
-3081 TMAYIDIWGFIDD
+3081 TMGYIDIWGFIAD
-3094 NSLRGRFDFMDER
+3094 NSANLEAEIGLLNEMG
-3107 PSGASL
+3107 SASL
-3113 YTSVSRAAAEAT
+3113 YTQVTKSTAEGT
-3125 DNVITNPLRYLPPMR
+3125 TNRLSEIKRYLPPMH
-3140 AIVLKKDAA
+3140 AIVLNA
-3149 TSLTLRLNTSRVVT
+3149 TSASTELTLRLYTDRIVTDTSQVV
-3163 SPVSRP
+3163 SPSRTP
-3169 ASAPRRVSTSGLTR
+3169 APRRAAPSTR
-3183 GIMTVT
+3183 RKGIMTVT
-3189 AKNPCSPRCTSRLLI
+3189 AKNSASARCTSHLLL
-3204 GQGYHNTIR
+3204 GQGYHNAILT
-3213 DGEDA
+3213 GEDA

-3225 DNYSNTSTPATPFNI
+3225 DNYTANLTPTTPFNL
-3240 YAAEGS
+3240 YAVEQGI
-3246 YGLSIDLREEVVNIP
+3246 GLSINLRDSIVNVPI
-3261 LSFFISDLPYEPV
+3261 SFYTSDLEFEPV
-3274 TNLWFTGV
+3274 TKLWFTGV
-3282 NNINGQL
+3282 NNIDDQL
-3289 VLYDEWTNSERMIID
+3289 VLYDAWTDTERQIID
-3304 GICLTIETPEKSHQ
+3304 GICMTVETPTENHQ
-3318 RRYYIRRPG
+3318 LRYFIRRPG
-3327 YRPQDPD
+3327 YRPQEPEQ
-3334 APITTAIDYID
+3334 PVVTATDYID
-3345 TAESNRVSKILKEGH
+3345 AECDRVNKIIKEGH
-3360 VYIIRDGHIYTMLGQ
+3360 VYIIRDGHIYTIVGQ

>member
-1 MCLFLCTFAV
+1 MKKLIIGGIFLSFFVLRVSA
-11 ILTKFIIFDMNK
+11 
-23 VCKKEF
+23 
-29 KVRIL
+29 
-34 LLISVVMYSV
+34 
-44 GMWGVGWTP
+44 VGWTP

-60 NMEQGERFLLSVW
+60 NMEQGERFLLSVM
-73 VDKNGNGTEEPGEE
+73 VSGDFDNNPATPNTERE
-87 FFVSNYTRYTGGYY
+87 FFVSNYTRYTGYDYFGY
-101 NYGAGTYMK
+101 GSGTFMK
-110 LLPATEVTEMNEWLV
+110 LLPIPIINEMNTWSV
-125 GAPLDRGNKALGGIV
+125 GAPLNRGDKALGGIV

-155 FKFLGEL
+155 FKFLGDL
-162 TDNYADGKAC
+162 TSGENGYNDAKAC

-178 PIERGV
+178 PTERGV
-184 PTVDGRAGLSSFDP
+184 PTVSGRPGLSSFDP
-198 EGTLGRSKA
+198 NNTLKRASNA
-207 PFNGRMGTGFLGMTY
+207 PFNGAMGTGFLGMTY

-227 FEIPKAN
+227 LQIPKAN

-245 TFNTTLGNKTWSA
+245 TFNTTLSTWNLSSGAGNIA
-258 GTITKGYAAYAYA
+258 KGKAAYAYA

-277 TTRTLFR
+277 TPRTIFR
-284 LYLLDNPMNSCSSYF
+284 LYLLDDPINSCSSYF
-299 FATDEQDYK
+299 FATDEQDYV
-308 RYRKNEDRLPNSQ
+308 RYRMNEDNPQES
-321 TAADSTAFRKIY
+321 ADSTAAKKIY

-350 QTDLIRVPDSDSTYY
+350 QTDLMRVPEPDSTYY
-365 YVGYNNAY
+365 YVGYNNKY
-373 KDDTGESMG
+373 KDDAGESMG
-382 TNGAKSRFTKIRELP
+382 TSGAKSRFIKIRELP
-397 IFGLPS
+397 IFGLAD
-403 TFKAP
+403 TLKAP
-408 AGAIGRMVADT
+408 KGAIGRMVADT

-437 QVTTPVGFTN
+437 QVTTPRGFTN
-447 VQMRPNAD
+447 VQMRPDAD
-455 STIWTCEERW
+455 STVWTCEEMW
-465 HITDA
+465 HIDST
-470 YAAMQIKA
+470 YVPLQIRA
-478 KIYSGPE
+478 KIYSGSE
-485 YSATDEGIDIPGW
+485 YSPDDEGIDIPGW
-498 SVNIYGTEVP
+498 SVNIRGTEVP
-508 LASDRNDSVEG
+508 LATDHSQFVEG
-519 GMDGWARIYANRS
+519 GEDGWAQIHANSS

-561 PDQYPGDNLTT
+561 PNQYPAEGQTT
-572 VTVEQPRLVNGFNFT
+572 VTVEKSRLVKGFNFT
-587 GWNTK
+587 GWNTQK
-592 ADGSGRTYQ
+592 DGKGTSYAVGAEI
-601 PNDVVDLDTFPTGAL
+601 DLATLLPGDK
-616 VNDSIL
+616 DSTL

-628 SYTGTYH
+628 SYTGTYY
-635 VAISFEHSNGKR
+635 VAFSFEHSNGKR
-647 YFLTQPVGAT
+647 YFLTQPIGAT
-657 NRYVRARPVG
+657 NRYARARPVG
-667 DWTNTYQGMSDPY
+667 DWTDTYQGMSDPY
-680 NTEPNYIN
+680 NTEPNYIS
-688 TYKLIGGPNPCKECV
+688 TYKLIGHPTCV
-703 SGEFLLDPRREWRYG
+703 LCEHNETSYEYVLDPHREWRYG

-739 YYENPATPFKD
+739 YYDDRSTPFKD

-760 AGIFTS
+760 AGAFTS
-766 TAGWPD
+766 TSDTTATGWPD
-772 YSVADVQD
+772 YNVADVRN
-780 TKLKSEDYLDG
+780 TKLKSTHYFDG
-791 FLESNIQRHERPSK
+791 FTKGGEIERKERPSK

-813 EELNQFDGVETAEE
+813 ETLNQFDGVKTEGE

-849 TSHIWRDTIEFG
+849 TKTWRDTIEFA

-886 VGNDTVYFHPDPDH
+886 AGNDTVYFHPDPDH
-900 ILHDPNNLYLD
+900 IIKDPNNLYLD
-911 KNYRVSQVFEYIPDS
+911 KNYRVSQVFEYIRDS
-926 RVSTAVAEEDHA
+926 RVSTSVEEEDRA
-938 THETTSYHWHN
+938 THETTSNHWHN

-962 DGVGNYIDIVDTFR
+962 DAGGNYIDIVDTFR

-983 ISKIK
+983 ISKVK
-988 QYYGRWKK
+988 QYYGRWKN
-996 GARGLKVNGDG
+996 GAAGLKVNGDG

-1029 LVLKPEFKSYIFKPL
+1029 LVLKPEFKSYIFNPL
-1044 AENSQQI
+1044 AGNSQVI
-1051 NFTLANVTAHRLVDV
+1051 NFTLAYVTAHRLVDV

-1075 IINSED
+1075 VISSND
-1081 ITKSLA
+1081 ITSSLA
-1087 LGPGACSFSSGGTHF
+1087 LVKGACRFSSKGDTSTYF
-1102 NISEAK
+1102 NIPNAVNSH
-1108 NEYVTLA
+1108 VTLA

-1125 HDTLIISMNVTY
+1125 HDTLIISMNVSY
-1137 RGKEYPVTA
+1137 GGKEYLVTA
-1146 RVPLMQASLEGD
+1146 RVPLVQTSLEGD

-1172 IMAGTGGLI
+1172 IMAGTDGLK

-1200 ALIKGSKDE
+1200 ALIKGS
-1209 ANNDKQYI
+1209 ANDTNSDKQYI
-1217 TPWQFRYPS
+1217 TPWHFSFPPS
-1226 GASNQLA
+1226 GSTNQLA

-1240 NRYFHIDDDENKP
+1240 ERYFKMLGEEVGSKGG
-1253 EVHAS
+1253 VHAS

-1308 SKEEASVFSWSYLQ
+1308 SEEEASVFSWSYLN
-1322 QEYSLLNNGAYPSRD
+1322 QEYSLLNNGAYPDRD

-1348 VTIRAPY
+1348 VAIQAPY
-1355 KAYKEYSMLVGNSVV
+1355 KAYKEFSMLVGNSVV
-1370 NCCREQETD
+1370 YCCRVEETD

-1384 SEWKTNQT
+1384 SSSLEWRTNQT
-1392 FSIITDKRTF
+1392 FSLIPDARDF
-1402 DSGSTPSP
+1402 DGDPNP
-1410 ATSGISLTGSTV
+1410 ESGISQTGSTSTV
-1422 STSGATT
+1422 STSGD
-1429 SPRNVMIDGKYVNIV
+1429 SPTDVKIGGKYVNIV
-1444 DTLHVTLSLQ
+1444 DTLQVTLSLRE
-1454 TGAPAYRF
+1454 GAPAYRF

-1486 HEANYDSLICVVKND
+1486 HEANYDSLICVVGND
-1501 VYNHT
+1501 AYNHT
-1506 FPNKIDPLHPESFI
+1506 FPNTITNPVSFT

-1535 VANTTMEVLDEEET
+1535 VANTTIEVLGRDET

-1554 GGMNLSSTAMAEV
+1554 GGMNLSSTAMAEI
-1567 LLLDEFGNTPS
+1567 LLVDEFGNTPS

-1584 KTATT
+1584 TTATS
-1589 ITVECTQSGI
+1589 ITVQCTQSGI
-1599 RTPRMAYLR
+1599 RTPRMAYIR

-1614 IDDKMYVVTEQ
+1614 INSKMYVVTEQ

-1660 VHENKRILYYYPK
+1660 VHENKRILYYYPE

-1680 RDSHFFGWWRWFR
+1680 RDYHFFGWWRWFR

-1703 IPDESWRIQPRNI
+1703 IPEASWRIQPRNT

-1726 PFRIIGDSVKVWDEE
+1726 PFRIIGDSVDDGAGGKKLV
-1741 KSDSVKVLMTMG
+1741 TMG

-1761 AADYN
+1761 AAEYN
-1766 DNKKN
+1766 DNKNN
-1771 PPVKTVRVAP
+1771 PPVKVARVAP
-1781 PITTYGVAEKPTVTY
+1781 PITTYGVADASKPTVTY

-1811 TYKNQVDTALMDTMS
+1811 RYKNQVDTAMMDTMQR
-1826 AIPEPTLSL
+1826 IPEPTLSL

-1845 EMAARLDDFKSPR
+1845 EMADTLDHYKTRIPDGEGAHINKVFP
-1858 TTNDAG
+1858 
-1864 TYELANEK
+1864 LANEK

-1891 EQRYILEHLH
+1891 EQRYILEHLQ

-1907 SLLGYYMRDDNWGTW
+1907 SLLGYYMRDDHW
-1922 SEDLERQDTMIW
+1922 SDGGWSDARKDTMIW

-1952 KYSVCNHSTTVS
+1952 KYSVCNHPTTVS

-1986 YCLRARSWQ
+1986 YCLRAQSKSSPNAG
-1995 TIFPDDDPY
+1995 TVGDSDP
-2004 DEIEEEKTDS
+2004 EEPADGK
-2014 GAYMFNICRYKL
+2014 YMFNICRYKL

-2046 VKALITNDDIEQHYE
+2046 TKALITNDDIEQHYE
-2061 VLERLNFDYNRPGPE
+2061 VLERLNFDYNKPGPE
-2076 YTVYPHP
+2076 YTIYPHP

-2104 RLHAH
+2104 RLHVH

-2123 IPTVDHWGEGV
+2123 IPTASHWGDGV

-2225 SNQWSQ
+2225 SSQWSQ
-2231 IYFPIVFDENIDYKQ
+2231 IYFPIVFDENIDYRH
-2246 FRVRIYNVSSDWDG
+2246 FRVRIYNVSSAWDG

-2292 ELPSHVILRVDYQ
+2292 DLPSHVILRVDYQ
-2305 GIVGDGYND
+2305 GIIGDGYND
-2314 TTVYYTLKSVDKDRV
+2314 TTVCYTLKSVNKDRV
-2329 VTYVHMIDGY
+2329 VTFVPMIDEY
-2339 LDEEIHHD
+2339 LEQDIKDNPDPSKSD
-2347 TICGKLF
+2347 TIYGKLY
-2354 IPGKTYEPKNPDSIF
+2354 IPGKTYEPTNPDSIF

-2382 SRKHKET
+2382 SKKHEENEDYK
-2389 PSYRIFNEGYIY
+2389 IFKEGYIY

-2415 HSAYVNA
+2415 HSAHVNA
-2422 VDTFTVHMSGSYKDM
+2422 IDTFTVHMSGSYKDM

-2453 MVLELNGDEQP
+2453 MVLELNGEEQP

-2498 GTCVNDWLLYGDTAD
+2498 GTCANDWLLYGDTAD
-2513 MTGSPKRRYGYTY
+2513 MTGSPKRRYGYKY
-2526 STIVKVVKDI
+2526 SDIVKVVKDI
-2536 LRCDPPG
+2536 LRCEPKG

-2556 VSRNVMQRIKDAEK
+2556 VSRNEMQRIKDAEK
-2570 VELDTTAHPYDIL
+2570 VDLDTTAHPYDIL
-2583 ADLVNKGFL
+2583 ADLVDKGFL
-2592 TLYKPTLTANVYA
+2592 TLYKPSLTANVYA

-2636 LIKLKPQFSSAVP
+2636 LIKLKPQSSSAVP
-2649 LIVGGLN
+2649 LIVGGLK
-2656 RDSSEMKLP
+2656 RDSSEMNLP

-2671 MNMANQQI
+2671 MNMANQEI
-2679 TLKVDSIMPNIGIA
+2679 TLKVDSIMPNIGI
-2693 SVKLLTTDDP
+2693 STVKLRTTDDP

-2713 LVPDLDYPQT
+2713 LVPDLDYPRAS
-2723 EYYLK
+2723 YYIK
-2728 GHDIILQP
+2728 GNYITLQP

-2746 GYNYTF
+2746 GYTYTF
-2752 AIDLQTILGK
+2752 NMELQTHLGK

-2767 GCKVGTVPFTLAV
+2767 GCKVGTVPFTLAI

-2791 SISTQWNKHGN
+2791 SISAQWNKHDN

-2807 QYNRP
+2807 QNNNP
-2812 IHATARFAP
+2812 IHATARFVP
-2821 LATTS
+2821 LSTTAV
-2826 IIIPAMTDGKP
+2826 IIPAMTDGRP

-2842 DLTVPATYDSVKQV
+2842 NLAAPATYDSVKQV
-2856 GFQYNQCNVIRFLP
+2856 GFEYNKCDYIRFLP
-2870 GAAIGQ
+2870 NAAIGQ
-2876 QQYLNDQTDVVVDMD
+2876 QQRLDYGEAIVDMEL
-2891 FPNKKWAF
+2891 PNRKWAF
-2899 RSAPIKGMISGDL
+2899 RTAPVMGMVSGDL
-2912 YMSEADL
+2912 FIADADDQ
-2919 NGETPL
+2919 GTTPL
-2925 WEVGAFDASGR
+2925 WEVGEFDASGR
-2936 SYKTGNGSFW
+2936 SYKTGNASFW
-2946 LSAYNTETKKINA
+2946 LSVYNSENTHVNK

-2967 ATANWSRVTNAID
+2967 VTADWSRVTNAMN
-2980 LPLKEGQGLAIYA
+2980 LPLPVGQGYA
-2993 RAREGIATPIVRLPK
+2993 VYVRTKTGVEPIVRLPK
-3008 NDDTYY
+3008 NDDIYY
-3014 FYGTYGERIDDK
+3014 YYGTYGERIDDK
-3026 YVGHLRDKRNELAS
+3026 YVGNLRSKREELA
-3040 PGVAGE
+3040 GAG
-3046 LIYHPDEAY
+3046 LAGKLAFNPAGDYQTI
-3055 AEYTL
+3055 TL
-3060 TNGNDEH
+3060 KNEVSSTD
-3067 GNPIS
+3067 
-3072 DTVFVFGNP
+3072 FVFGNP
-3081 TMAYIDIWGFIDD
+3081 TMGYIDIWGFIAD
-3094 NSLRGRFDFMDER
+3094 NNTNLVEKIGYMDER
-3107 PSGASL
+3107 GSASL
-3113 YTSVSRAAAEAT
+3113 YKEVTKIAAEAKG
-3125 DNVITNPLRYLPPMR
+3125 DNKITNPNRYLPPMHVM
-3140 AIVLKKDAA
+3140 VLEKTSPA
-3149 TSLTLRLNTSRVVT
+3149 TELTLRLYTDRVVT
-3163 SPVSRP
+3163 DTSQVVSPPRSP
-3169 ASAPRRVSTSGLTR
+3169 APRRATSSAR
-3183 GIMTVT
+3183 RKGIMTVT
-3189 AKNPCSPRCTSRLLI
+3189 ATNDLSARCTSYLLL
-3204 GQGYHNTIR
+3204 GQGYHNEIV

-3218 VLTTINI
+3218 ILTTINI
-3225 DNYSNTSTPATPFNI
+3225 DNYTANLTPTTPFNL
-3240 YAAEGS
+3240 YAVENGN
-3246 YGLSIDLREEVVNIP
+3246 GMSIDLLDSIVNIP
-3261 LSFFISDLPYEPV
+3261 ISFYMSDLDYEPI
-3274 TNLWFTGV
+3274 TYLWFTGV
-3282 NNINGQL
+3282 NNIDDPL
-3289 VLYDEWTNSERMIID
+3289 VLYDEWTDTERPIID
-3304 GICLTIETPEKSHQ
+3304 GICHTVETPMQSHQ
-3318 RRYYIRRPG
+3318 KRYYIRRPG

-3334 APITTAIDYID
+3334 APIATRLEQFNTEDDQAVKFIQDG
-3345 TAESNRVSKILKEGH
+3345 VVLIL
-3360 VYIIRDGHIYTMLGQ
+3360 RNGHIYTMLGQ

>member
-1 MCLFLCTFAV
+1 M
-11 ILTKFIIFDMNK
+11 KK
-23 VCKKEF
+23 VCNNMC
-29 KVRIL
+29 KVRVL
-34 LLISVVMYSV
+34 LCFLAVVVSVNVF
-44 GMWGVGWTP
+44 GVGWTP

-60 NMEQGERFLLSVW
+60 NLEQGERFLLSVW
-73 VDKNGNGTEEPGEE
+73 IDMNGNGEEDPGEE
-87 FFVSNYTRYTGGYY
+87 LFVSNYNRYTGGYFGY
-101 NYGAGTYMK
+101 EAGSFMK
-110 LLPATEVTEMNEWLV
+110 LLPATEVTEMNEWSV
-125 GAPLDRGNKALGGIV
+125 GAPLNRPNKALGGIV
-140 YTIWNDGKTLKTSDA
+140 YTIWNDGKTLKTTNA
-155 FKFLGEL
+155 FQFLGEL
-162 TDNYADGKAC
+162 TGNYEDTKAC

-178 PIERGV
+178 PTERGV
-184 PTVDGRAGLSSFDP
+184 PVVNRSPDAPPTSFDP
-198 EGTLGRSKA
+198 DNTLKRASNA

-227 FEIPKAN
+227 FDIPKAN
-234 SPQSYTNAGLV
+234 SPQSYTNAALV
-245 TFNTTLGNKTWSA
+245 TFNTTLGNKSWSA
-258 GTITKGYAAYAYA
+258 GTIAKGRAAYAFA
-271 DSKHDK
+271 DKKHDK

-308 RYRKNEDRLPNSQ
+308 RYRMNEDNPQNKD
-321 TAADSTAFRKIY
+321 DSTAAKKIY

-365 YVGYNNAY
+365 YVGYDNKY
-373 KDDTGESMG
+373 KDDKEESMG
-382 TNGAKSRFTKIRELP
+382 TGGAKSRFTKIRELP

-437 QVTTPVGFTN
+437 QVTTPKGFTN

-455 STIWTCEERW
+455 STVWTCEEMW
-465 HITDA
+465 HITSEYMA
-470 YAAMQIKA
+470 HQIRA
-478 KIYSGPE
+478 KIYSGSE
-485 YSATDEGIDIPGW
+485 YSPDDEGIDIPGW
-498 SVNIYGTEVP
+498 SVNIRGTEVP
-508 LASDRNDSVEG
+508 LATDHSQYVTD
-519 GMDGWARIYANRS
+519 GMDGWARIYTDSSQA
-532 EPNGYI
+532 NGYM

-556 LGIQV
+556 LGTPV
-561 PDQYPGDNLTT
+561 PDQYPGDDATR
-572 VTVEQPRLVNGFNFT
+572 VTVEKPRLVNGFNFT

-592 ADGSGRTYQ
+592 KDGSGTTYQ
-601 PNDVVDLDTFPTGAL
+601 PNDVVDLDTFPDGVL

-635 VAISFEHSNGKR
+635 VAFSFMHSNGKR
-647 YFLTQPVGAT
+647 YFLTQPVGET
-657 NRYVRARPVG
+657 NRYVRARPVS
-667 DWTNTYQGMSDPY
+667 DWTDTYQGMSDPY
-680 NTEPNYIN
+680 NTEPNYIS
-688 TYKLIGGPNPCKECV
+688 TYKLIGYPTCEKCEYKTSYEYV
-703 SGEFLLDPRREWRYG
+703 LDPRREWRYG

-739 YYENPATPFKD
+739 YYDDRSTSFKE

-760 AGIFTS
+760 AGAFTS
-766 TAGWPD
+766 TSKATATGWPD
-772 YSVADVQD
+772 YSVADVQN
-780 TKLKSEDYLDG
+780 TKLKSTHYFSG
-791 FLESNIQRHERPSK
+791 FMEGEGKITRQPRPSI
-805 DSSFVYYN
+805 DSSYVKYN
-813 EELNQFDGVETAEE
+813 EADNQFDGVRTESE

-900 ILHDPNNLYLD
+900 IIKDPNNLYLD

-926 RVSTAVAEEDHA
+926 RVSTAVAEEDRA

-962 DGVGNYIDIVDTFR
+962 DGEGNYIDIVDTFR

-1029 LVLKPEFKSYIFKPL
+1029 LVLKPEFKSYIFNPL
-1044 AENSQQI
+1044 EGNSQVI
-1051 NFTLANVTAHRLVDV
+1051 NFTLKNVTAHRLVDV

-1075 IINSED
+1075 VISSED

-1087 LGPGACSFSSGGTHF
+1087 LGPGACRFSSGGTYFEVVDGSAVNNH
-1102 NISEAK
+1102 
-1108 NEYVTLA
+1108 VTLT
-1115 TKAVNKEVDN
+1115 TKAENKSDDN

-1137 RGKEYPVTA
+1137 GDEVYPVTA

-1181 FRQYA
+1181 FRQFA

-1192 YKEGTSNT
+1192 YKNDGKNKTP
-1200 ALIKGSKDE
+1200 LVKGS
-1209 ANNDKQYI
+1209 ANATNSDDKYI
-1217 TPWQFRYPS
+1217 TPWRFRYNPS
-1226 GASNQLA
+1226 NANQLA
-1233 LKTKYGV
+1233 LKTKDPV
-1240 NRYFHIDDDENKP
+1240 NCYFKMLGEEVGSKGG
-1253 EVHAS
+1253 VHAT

-1281 VKLQYGADKWLQ
+1281 VKLQYGADKWLK
-1293 FTLTGGEGAKLVLVN
+1293 FTLTGGSGAELVLVD
-1308 SKEEASVFSWSYLQ
+1308 SKDSASVFSWSYLN

-1343 NTDMS
+1343 NTNMS
-1348 VTIRAPY
+1348 VTIQAPY
-1355 KAYKEYSMLVGNSVV
+1355 KAYKEYSMLVGSSVV
-1370 NCCREQETD
+1370 NCCREEETD

-1384 SEWKTNQT
+1384 SLEWKTNQT
-1392 FSIITDKRTF
+1392 FSLIPDARDF
-1402 DSGSTPSP
+1402 DGDPNP
-1410 ATSGISLTGSTV
+1410 TSGISRTGSTV
-1422 STSGATT
+1422 STSGSTT
-1429 SPRNVMIDGKYVNIV
+1429 SPTDVMIDGKYVNIV
-1444 DTLHVTLSLQ
+1444 DTLQVTLSLRE
-1454 TGAPAYRF
+1454 GAPAYRF

-1486 HEANYDSLICVVKND
+1486 HEANFDSLICVVEND
-1501 VYNHT
+1501 AYNHT
-1506 FPNKIDPLHPESFI
+1506 FPNTITDPVSYT
-1520 FNLGTANRTGRHVLD
+1520 FNLGTKNRTGRHVLD
-1535 VANTTMEVLDEEET
+1535 VANMTLEVLDEDET
-1549 DVTVS
+1549 DVS
-1554 GGMNLSSTAMAEV
+1554 GSMDLRSAAMAEV
-1567 LLLDEFGNTPS
+1567 LLVDEFGNTPT
-1578 WCRISD
+1578 WCRIPAEGG
-1584 KTATT
+1584 KGKNT

-1599 RTPRMAYLR
+1599 RTPRMAYIR
-1608 IFYIVM
+1608 IFYIVV
-1614 IDDKMYVVTEQ
+1614 ISDKMYVVTDQ

-1660 VHENKRILYYYPK
+1660 VHENKRILYYYPE
-1673 QDVELPI
+1673 QDVELPV
-1680 RDSHFFGWWRWFR
+1680 RDYHFFGWWRWFR

-1703 IPDESWRIQPRNI
+1703 IPEASWRTRPRNI

-1726 PFRIIGDSVKVWDEE
+1726 PFLIIGDSVDDGAGGKKLV
-1741 KSDSVKVLMTMG
+1741 TMG

-1771 PPVKTVRVAP
+1771 PPVKVARVAP
-1781 PITTYGVAEKPTVTY
+1781 PITKFGVADASKPTVTY

-1811 TYKNQVDTALMDTMS
+1811 TYKNQVDTAMMDTMT

-1845 EMAARLDDFKSPR
+1845 EMADTLDHYKTAIPAGAGAH
-1858 TTNDAG
+1858 TTKVFP
-1864 TYELANEK
+1864 LVNEK

-1891 EQRYILEHLH
+1891 EQRYIKEHLN

-1907 SLLGYYMRDDNWGTW
+1907 SLLGYYMRDDNWGDW
-1922 SEDLERQDTMIW
+1922 SGNPVRQDTMIW
-1934 CGGWDATCQWYT
+1934 CGGWDAVCKWYT
-1946 YNPKTQ
+1946 YDPKTQ

-1964 DDFLKVPAKQN
+1964 DDFLKVPVKQN

-1986 YCLRARSWQ
+1986 YCLRAQSK
-1995 TIFPDDDPY
+1995 
-2004 DEIEEEKTDS
+2004 KTLADKAGNDS
-2014 GAYMFNICRYKL
+2014 TVDGDYMFNICRYKL
-2026 IYHKPGKYGPLAETK
+2026 IYHRPGKYGPLTETK
-2041 DKAGN
+2041 DKAGKT
-2046 VKALITNDDIEQHYE
+2046 KALITNDDIEQHYE
-2061 VLERLNFDYNRPGPE
+2061 VLERLNFDYNKPGPE
-2076 YTVYPHP
+2076 YTIYPHP

-2123 IPTVDHWGEGV
+2123 IPTASHWGNGV
-2134 TSYWRPMEQHGGA
+2134 ASYWRPMEQHGGA

-2190 QSGKADPNF
+2190 QTGKADPNF
-2199 TFAVQG
+2199 TFSVQG
-2205 SVNGT
+2205 SVDGIHW
-2210 DWVDITSY
+2210 DDITSY

-2225 SNQWSQ
+2225 SSQWSQ
-2231 IYFPIVFDENIDYKQ
+2231 IYFPIVFDENIDYRH

-2292 ELPSHVILRVDYQ
+2292 DLPSHVILRVDYQ
-2305 GIVGDGYND
+2305 GIIGDGYND
-2314 TTVYYTLKSVDKDRV
+2314 TTVCYTLKSVNKDRE
-2329 VTYVHMIDGY
+2329 VTFVSMIDGY
-2339 LDEEIHHD
+2339 LDQDHHND
-2347 TICGKLF
+2347 TIYGRLY
-2354 IPGKTYEPKNPDSIF
+2354 IPSKTYEPTNPDSIF

-2382 SRKHKET
+2382 SKKHKENAE
-2389 PSYRIFNEGYIY
+2389 YKIFKEGYIY

-2415 HSAYVNA
+2415 HSANVNA
-2422 VDTFTVHMSGSYKDM
+2422 IDTFTVHMSGNYKDM

-2453 MVLELNGDEQP
+2453 MVLELNGEEQP

-2498 GTCVNDWLLYGDTAD
+2498 GTCANDWLLYGDTAD
-2513 MTGSPKRRYGYTY
+2513 LTGSPKRRYGYKY
-2526 STIVKVVKDI
+2526 SDIVKVVKDI

-2543 TENANQFAPNLAA
+2543 TENANQFAPTLAA
-2556 VSRNVMQRIKDAEK
+2556 VSRNEMQRIKDAQS
-2570 VELDTTAHPYDIL
+2570 VSLDTTAHPYDIL

-2592 TLYKPTLTANVYA
+2592 TLYKPQLTASVVA

-2628 VEVCPLPL
+2628 VDVCPMPI
-2636 LIKLKPQFSSAVP
+2636 LIKLKPQSSSAIP
-2649 LIVGGLN
+2649 LIVGGMN

-2671 MNMANQQI
+2671 MNLANQQI
-2679 TLKVDSIMPNIGIA
+2679 TLKVDSIMPNIGI
-2693 SVKLLTTDDP
+2693 STVELRTTDDP

-2713 LVPDLDYPQT
+2713 LVPDLDYPRAS
-2723 EYYLK
+2723 YYTK
-2728 GHDIILQP
+2728 GNDITLQP

-2746 GYNYTF
+2746 GYTYTF
-2752 AIDLQTILGK
+2752 NMELQTHLGK

-2767 GCKVGTVPFTLAV
+2767 GCKVGTVPFTIAI

-2791 SISTQWNKHGN
+2791 SISAQWNKHDN

-2807 QYNRP
+2807 QNNNP
-2812 IHATARFAP
+2812 IHATARFVP
-2821 LATTS
+2821 LSTTAV
-2826 IIIPAMTDGKP
+2826 IIPAMTDGRP

-2842 DLTVPATYDSVKQV
+2842 DLTDPATYDSVKQV
-2856 GFQYNQCNVIRFLP
+2856 GFEYNKCEYIRFLP
-2870 GAAIGQ
+2870 GAAMRQ
-2876 QQYLNDQTDVVVDMD
+2876 QQRMEYSQAVVDMSM
-2891 FPNKKWAF
+2891 PHNKWAL
-2899 RSAPIKGMISGDL
+2899 RAAPVNGMLSGDIF
-2912 YMSEADL
+2912 MADADL
-2919 NGETPL
+2919 NMQTSP
-2925 WEVGAFDASGR
+2925 WEVGTFDAAGR
-2936 SYKTGNGSFW
+2936 NYSTGNGSYW
-2946 LSAYNTETKKINA
+2946 LSVYSRTTVDKGNGDNVTDT
-2959 TGADSTRT
+2959 TRT
-2967 ATANWSRVTNAID
+2967 AAADWSKVTNGMD
-2980 LPLKEGQGLAIYA
+2980 LPLPSASGFAVYA
-2993 RAREGIATPIVRLPK
+2993 YTKSGRGAEVRLPK
-3008 NDDTYY
+3008 SDDIYY
-3014 FYGTYGERIDDK
+3014 YYYPDGEKALDY
-3026 YVGHLRDKRNELAS
+3026 YVSDLQTKRTSAAGGDASKVGKLAFA
-3040 PGVAGE
+3040 PGVSGTSQS
-3046 LIYHPDEAY
+3046 
-3055 AEYTL
+3055 YTI
-3060 TNGNDEH
+3060 TNDNSV
-3067 GNPIS
+3067 NTTS
-3072 DTVFVFGNP
+3072 FVFGNP
-3081 TMAYIDIWGFIDD
+3081 TMGYIDIWGLIADNTGKGLKLEFDYIDAAGIY
-3094 NSLRGRFDFMDER
+3094 R
-3107 PSGASL
+3107 
-3113 YTSVSRAAAEAT
+3113 TVTQAAASASS
-3125 DNVITNPLRYLPPMR
+3125 NLITAPERYLPPMH
-3140 AIVLKKDAA
+3140 AIVLKKSGEAA
-3149 TSLTLRLNTSRVVT
+3149 NSLTLVLNTSRIVT
-3163 SPVSRP
+3163 DTSQIVRP
-3169 ASAPRRVSTSGLTR
+3169 LPGGIVPAPRKSQTANDQLPVNK
-3183 GIMTVT
+3183 GIMTIT
-3189 AKNPCSPRCTSRLLI
+3189 AVNPASPRCTSRLLL
-3204 GQGYHNTIR
+3204 GQGYHDDILA
-3213 DGEDA
+3213 GEDA
-3218 VLTTINI
+3218 TLTTVNIN
-3225 DNYSNTSTPATPFNI
+3225 NYTNNSMPATPFNI
-3240 YAAEGS
+3240 YALEGS
-3246 YGLSIDLREEVVNIP
+3246 DGLSIDLRDEVINVP
-3261 LSFFISDLPYEPV
+3261 VSFYITPLPYEPV
-3274 TNLWFTGV
+3274 TYLWFTGV
-3282 NNINGQL
+3282 NNIDGEL
-3289 VLYDEWTNSERMIID
+3289 VLYDAWEDTERPIMD
-3304 GICLTIETPEKSHQ
+3304 GIRIDIETPQVSHLT
-3318 RRYYIRRPG
+3318 RYYIRRPG
-3327 YRPQDPD
+3327 YRPSSEEDQPIATSLE
-3334 APITTAIDYID
+3334 APSTGETAI
-3345 TAESNRVSKILKEGH
+3345 KIIKDNH
-3360 VYIIRDGHIYTMLGQ
+3360 VFILRDGHIYTVVGQ
-3375 KVR
+3375 KWR

>member
-1 MCLFLCTFAV
+1 MRKYV
-11 ILTKFIIFDMNK
+11 
-23 VCKKEF
+23 
-29 KVRIL
+29 IL
-34 LLISVVMYSV
+34 LLFILFALVRVHA
-44 GMWGVGWTP
+44 VGWTP

-73 VDKNGNGTEEPGEE
+73 VDINNNKAEDPGEE

-101 NYGAGTYMK
+101 NYGSGTYMK
-110 LLPATEVTEMNEWLV
+110 LLPATEITEMNEWSV
-125 GAPLDRGNKALGGIV
+125 GAPLARGNKALGGIA
-140 YTIWNDGKTLKTSDA
+140 YTIWNDGKTLKTSDS
-155 FKFLGEL
+155 FKFLGDL
-162 TDNYADGKAC
+162 TDNYADAKAC

-178 PIERGV
+178 PTERGV
-184 PTVDGRAGLSSFDP
+184 PVVSRTPGPNPTSFDP
-198 EGTLGRSKA
+198 NGTLGRGTD

-227 FEIPKAN
+227 LQIPKAN

-245 TFNTTLGNKTWSA
+245 TFNTTLSTWKLTSGA
-258 GTITKGYAAYAYA
+258 GDIVKGKAAYAYA
-271 DSKHDK
+271 DKKHDP
-277 TTRTLFR
+277 TPRTIFR
-284 LYLLDNPMNSCSSYF
+284 LYLLDNPMSSCSSYF

-308 RYRKNEDRLPNSQ
+308 RYRMNENNPQKS
-321 TAADSTAFRKIY
+321 TDSTAIKKIY
-333 TMDRLTC
+333 TMDRMTC
-340 MTRKGSTKYY
+340 MSRQGSTQYY
-350 QTDLIRVPDSDSTYY
+350 RTDLMRVPEPDSTYY

-382 TNGAKSRFTKIRELP
+382 SEGAHSMFTKIRELP

-408 AGAIGRMVADT
+408 AGTWGRMVVDT
-419 TSAVANLDVRF
+419 TSALDNLDVRF
-430 KPAGYFL
+430 KPAGYFCKIS
-437 QVTTPVGFTN
+437 TGTN

-455 STIWTCEERW
+455 STIWTCEEMW

-470 YAAMQIKA
+470 YAGLQIKA
-478 KIYSGPE
+478 TMFSGPE
-485 YSATDEGIDIPGW
+485 YSPTDEGIDIPGW
-498 SVNIYGTEVP
+498 SVFVTGNTVP
-508 LASDRNDSVEG
+508 LASDHTKTVEG
-519 GMDGWARIYANRS
+519 GMDGWARIYTDS
-532 EPNGYI
+532 SQINGYM
-538 EFVKANPRYHIH
+538 EFILANPRYHIH
-550 YDNNRL
+550 YDNNGL

-561 PDQYPGDNLTT
+561 PDQYPEQGLNS
-572 VTVEQPRLVNGFNFT
+572 VTVEKSRLVNGFNFT
-587 GWNTK
+587 GWTTN
-592 ADGSGRTYQ
+592 ADGSGMSYN
-601 PNDVVDLDTFPTGAL
+601 PGDVVDLSTILTGPK
-616 VNDSIL
+616 DSTL

-635 VAISFEHSNGKR
+635 VAFSFEHSNGKR
-647 YFLTQPVGAT
+647 YFLTQPIGDI
-657 NRYVRARPVG
+657 RYARARPVG

-680 NTEPNYIN
+680 NTEPNYIS
-688 TYKLIGGPNPCKECV
+688 TYKLIGGPDPCIECA
-703 SGEFLLDPRREWRYG
+703 SGEYLLDPRREWRYG

-729 APANDVYLGL
+729 APANDEYLGL
-739 YYENPATPFKD
+739 YYENPETPFKD

-766 TAGWPD
+766 TEGWPD
-772 YSVADVQD
+772 YSVADVRN

-791 FLESNIQRHERPSK
+791 FPSDIARHTRTSV

-813 EELNQFDGVETAEE
+813 ETLNQFDGVRTEGE

-849 TSHIWRDTIEFG
+849 TKTWRDTIEFA

-871 VWTSMIGKQLLAVTK
+871 IWTSMIGKQLLAVTK

-900 ILHDPNNLYLD
+900 IIQDPNNLYLD
-911 KNYRVSQVFEYIPDS
+911 KNYRVSQDFEFIPDS
-926 RVSTAVAEEDHA
+926 RVSTSVEEEDRA
-938 THETTSYHWHN
+938 THETTSNHWHN

-962 DGVGNYIDIVDTFR
+962 DAGGNYIDIVDTFR

-988 QYYGRWKK
+988 QYYGRWKT

-1029 LVLKPEFKSYIFKPL
+1029 LVLKPEFKSYIFNPL
-1044 AENSQQI
+1044 EGNSQVI
-1051 NFTLANVTAHRLVDV
+1051 NFTLANVTAHRLLDVD
-1066 NGNPIGEEE
+1066 GNPIGEEE
-1075 IINSED
+1075 IIDSED
-1081 ITKSLA
+1081 ITSSLS
-1087 LGPGACSFSSGGTHF
+1087 LGPGACSFSSGGTYF

-1125 HDTLIISMNVTY
+1125 HDTLIISMNVTIDDVV
-1137 RGKEYPVTA
+1137 YPVTA
-1146 RVPLMQASLEGD
+1146 RVPLVQTSLEGD
-1158 ELIWSVESGKKRYY
+1158 ELIWSVQSGTRRYY
-1172 IMAGTGGLI
+1172 ITAGTGGLI

-1192 YKEGTSNT
+1192 YKNDGKNKTVLE
-1200 ALIKGSKDE
+1200 KGSKDA
-1209 ANNDKQYI
+1209 ANSDDKYI
-1217 TPWQFRYPS
+1217 TPWQFSYPS
-1226 GASNQLA
+1226 GSANQLA

-1240 NRYFHIDDDENKP
+1240 DRYFKMQGDAVGDKGDI
-1253 EVHAS
+1253 HAS
-1258 DSSLLTFHYVDVLTN
+1258 DSSLLTYHYVNVYTN

-1293 FTLTGGEGAKLVLVN
+1293 FTLTGGSGAELVLVDD
-1308 SKEEASVFSWSYLQ
+1308 EDDASVFSWSYLQ
-1322 QEYSLLNNGAYPSRD
+1322 QEYSLLNNGAYPDRD
-1337 TVIFGY
+1337 TVAFGY
-1343 NTDMS
+1343 NTDMT
-1348 VTIRAPY
+1348 VTIQTRY
-1355 KAYKEYSMLVGNSVV
+1355 KAYKEFSMLVGNSMV
-1370 NCCREQETD
+1370 NCCRVEETD

-1384 SEWKTNQT
+1384 SSSLEWKTNQT
-1392 FSIITDKRTF
+1392 FSIIPDARTF

-1410 ATSGISLTGSTV
+1410 ATSGISQTANTV

-1429 SPRNVMIDGKYVNIV
+1429 SPTDVMIDGKYVNIV
-1444 DTLHVTLSLQ
+1444 DTLQVTLSLRE
-1454 TGAPAYRF
+1454 GAPAYRF
-1462 KGDWSKFRSVSDAEL
+1462 KGDWSGFRSVSDAEL

-1486 HEANYDSLICVVKND
+1486 HEANFDSLICIVD
-1501 VYNHT
+1501 GDAYNYT
-1506 FPNKIDPLHPESFI
+1506 FSNKIDPLRPESYTFK
-1520 FNLGTANRTGRHVLD
+1520 LSTMNRTGRHVLD
-1535 VANTTMEVLDEEET
+1535 VANETMEVLDEEET
-1549 DVTVS
+1549 NVTRS
-1554 GGMNLSSTAMAEV
+1554 GGMNLNSTAMAEV
-1567 LLLDEFGNTPS
+1567 LLVDEFGNAPT
-1578 WCRISD
+1578 WCRISAKAD
-1584 KTATT
+1584 TT
-1589 ITVECTQSGI
+1589 ITVECTESGI
-1599 RTPRMAYLR
+1599 RTPRMAHLR
-1608 IFYIVM
+1608 IFYIIV
-1614 IDDKMYVVTEQ
+1614 ISDKMYVVTDQ

-1660 VHENKRILYYYPK
+1660 VHENKRILYYYPE

-1680 RDSHFFGWWRWFR
+1680 RDYHFFGWWRWFR

-1703 IPDESWRIQPRNI
+1703 IPEESWRIQPRNT

-1726 PFRIIGDSVKVWDEE
+1726 PFRIIGDSVMLKKKDGT
-1741 KSDSVKVLMTMG
+1741 DSIKVLMTMG

-1761 AADYN
+1761 AAEYN

-1771 PPVKTVRVAP
+1771 PPVKVARVAP
-1781 PITTYGVAEKPTVTY
+1781 PITTFGLATKPTVTY

-1811 TYKNQVDTALMDTMS
+1811 TYKNQVDTAMMDTMT

-1835 REIFELHPWT
+1835 REVFELHPWT
-1845 EMAARLDDFKSPR
+1845 EMAERLDGFKSD
-1858 TTNDAG
+1858 TGA
-1864 TYELANEK
+1864 TYPLANEK
-1872 YMEDHVMMAPT
+1872 YMEDHVMMAPL

-1891 EQRYILEHLH
+1891 EQRYNYEHLQ

-1907 SLLGYYMRDDNWGTW
+1907 SLLGYYMRDDHW
-1922 SEDLERQDTMIW
+1922 SDFGWNAERKDSMIW

-1952 KYSVCNHSTTVS
+1952 KYTICNHSTTVS

-1986 YCLRARSWQ
+1986 YCLRAQSKSSPHAG
-1995 TIFPDDDPY
+1995 TVEDPDD
-2004 DEIEEEKTDS
+2004 EEPDDGK
-2014 GAYMFNICRYKL
+2014 YMFNICRYKL
-2026 IYHKPGKYGPLAETK
+2026 IYHKPGKYGPLAETT
-2041 DKAGN
+2041 KAG
-2046 VKALITNDDIEQHYE
+2046 VTKALITNDDIEQHYE
-2061 VLERLNFDYNRPGPE
+2061 VLERLNFDYNKPGRA
-2076 YTVYPHP
+2076 YVVYPHP

-2104 RLHAH
+2104 RLHVH

-2123 IPTVDHWGEGV
+2123 IPTADHWGEGV

-2147 SNGYM
+2147 ENGYM

-2190 QSGKADPNF
+2190 QTGKADPNF
-2199 TFAVQG
+2199 IFSVQG

-2210 DWVDITSY
+2210 DWDDITSY

-2225 SNQWSQ
+2225 SSQWSQ
-2231 IYFPIVFDENIDYKQ
+2231 IYFPIVFDENIDYQ
-2246 FRVRIYNVSSDWDG
+2246 HFRVRIYNVSSDWDG

-2314 TTVYYTLKSVDKDRV
+2314 TTVCYTLKSVNKDHE
-2329 VTYVHMIDGY
+2329 VTFVEMIDEY
-2339 LDEEIHHD
+2339 LDQDQHND
-2347 TICGKLF
+2347 TIYGRLY
-2354 IPGKTYEPKNPDSIF
+2354 IPSKTYEPTHPDSIF

-2376 DTFEVS
+2376 DTFDVS
-2382 SRKHKET
+2382 SQKHSKDAE
-2389 PSYRIFNEGYIY
+2389 YKIFKEGYIY

-2415 HSAYVNA
+2415 HSAHVNA
-2422 VDTFTVHMSGSYKDM
+2422 IDTFTVHMSGSYKDM

-2453 MVLELNGDEQP
+2453 MVLELNGEEQP

-2513 MTGSPKRRYGYTY
+2513 LTGSPKRRYGYTY

-2556 VSRNVMQRIKDAEK
+2556 VSRNEMQRIKDAQS
-2570 VELDTTAHPYDIL
+2570 VDLDTTAHPYDIL
-2583 ADLVNKGFL
+2583 ADLVNNGFL
-2592 TLYKPTLTANVYA
+2592 TLYKPSLTANVYA

-2628 VEVCPLPL
+2628 VEVCPMPM
-2636 LIKLKPQFSSAVP
+2636 LIKLKPESSSAVP
-2649 LIVGGLN
+2649 LIVGGLK
-2656 RDSSEMKLP
+2656 RDSSEMELP

-2671 MNMANQQI
+2671 RMTANSEF

-2693 SVKLLTTDDP
+2693 SIKLLTTDDP

-2723 EYYLK
+2723 DYYLK
-2728 GHDIILQP
+2728 GHYITLQP
-2736 ASSNNYTMKQ
+2736 ASSNTYEMKQ

-2767 GCKVGTVPFTLAV
+2767 GCKVGTVPFTLAI
-2780 VPSYLR
+2780 VPDYLR

-2791 SISTQWNKHGN
+2791 SISTQWNRHGN

-2807 QYNRP
+2807 QNNEP

-2821 LATTS
+2821 LSSTS
-2826 IIIPAMTDGKP
+2826 IIIPAMTDGRP
-2837 YPELP
+2837 YPNLP
-2842 DLTVPATYDSVKQV
+2842 NLTEPATYDSVKQV
-2856 GFQYNQCNVIRFLP
+2856 GFQYNQCNIIRFMP
-2870 GAAIGQ
+2870 DAAIGN
-2876 QQYLNDQTDVVVDMD
+2876 QQYMNYTDVVVDMKL
-2891 FPNKKWAF
+2891 PNQKWAF
-2899 RSAPIKGMISGDL
+2899 RSAPVEGMISGDL
-2912 YMSEADL
+2912 YMANADL
-2919 NGETPL
+2919 NNETPL
-2925 WEVGAFDASGR
+2925 WEVSEFDADGR
-2936 SYKTGNGSFW
+2936 TYKTGNGSFW
-2946 LSAYNTETKKINA
+2946 LSVYNTETKKINY
-2959 TGADSTRT
+2959 TGADSTRS
-2967 ATANWSRVTNAID
+2967 ASAAWSKVTNAID
-2980 LPLKEGQGLAIYA
+2980 LPLKAGQGLAIYA
-2993 RAREGIATPIVRLPK
+2993 RTKEGIETPIVRLPK
-3008 NDDTYY
+3008 DDDTYY

-3026 YVGHLRDKRNELAS
+3026 YVGRLRDKRTELAS
-3040 PGVAGE
+3040 PSEVGD
-3046 LIYHPDEAY
+3046 LTFHPTEGAQ
-3055 AEYTL
+3055 TFHL
-3060 TNGNDEH
+3060 TNGVE
-3067 GNPIS
+3067 S
-3072 DTVFVFGNP
+3072 SSFVFGNP
-3081 TMAYIDIWGFIDD
+3081 TMGFIDIWGFIAD
-3094 NSLRGRFDFMDER
+3094 NASKLNLEFDYMDETK
-3107 PSGASL
+3107 PKASA
-3113 YTSVSRAAAEAT
+3113 YTSMTNVVALAT
-3125 DNVITNPLRYLPPMR
+3125 ENKLSKRERYLPPMY
-3140 AIVLKKDAA
+3140 AIVLKAKEEVKSID
-3149 TSLTLRLNTSRVVT
+3149 LTLNTSHIVT
-3163 SPVSRP
+3163 DTVHHDRP
-3169 ASAPRRVSTSGLTR
+3169 AAAPRHRDGTPVPHK

-3189 AKNPCSPRCTSRLLI
+3189 AKNPVSPRCYSRLLL
-3204 GQGYHNTIR
+3204 GQGYHNSIR
-3213 DGEDA
+3213 EGEDA

-3225 DNYSNTSTPATPFNI
+3225 DNYSNTNAPATPFNL

-3246 YGLSIDLREEVVNIP
+3246 YGLSIDLRDSIVNIP
-3261 LSFFISDLPYEPV
+3261 VSFLISDLPYDPV
-3274 TNLWFTGV
+3274 TYLWFTGV
-3282 NNINGQL
+3282 NNIDGEL
-3289 VLYDEWTNSERMIID
+3289 VLYDAQTDTERAIID
-3304 GICLTIETPEKSHQ
+3304 GIYLTIETPTQSHE
-3318 RRYYIRRPG
+3318 RRYYIRRRG
-3327 YRPQDPD
+3327 Y
-3334 APITTAIDYID
+3334 
-3345 TAESNRVSKILKEGH
+3345 KEQSGTEIATDVEIIEPADDEQVMKFIKNDQ
-3360 VYIIRDGHIYTMLGQ
+3360 VYILRRGQVYTILGQ
-3375 KVR
+3375 PVR

>member
-1 MCLFLCTFAV
+1 MVNSMMNPWKRTQGVRLFF
-11 ILTKFIIFDMNK
+11 
-23 VCKKEF
+23 
-29 KVRIL
+29 IL
-34 LLISVVMYSV
+34 LVLLLAPLRALS
-44 GMWGVGWTP
+44 VGWTP

-60 NMEQGERFLLSVW
+60 NLEQGDRFLLSVW
-73 VDKNGNGTEEPGEE
+73 VDMNGNGTEEDGEE
-87 FFVSNYTRYTGGYY
+87 FFVSNYTRFTGGYY
-101 NYGAGTYMK
+101 EYGAGTYMK
-110 LLPATEVTEMNEWLV
+110 LLPATEVTEMNEWSV

-155 FKFLGEL
+155 FKFLGDL

-178 PIERGV
+178 PTERGV
-184 PTVDGRAGLSSFDP
+184 PDVNRSPDKAPISFDP
-198 EGTLGRSKA
+198 EGTLGRGKD

-227 FEIPKAN
+227 FDIPKAN
-234 SPQSYTNAGLV
+234 SPQSYTNAALV
-245 TFNTTLGNKTWSA
+245 TFNTTLGNKSWSA
-258 GTITKGYAAYAYA
+258 GTIAKGRAAYAFA
-271 DSKHDK
+271 DKKHDK

-284 LYLLDNPMNSCSSYF
+284 LYLLDDPINSCSGYF
-299 FATDEQDYK
+299 FATDEQDYV
-308 RYRKNEDRLPNSQ
+308 RYRMNENNSQ
-321 TAADSTAFRKIY
+321 KSSDSTAAKKIY
-333 TMDRLTC
+333 TMDRMFC
-340 MTRKGSTKYY
+340 MNPADEEHCV
-350 QTDLIRVPDSDSTYY
+350 QTDYMYVPEPDSTYY
-365 YVGYNNAY
+365 YVGYNNTY
-373 KDDTGESMG
+373 IDDDETMG
-382 TNGAKSRFTKIRELP
+382 THGAKSNFTQIRELT
-397 IFGLPS
+397 ILGLAD
-403 TFKAP
+403 TLKAP
-408 AGAIGRMVADT
+408 AGAFGRMVADT
-419 TSAVANLDVRF
+419 TSALDNLNVKF
-430 KPAGYFL
+430 KPAGYFCKINN
-437 QVTTPVGFTN
+437 GTN
-447 VQMRPNAD
+447 IQMRPNAD
-455 STIWTCEERW
+455 STIWTCEEMW

-478 KIYSGPE
+478 TMFSGPE
-485 YSATDEGIDIPGW
+485 YSPTDEGIDIPGW
-498 SVNIYGTEVP
+498 SVFVTGTSVP
-508 LASDRNDSVEG
+508 LADDHTQHVTG

-532 EPNGYI
+532 EPNGYM
-538 EFVKANPRYHIH
+538 EFILANPRYHIH
-550 YDNNRL
+550 YDYNGL
-556 LGIQV
+556 LGTPV
-561 PDQYPGDNLTT
+561 PDQYPGDHLTT
-572 VTVEQPRLVNGFNFT
+572 VTVESPRLVNGFNFT

-601 PNDVVDLDTFPTGAL
+601 PNDVVDLDTFPKSSL

-635 VAISFEHSNGKR
+635 VAFSFMHSNGKR
-647 YFLTQPVGAT
+647 YFLTQPIGET

-667 DWTNTYQGMSDPY
+667 DWTDTYQGMSDPY
-680 NTEPNYIN
+680 NTEPNYIS
-688 TYKLIGGPNPCKECV
+688 TYKLIGHPTCALCDHETSYEYV
-703 SGEFLLDPRREWRYG
+703 LDPRREWRYG

-739 YYENPATPFKD
+739 YYDDRSTPFKD

-760 AGIFTS
+760 AGAFTS
-766 TAGWPD
+766 TSDTTATGWPN
-772 YSVADVQD
+772 YRVADVQN
-780 TKLKSEDYLDG
+780 TKLKSEYYFDG
-791 FLESNIQRHERPSK
+791 FMEGGEIERKERPSK
-805 DSSFVYYN
+805 DSSFVKYN
-813 EELNQFDGVETAEE
+813 EELNQFDGVRTEGE

-849 TSHIWRDTIEFG
+849 TSHIWSDTIEFA

-886 VGNDTVYFHPDPDH
+886 AGNDTVYFHPDPDH

-926 RVSTAVAEEDHA
+926 RVSTAVAEEDRA

-962 DGVGNYIDIVDTFR
+962 DAGGNYIDIVDTFR

-983 ISKIK
+983 ISKVK

-1029 LVLKPEFKSYIFKPL
+1029 LVLKPEFKSYIFSPL
-1044 AENSQQI
+1044 AGNSQVI

-1066 NGNPIGEEE
+1066 DGNPIGEEE
-1075 IINSED
+1075 VISSED
-1081 ITKSLA
+1081 ITDSLR
-1087 LGPGACSFSSGGTHF
+1087 LGPSACSFSSGGTHF
-1102 NISEAK
+1102 EIVKDGAVSQH
-1108 NEYVTLA
+1108 VTLA
-1115 TKAVNKEVDN
+1115 TRDQNKEVDN
-1125 HDTLIISMNVTY
+1125 HDTLIISMSVTY

-1146 RVPLMQASLEGD
+1146 RVPLVQTSLEGD

-1192 YKEGTSNT
+1192 YKEGTQNT
-1200 ALIKGSKDE
+1200 ALIKGSKDA
-1209 ANNDKQYI
+1209 ANSDKQYI
-1217 TPWQFRYPS
+1217 TPWRFRYNPS
-1226 GASNQLA
+1226 NANQLA
-1233 LKTKYGV
+1233 LKTEGLV
-1240 NRYFHIDDDENKP
+1240 NRYFKMQGDAVGSKGD
-1253 EVHAS
+1253 VHAT

-1273 DNANEEEL
+1273 NNANEEEQ

-1293 FTLTGGEGAKLVLVN
+1293 FTLTGGSGAELVLVDD
-1308 SKEEASVFSWSYLQ
+1308 EEDASVFSWSYLQ

-1348 VTIRAPY
+1348 VTIQAPY

-1370 NCCREQETD
+1370 NCCREEETD

-1384 SEWKTNQT
+1384 SSSLEWKTNQT
-1392 FSIITDKRTF
+1392 FSLIPDARDF
-1402 DSGSTPSP
+1402 DGDPNP
-1410 ATSGISLTGSTV
+1410 TSGISRTGNTV
-1422 STSGATT
+1422 STSGD
-1429 SPRNVMIDGKYVNIV
+1429 SPTDVKIDGKYVNIV
-1444 DTLHVTLSLQ
+1444 DTLHVVLSLQ

-1462 KGDWSKFRSVSDAEL
+1462 KGDWSAFRSVGDAEL
-1477 KIPLIRKTY
+1477 KIPLVRKTY
-1486 HEANYDSLICVVKND
+1486 HEANYDSLICVVGD
-1501 VYNHT
+1501 DAYNHT
-1506 FPNKIDPLHPESFI
+1506 FPNTVTTPVSYT
-1520 FNLGTANRTGRHVLD
+1520 FNLGTMNRTGRHVLD
-1535 VANTTMEVLDEEET
+1535 VANMTMEVLDEDET

-1554 GGMNLSSTAMAEV
+1554 GGMNLNSTAMAEV
-1567 LLLDEFGNTPS
+1567 LLLDDYGNTPS
-1578 WCRISD
+1578 WCRISG

-1614 IDDKMYVVTEQ
+1614 IDSKMYVVTEQ

-1660 VHENKRILYYYPK
+1660 VHENKRILYYYPE

-1703 IPDESWRIQPRNI
+1703 IPNTVWRVQPRNT
-1716 GSGRSGSYNF
+1716 GSGRSGTYNF
-1726 PFRIIGDSVKVWDEE
+1726 PFRIIGDSVDDGAGGKKLV
-1741 KSDSVKVLMTMG
+1741 TMG

-1781 PITTYGVAEKPTVTY
+1781 PITTYGVADASKPTVTY
-1796 AAEISNYYDNLPMSL
+1796 AAELSNYYDHLPMSL
-1811 TYKNQVDTALMDTMS
+1811 TYKNQVDTAMMDTMT

-1835 REIFELHPWT
+1835 REVFELHPWT
-1845 EMAARLDDFKSPR
+1845 EMADTLDHYKTRIPDGDGAH
-1858 TTNDAG
+1858 TTKVFP
-1864 TYELANEK
+1864 LANEK
-1872 YMEDHVMMAPT
+1872 YMEDHVMMAPI

-1907 SLLGYYMRDDNWGTW
+1907 SLLGYYMRDDNWNNPGWDAT
-1922 SEDLERQDTMIW
+1922 RKDTMIW
-1934 CGGWDATCQWYT
+1934 CAGWDAVCKWYT
-1946 YNPKTQ
+1946 YDPKTQ
-1952 KYSVCNHSTTVS
+1952 KYTVCNHSTTVS

-1986 YCLRARSWQ
+1986 YCLRAQSM
-1995 TIFPDDDPY
+1995 
-2004 DEIEEEKTDS
+2004 KTLADKAGNDS
-2014 GAYMFNICRYKL
+2014 TVDGDYMFNICRYKL
-2026 IYHKPGKYGPLAETK
+2026 IYHKPAKYGPLAETK
-2041 DKAGN
+2041 DKSGN
-2046 VKALITNDDIEQHYE
+2046 TKALITNDDIEQHYE
-2061 VLERLNFDYNRPGPE
+2061 VLERLNFDYNKPGPE

-2104 RLHAH
+2104 RLHAQ

-2123 IPTVDHWGEGV
+2123 IPTADHWGEGV

-2190 QSGKADPNF
+2190 QTGKADPNF

-2305 GIVGDGYND
+2305 GIVGEGYND

-2339 LDEEIHHD
+2339 LDQEIHND
-2347 TICGKLF
+2347 TICGKLY
-2354 IPGKTYEPKNPDSIF
+2354 IPGKTYEPTDTDSIF

-2376 DTFEVS
+2376 DTFDVS
-2382 SRKHKET
+2382 CEKHSKDPT
-2389 PSYRIFNEGYIY
+2389 YKIFKEGYIY

-2415 HSAYVNA
+2415 HNAYVNA
-2422 VDTFTVHMSGSYKDM
+2422 IDTFTVHMSGNYKDM

-2453 MVLELNGDEQP
+2453 MVLELNGEEQP

-2513 MTGSPKRRYGYTY
+2513 LTGSPKRRYGYKY
-2526 STIVKVVKDI
+2526 SDIVKVVKDI

-2543 TENANQFAPNLAA
+2543 TENANQFAPTLAA
-2556 VSRNVMQRIKDAEK
+2556 VSRNEMQRIKDAEK

-2592 TLYKPTLTANVYA
+2592 TLYKPTLTASVYA

-2636 LIKLKPQFSSAVP
+2636 LIKLKPQSSSAIP

-2671 MNMANQQI
+2671 RLSANSEF
-2679 TLKVDSIMPNIGIA
+2679 TLKVDSIMPRIGIA
-2693 SVKLLTTDDP
+2693 SIKLHSTDDP

-2728 GHDIILQP
+2728 GHYITLQP
-2736 ASSNNYTMKQ
+2736 ASSNNYEMKQ

-2780 VPSYLR
+2780 VPDYLR

-2821 LATTS
+2821 LPTTS
-2826 IIIPAMTDGKP
+2826 VIIQAMTDGRP
-2837 YPELP
+2837 YPVLP
-2842 DLTVPATYDSVKQV
+2842 DLTDPATYDSVKQV
-2856 GFQYNQCNVIRFLP
+2856 GFQYNQCDHIRFLP
-2870 GAAIGQ
+2870 NAAIGQ
-2876 QQYLNDQTDVVVDMD
+2876 QQRLEYGDAIVDM
-2891 FPNKKWAF
+2891 PMPQRTWAL
-2899 RSAPIKGMISGDL
+2899 RGAPIKGMISGDL
-2912 YMSEADL
+2912 YMANADIA
-2919 NGETPL
+2919 NETPL
-2925 WEVGAFDASGR
+2925 WEVGEFDANGR
-2936 SYKTGNGSFW
+2936 SYTYGNATFW
-2946 LSAYNTETKKINA
+2946 LSVYARDTKLINQ
-2959 TGADSTRT
+2959 GADSTRT
-2967 ATANWSRVTNAID
+2967 AADEWSKVTNGMT
-2980 LPLKEGQGLAIYA
+2980 LPLRPANGFAVYA
-2993 RAREGIATPIVRLPK
+2993 RTKSEQDAAVRLPK
-3008 NDDTYY
+3008 NDDIYY
-3014 FYGTYGERIDDK
+3014 YYGTYGEKLYDR
-3026 YVGHLRDKRNELAS
+3026 YEQNLRTVRNSAEL
-3040 PGVAGE
+3040 GNGEAGKLAFHANSE
-3046 LIYHPDEAY
+3046 
-3055 AEYTL
+3055 EYTISNDRSVA
-3060 TNGNDEH
+3060 TN
-3067 GNPIS
+3067 S
-3072 DTVFVFGNP
+3072 FVFGNP
-3081 TMAYIDIWGFIDD
+3081 TMGYIDIWGFIDD
-3094 NSLRGRFDFMDER
+3094 NGLKEEFDYLDAA
-3107 PSGASL
+3107 GNHQ
-3113 YTSVSRAAAEAT
+3113 TVSRASAMAT
-3125 DNVITNPLRYLPPMR
+3125 TDRISEPTRYLPPQY
-3140 AIVLKKDAA
+3140 AIVVKMESGTNTTLNVRVNANRIVTE
-3149 TSLTLRLNTSRVVT
+3149 TSQVIPSVRACPAGGGDQALAHAPQRQETSR
-3163 SPVSRP
+3163 
-3169 ASAPRRVSTSGLTR
+3169 GR

-3189 AKNPCSPRCTSRLLI
+3189 ALNPVSPRCNSRLLL
-3204 GQGYHNTIR
+3204 GQGYHNTVL

-3218 VLTTINI
+3218 VLTTFNI
-3225 DNYSNTSTPATPFNI
+3225 DNFHMTNTPTTPFNI
-3240 YAAEGS
+3240 YAVEGQNA
-3246 YGLSIDLREEVVNIP
+3246 LSIDLRNDIVNVPI
-3261 LSFFISDLPYEPV
+3261 SFYMSALPYDP
-3274 TNLWFTGV
+3274 TTQLWFTGV
-3282 NNINGQL
+3282 NSVDGPL
-3289 VLYDEWTNSERMIID
+3289 VLYDALLDTERPICD
-3304 GICLTIETPEKSHQ
+3304 GICITIETPTQNHE

-3327 YRPQDPD
+3327 YTPEEQGGTTGDT
-3334 APITTAIDYID
+3334 ITYEPNNHDEQA
-3345 TAESNRVSKILKEGH
+3345 VKIIRNDQVLILRGGH
-3360 VYIIRDGHIYTMLGQ
+3360 VYTVFGQ
-3375 KVR
+3375 KLQ

>member
-1 MCLFLCTFAV
+1 
-11 ILTKFIIFDMNK
+11 MNK
-23 VCKKEF
+23 VCKKEC

-73 VDKNGNGTEEPGEE
+73 VDKNGNGTEEDGEE

-101 NYGAGTYMK
+101 NYGSGAYMK
-110 LLPATEVTEMNEWLV
+110 LLPATEITEMNEWSV

-178 PIERGV
+178 PTERGV
-184 PTVDGRAGLSSFDP
+184 PTVDGRPGLSSFDP
-198 EGTLGRSKA
+198 LAPSGTLGRGKD

-227 FEIPKAN
+227 LQIPKAN

-245 TFNTTLGNKTWSA
+245 TFNTTLENKTWSA
-258 GTITKGYAAYAYA
+258 GTIAKGRAAYAYA

-284 LYLLDNPMNSCSSYF
+284 LYLLDNPINSCSSYF

-308 RYRKNEDRLPNSQ
+308 RYRKNENNPQRSS
-321 TAADSTAFRKIY
+321 DSTAAKKIY
-333 TMDRLTC
+333 TMDRMTC
-340 MTRKGSTKYY
+340 MIRKGSTKYY
-350 QTDLIRVPDSDSTYY
+350 QTDLMRVPEPDSTYY

-373 KDDTGESMG
+373 KDDKGESMG
-382 TNGAKSRFTKIRELP
+382 SSGTKSMFTKIRELP

-408 AGAIGRMVADT
+408 KGAIGRMVADT
-419 TSAVANLDVRF
+419 TSSADNLDVRF

-437 QVTTPVGFTN
+437 QVTTPAGFTN

-455 STIWTCEERW
+455 STVWTSEEMW
-465 HITDA
+465 HITSA
-470 YAAMQIKA
+470 YAELQIRA

-498 SVNIYGTEVP
+498 SVNVYGTEVP
-508 LASDRNDSVEG
+508 LATDHTKFVEG
-519 GMDGWARIYANRS
+519 GEDGWARIYTNRS

-550 YDNNRL
+550 YDNNGL

-561 PDQYPGDNLTT
+561 PDQYPGDEATT
-572 VTVEQPRLVNGFNFT
+572 VTVEKSRLVNGFNFT

-592 ADGSGRTYQ
+592 ADGSGTSYD
-601 PNDVVDLDTFPTGAL
+601 PGDEVNFTSLPGDVTL
-616 VNDSIL
+616 VNDSTL

-635 VAISFEHSNGKR
+635 VAFSFEHSNGKR
-647 YFLTQPVGAT
+647 YFLTQPTGDI
-657 NRYVRARPVG
+657 RYARARPVG

-680 NTEPNYIN
+680 NTEPNYIS

-718 AKDSLLFYSNF
+718 AKDSLLFYSHF
-729 APANDVYLGL
+729 APASDVYLGL
-739 YYENPATPFKD
+739 YYENPETPFKD
-750 PVTIVANNTW
+750 PVTIVANSTW

-791 FLESNIQRHERPSK
+791 FLESNIQRHTRSSI
-805 DSSFVYYN
+805 DSSYVWYN
-813 EELNQFDGVETAEE
+813 EELNQFDGVETEGE

-861 YHNGEQSREQ
+861 YHSGEQSREQ
-871 VWTSMIGKQLLAVTK
+871 VWTSMIGKHLLAVTK

-911 KNYRVSQVFEYIPDS
+911 KNYRVSQVFEYIRDS
-926 RVSTAVAEEDHA
+926 RVSTAVAEEDRA
-938 THETTSYHWHN
+938 TQETTSNHWHN

-962 DGVGNYIDIVDTFR
+962 DGEGNYIDIVDTFR

-1029 LVLKPEFKSYIFKPL
+1029 LVLKPEFKSYIFNPL
-1044 AENSQQI
+1044 AGNSQVI
-1051 NFTLANVTAHRLVDV
+1051 NFTLAHVTAHRLVDV
-1066 NGNPIGEEE
+1066 NGNEVGEEE
-1075 IINSED
+1075 VISSED
-1081 ITKSLA
+1081 ITSSLA
-1087 LGPGACSFSSGGTHF
+1087 LGPGACSFSSEGSSSTYF
-1102 NISEAK
+1102 NISEAV
-1108 NEYVTLA
+1108 YQHVTLA
-1115 TKAVNKEVDN
+1115 AKAVNKEVDN

-1137 RGKEYPVTA
+1137 GGKVYPVTA

-1217 TPWQFRYPS
+1217 TPWQFSYPPS
-1226 GASNQLA
+1226 GSANQLV

-1240 NRYFHIDDDENKP
+1240 DRYFKINGETP
-1253 EVHAS
+1253 GIHAS

-1281 VKLQYGADKWLQ
+1281 VKLQFGADKWLK
-1293 FTLTGGEGAKLVLVN
+1293 FRLTGGSGAELVLVN
-1308 SKEEASVFSWSYLQ
+1308 SEDSASVFSWSYLQ
-1322 QEYSLLNNGAYPSRD
+1322 REYSLLNNGAYPSRD
-1337 TVIFGY
+1337 AVIFGY

-1348 VTIRAPY
+1348 VTIQAPY

-1370 NCCREQETD
+1370 YCCRVEETD

-1384 SEWKTNQT
+1384 SSSLEWKTNQT
-1392 FSIITDKRTF
+1392 FSIIRDTRTF

-1410 ATSGISLTGSTV
+1410 ATSGISQTGSTV

-1429 SPRNVMIDGKYVNIV
+1429 SPRDVKIGGKYVNIV
-1444 DTLHVTLSLQ
+1444 DTLQVTLSLRE
-1454 TGAPAYRF
+1454 GAPAYRF

-1477 KIPLIRKTY
+1477 KIPLVRNTY
-1486 HEANYDSLICVVKND
+1486 HEANYDSLICVVEND
-1501 VYNHT
+1501 AYNHT
-1506 FPNKIDPLHPESFI
+1506 FPNTITNPVSYT
-1520 FNLGTANRTGRHVLD
+1520 FNLGTMNRTGRHVLD
-1535 VANTTMEVLDEEET
+1535 VANTTIEVLGRDET

-1554 GGMNLSSTAMAEV
+1554 GRMDLSSTAMAEV

-1578 WCRISD
+1578 WCRIPADGKGETS
-1584 KTATT
+1584 

-1608 IFYIVM
+1608 IFYIIM

-1660 VHENKRILYYYPK
+1660 VHENKRILYYYPE

-1703 IPDESWRIQPRNI
+1703 IPEASWRTQPRNT

-1726 PFRIIGDSVKVWDEE
+1726 PFRIIGDSVWVDETDHSQG
-1741 KSDSVKVLMTMG
+1741 KKLVTMG

-1766 DNKKN
+1766 DNKKT
-1771 PPVKTVRVAP
+1771 PPVKVARVAP

-1811 TYKNQVDTALMDTMS
+1811 KYKNQVDTAMMDTMT

-1845 EMAARLDDFKSPR
+1845 EMADTLDHYKTEIP
-1858 TTNDAG
+1858 AG
-1864 TYELANEK
+1864 EGEHINKVFPLANEK

-1891 EQRYILEHLH
+1891 EQRYIKEHLVS
-1901 TTKQSE
+1901 TKQSE
-1907 SLLGYYMRDDNWGTW
+1907 SLLGYYMRDDHW
-1922 SEDLERQDTMIW
+1922 SDGGWSDARKDTMIW

-1952 KYSVCNHSTTVS
+1952 KYSVCNHPTTVS
-1964 DDFLKVPAKQN
+1964 DDFLKVPAKEN
-1975 ITNGQEFDTVY
+1975 ITNGKEFDTVY
-1986 YCLRARSWQ
+1986 YCLRAQSQ
-1995 TIFPDDDPY
+1995 STTGEPGVN
-2004 DEIEEEKTDS
+2004 EKTVD
-2014 GAYMFNICRYKL
+2014 GKYMFNICRYKL

-2076 YTVYPHP
+2076 YTIYPHP

-2097 TSDLPHN
+2097 TPDLPHN
-2104 RLHAH
+2104 RLHVH

-2123 IPTVDHWGEGV
+2123 IPTASHWGDGV

-2190 QSGKADPNF
+2190 QTGKADPNF

-2225 SNQWSQ
+2225 SSQWSQ

-2292 ELPSHVILRVDYQ
+2292 DLPSHVILRVDYQ

-2314 TTVYYTLKSVDKDRV
+2314 TTVYYTLKSVNKDRD
-2329 VTYVHMIDGY
+2329 VTFVEMIDGY
-2339 LDEEIHHD
+2339 LDQETHHD

-2354 IPGKTYEPKNPDSIF
+2354 IPGKTYEPTNPDSIF

-2376 DTFEVS
+2376 DTFDVS
-2382 SRKHKET
+2382 SKKHST
-2389 PSYRIFNEGYIY
+2389 DASYKIFNEGYIY

-2422 VDTFTVHMSGSYKDM
+2422 VDTFTVHMSGNYKDM
-2437 LSSLC
+2437 LNSLC

-2453 MVLELNGDEQP
+2453 MVLELNGEEQP

-2513 MTGSPKRRYGYTY
+2513 MTGSPKRRYGYKY
-2526 STIVKVVKDI
+2526 SDIVKVVKDI
-2536 LRCDPPG
+2536 LRCEPKG

-2556 VSRNVMQRIKDAEK
+2556 VSRNEMQRIKDAEG
-2570 VELDTTAHPYDIL
+2570 VPLDTTAHPYDIL

-2623 KQHSS
+2623 KLHSS

-2636 LIKLKPQFSSAVP
+2636 LIKLKPQSSSAVP

-2671 MNMANQQI
+2671 MNMANQEI

-2791 SISTQWNKHGN
+2791 SNSAQWNKHGN

-2821 LATTS
+2821 LSTTAV
-2826 IIIPAMTDGKP
+2826 IIPAMTDGRP

-2842 DLTVPATYDSVKQV
+2842 DLTAPATYDSVKQV
-2856 GFQYNQCNVIRFLP
+2856 GFQYNTCHSIRFLP
-2870 GAAIGQ
+2870 GAALSQ
-2876 QQYLNDQTDVVVDMD
+2876 QQRLEYDSVIADLSA
-2891 FPNKKWAF
+2891 PNRKWAL
-2899 RSAPIKGMISGDL
+2899 RTSPVEGLLSGDL
-2912 YMSEADL
+2912 YMANADL
-2919 NGETPL
+2919 RNETPL
-2925 WEVGAFDASGR
+2925 WEVGSFDANGR
-2936 SYKTGNGSFW
+2936 NYNTGNATFW
-2946 LSAYNTETKKINA
+2946 LSLYSRAVQQLRMTEKDTTFISEA
-2959 TGADSTRT
+2959 A
-2967 ATANWSRVTNAID
+2967 WSAVTNAMKM
-2980 LPLKEGQGLAIYA
+2980 PLKPGQGWAVYTRTKSGEDA
-2993 RAREGIATPIVRLPK
+2993 AVRLPK
-3008 NDDTYY
+3008 NDDVYY
-3014 FYGTYGERIDDK
+3014 YYTSYGNKLDDRYEPYLQNERAENASGADKVGKLAFY
-3026 YVGHLRDKRNELAS
+3026 
-3040 PGVAGE
+3040 PGKSATSQN
-3046 LIYHPDEAY
+3046 
-3055 AEYTL
+3055 YTL
-3060 TNGNDEH
+3060 TNETA
-3067 GNPIS
+3067 S
-3072 DTVFVFGNP
+3072 STFVFGNP
-3081 TMAYIDIWGFIDD
+3081 TMGYIDILGFLAD
-3094 NSLRGRFDFMDER
+3094 NSEKVESEFRYIDADGIWQPKTKPAVVEED
-3107 PSGASL
+3107 
-3113 YTSVSRAAAEAT
+3113 
-3125 DNVITNPLRYLPPMR
+3125 VITSLSRYLPPMH
-3140 AIVLKKDAA
+3140 AIELKLKEGDPAA
-3149 TSLTLRLNTSRVVT
+3149 TSLIVTLNTNRIVT
-3163 SPVSRP
+3163 DASQIERAP
-3169 ASAPRRVSTSGLTR
+3169 APKRTTAGEIRK

-3189 AKNPCSPRCTSRLLI
+3189 AVNPASPRCTSRLLL
-3204 GQGYHNTIR
+3204 GQGFNEAVLR
-3213 DGEDA
+3213 GEDA
-3218 VLTTINI
+3218 VLTTVNI
-3225 DNYSNTSTPATPFNI
+3225 DNFSMTNAPATPFNI
-3240 YAAEGS
+3240 YALEGNS
-3246 YGLSIDLREEVVNIP
+3246 GLSIDLRDEIVNVPI
-3261 LSFFISDLPYEPV
+3261 SFYNSDLPFEP
-3274 TNLWFTGV
+3274 NSYLWFTGV
-3282 NNINGQL
+3282 NNIDGDL
-3289 VLYDEWTNSERMIID
+3289 VLYDALLDIERPILD
-3304 GICLTIETPEKSHQ
+3304 GICLEIETPETSHIK
-3318 RRYYIRRPG
+3318 RYYIRRPG
-3327 YRPQDPD
+3327 YVPSQNEEN
-3334 APITTAIDYID
+3334 PIATGFTNLDGKTTSAVKFIRNGHVFLLRD
-3345 TAESNRVSKILKEGH
+3345 GH
-3360 VYIIRDGHIYTMLGQ
+3360 VYSIYGQ
-3375 KVR
+3375 KIR